1 MKKRCISL
9 LLVLLMALTLLPTE
23 ALALLG
29 GSIGNLREVI
39 QPVTIKKEG
48 VDDGS
53 QLYSMKMNNGKLVMF
68 IATSGPHMGKSV
80 TTSDRGYTATM
91 DSIRKG
97 VYEKASFTFSGKSTW
112 FGINKNLTIRSM
124 EVVDPEKTP
133 ELAAFGT
140 AIPTENALVIRYTF
154 DGDNPKVMCFISYYF
169 VELAPG
175 VAKGTLT
182 DAAQTE
188 DGKTYALAAQAF
200 WCPDVMTDNFDWFV
214 FQWNQE
220 YHGFSRMGHAAAERA
235 AHVKVS
241 RTYESG
247 ETTTATETDI
257 TAGMGRVRTGASFF
271 NGAVAEIYSDS
282 YGVDNPFV
290 LVDNE
295 NVCRNEA
302 EAPAFVRYDA
312 EGDVLTAW
320 GYTKKLSPDPQDGSR
335 GSAFHIWGYRNVYTK
350 AEAAE
355 QSKVNFTRPDE
366 VIIPQDSD
374 KLGIYKSGGSMLAL
388 PIRDAAWEQALK
400 KQHGAPLY
408 TLRGDFKEGRDD
420 GGKFYEFTT
429 GKVALTPTVTAT
441 WNSGQHFKVRV
452 DGNGRFTRFDTSAGV
467 EYNTPT
473 FKLYSPVTGMT
484 EAAGLDFD
492 GGEELTLH
500 MKPEK
505 NAVLVFVNIPQVS
518 SHIDKAQL
526 KGSGDV
532 VLSGQMGLD
541 LILNCAANEL
551 ITLEKLSYG
560 PKGSNNEF
568 QQNGILAK
576 GEISS
581 ADLLGLELGKL
592 KAAINTF
599 DGQEQYDFE
608 LELNAFDLFETEAEL
623 QLKRLN
629 NGRLAPNNLY
639 FRFATAGGIPIVP
652 PVPTTFIKGG
662 GGGFYGLADTIKGD
676 FVGIPPIRLKLSIKA
691 DYVKVI
697 EGWANATV
705 GPGILEYEGENMTIA
720 KMPFLRTFG
729 MHLKLEGEKRGYLG
743 TTYTGL
749 RAGGGMNIKLEAPK
763 EPYAFFEVEGSAEA
777 SVFGG
782 LDNYKNPNSAYIQLD
797 SRGKINA
804 TVKIP
809 ERLGKVRFRILKGKK
824 LFNTQVDFILGT
836 QTAIKVNPGTSFKD
850 AATSAWKNMS
860 VYGGVSNHG
869 KILASYYRIYY
880 VIPNHFGGAFHLYK
894 NINNGWSLEGEIER
908 NGWFP
913 SGSRGLQA
921 AAAPMTV
928 MMAPLYDGETE
939 EQVGIAVVETSLYAV
954 SADSVAMMATALP
967 GGEGGFEQKIDY
979 NAASGTAAPS
989 PESDLGLM
997 VMPKDGNDLDTLR
1010 KSMKLYEVS
1019 DDTSP
1024 KRIELKETEYKE
1036 GEEAVELG
1044 DANFTEVEDEGED
1057 GTLKT
1062 GFLIDLKHM
1071 GGTDGKWKVTAD
1083 CDFTCQLV
1091 ASAPLT
1097 SLELSLNP
1105 INYEATST
1113 VKNRRDGKTYAVRYY
1128 LDTKADGTGEH
1139 YFLGMMETAPYTCEV
1154 PKNGSIAPTGDYHV
1168 TAVLVE
1174 KVVGDFNGDGETT
1187 EDEYSWVTV
1196 DTKTSAGT
1204 VKYTNNSKPAA
1215 PTNVTIEATGNE
1227 TLTAKWDGVEKAD
1240 GYRVTLY
1247 YQEGGTWKQA
1257 GASYELDNADFD
1269 KGGAATVSGG
1279 RYSLRMTPTVAGNS
1293 VTVIK
1298 NEAKPEESE
1307 TSCSGGTSDEA
1318 PTNRDYKV
1326 AVEAIR
1332 YEESAISYENGGAE
1346 TEKANVR
1353 YFSDPTE
1360 STVPAYLPEYKAP
1373 EITVTSGRQTVTL
1386 NGANGYGEMVWGE
1399 IPDRTLFTVKST
1411 VDGTVDRITVTR
1423 EQGKGSFTVSGGGG
1437 TWTVTADAAGREL
1450 IANSGRVCVV
1460 AEKGKDKT
1468 EYYLRLVLDD
1478 VPPIITV
1485 DAKNVR
1491 ADMTTGAY
1499 TVTGQTEPGLEVIM
1513 DSTPELKGRADA
1525 EGRFSL
1531 SGTLPANA
1539 ESETGFDS
1547 ILASLTA
1554 KDGAGNEAEPAS
1566 VVISARP
1573 ETQWDR
1579 PAEPE
1584 TPPSGGGGRRGGGS
1598 SSPTIIAIRSSAD
1611 AASVTDYT
1619 DGIYGLTFRS
1629 SASFASFLGVQ
1640 VDGKTIHPSNYIAEE
1655 GSIVVY
1661 LKAVY
1666 LRTLRKGLHTVTI
1679 LSSEGNAS
1687 MNFTI
1692 GGVNSA
1698 LTYDEGIGVYVCY
1711 GALSLAGMLLLRR
1724 RRIRN

>member
-29 GSIGNLREVI
+29 GSVGNLREVI

-97 VYEKASFTFSGKSTW
+97 VYEKASFTFSGKSIR
-112 FGINKNLTIRSM
+112 FGINKALTIRSM

-182 DAAQTE
+182 NETQTE

-241 RTYESG
+241 RTYASG
-247 ETTTATETDI
+247 ETTTAKETDI

-295 NVCRNEA
+295 NVRRNEA

-312 EGDVLTAW
+312 EKDVLTAW
-320 GYTKKLSPDPQDGSR
+320 GYTEKLSPSPEHSR
-335 GSAFHIWGYRNVYTK
+335 VGGAFHIWGYRNVYTK

-420 GGKFYEFTT
+420 GGKFYEFTS
-429 GKVALTPTVTAT
+429 GKVALTPTITAT

-518 SHIDKAQL
+518 SHINKAQL

-541 LILNCAANEL
+541 LILNCAADQL

-568 QQNGILAK
+568 QQNGILANGK
-576 GEISS
+576 ISS
-581 ADLLGLELGKL
+581 ADLLGLELGEL
-592 KAAINTF
+592 EAAINTF
-599 DGQEQYDFE
+599 DGEEQYDFK
-608 LELNAFDLFETEAEL
+608 LELNAFDLFETKAEL

-662 GGGFYGLADTIKGD
+662 GGGFYGLADTINGD
-676 FVGIPPIRLKLSIKA
+676 FVGIPPIQLKLSIKA

-705 GPGILEYEGENMTIA
+705 GPGILEYSGTDMTIA
-720 KMPFLRTFG
+720 KMPFLREFG
-729 MHLKLEGEKRGYLG
+729 MRLKLEGEKRSYLNK
-743 TTYTGL
+743 TYTGL

-809 ERLGKVRFRILKGKK
+809 ERLGRVRFRILKGKK

-836 QTAIKVNPGTSFKD
+836 QTAMNVAKGTPFKD
-850 AATSAWKNMS
+850 AVTSAWNNMS

-869 KILASYYRIYY
+869 KFLASYYRIYY
-880 VIPNHFGGAFHLYK
+880 VIPNHFGGGFHLWK
-894 NINNGWSLEGEIER
+894 NINAGWSLEQEIAK
-908 NGWFP
+908 NGWYP
-913 SGSRGLQA
+913 SGSRSLQA

-954 SADSVAMMATALP
+954 SADSVAMMAVALP
-967 GGEGGFEQKIDY
+967 GGAGFYEDIEYKVP
-979 NAASGTAAPS
+979 SGIPGPS
-989 PESDLGLM
+989 SESDLGLM
-997 VMPKDGNDLDTLR
+997 VMPKDAADLETTLR
-1010 KSMKLYEVS
+1010 ESMKLYEVAEDAS
-1019 DDTSP
+1019 LKPIALTEMKDDG
-1024 KRIELKETEYKE
+1024 KETINIETLT
-1036 GEEAVELG
+1036 G
-1044 DANFTEVEDEGED
+1044 NFTEVEEEGED

-1062 GFLIDLKHM
+1062 GFLIDLKHK
-1071 GGTDGKWKVTAD
+1071 GNADGKWKVTAD

-1097 SLELSLNP
+1097 TLELSLNP
-1105 INYEATST
+1105 INYEATSI
-1113 VKNRRDGKTYAVRYY
+1113 VKNGREGKTYAVRYY
-1128 LDTKADGTGEH
+1128 LDTEKDGTGEH
-1139 YFLGMMETAPYTCEV
+1139 YFLDMVETAPYTYKV
-1154 PKNGSIAPTGDYHV
+1154 PSEGSIAPSGEYFV

-1174 KVVGDFNGDGETT
+1174 KVDFKANGKE
-1187 EDEYSWVTV
+1187 ESAWVTV
-1196 DTKTSAGT
+1196 DTKPSAGK
-1204 VKYTNNSKPAA
+1204 VIYTNTSKPDA
-1215 PTNVTIEATGNE
+1215 PKNVTIAATGNE
-1227 TLTAKWDGVEKAD
+1227 TLTAEWDGVAGAG

-1257 GASYELDNADFD
+1257 GASYELDNGDFT
-1269 KGGAATVSGG
+1269 KGGAASKSGG
-1279 RYSLRMTPTVAGNS
+1279 RYSLRMAPTVAGNS
-1293 VTVIK
+1293 VTVSQ
-1298 NEAKPEESE
+1298 NETDPTISF
-1307 TSCSGGTSDEA
+1307 SGGTSDEA
-1318 PTNRDYKV
+1318 PTNVNYKV
-1326 AVEAIR
+1326 TVEAIR
-1332 YEESAISYENGGAE
+1332 YEESAISYENEGAE

-1353 YFSDPTE
+1353 YFSDPAVSSE
-1360 STVPAYLPEYKAP
+1360 VNLPKYTAP
-1373 EITVTSGRQTVTL
+1373 EITVTSGRQIVTL
-1386 NGANGYGEMVWGE
+1386 NGTNGYGEMVWGE
-1399 IPDRTLFTVKST
+1399 VPTETLFTVT
-1411 VDGTVDRITVTR
+1411 GTVEKITVEP
-1423 EQGKGSFTVSGGGG
+1423 EQGSGSGSFNVSGGSG
-1437 TWTVTADAAGREL
+1437 TWTVTANAAGEEL
-1450 IANSGRVCVV
+1450 IANSGRVCIV
-1460 AEKGKDKT
+1460 AQKGKDKT

-1485 DAKNVR
+1485 DAENVR

-1513 DSTPELKGRADA
+1513 DSTPALTGRADA

-1598 SSPTIIAIRSSAD
+1598 SFPTIIAIRSSAD

>member
-29 GSIGNLREVI
+29 GSVGNLREVI

-68 IATSGPHMGKSV
+68 IATSGPHIGKSV

-97 VYEKASFTFSGKSTW
+97 VYEKASFTFSGKSIR
-112 FGINKNLTIRSM
+112 FGINKALTIRSM

-182 DAAQTE
+182 NETQTE

-247 ETTTATETDI
+247 ETTTAKETDI

-295 NVCRNEA
+295 NVRRNEA

-312 EGDVLTAW
+312 EKDVLTAW
-320 GYTKKLSPDPQDGSR
+320 GYTEKLSPDPQDGFR
-335 GSAFHIWGYRNVYTK
+335 GGAFHIWGYRNVYTK

-374 KLGIYKSGGSMLAL
+374 KLGIYKSGGSMLA
-388 PIRDAAWEQALK
+388 ISITDTAREQVLK
-400 KQHGAPLY
+400 RQHGAPLY

-429 GKVALTPTVTAT
+429 GKVALTPTVTAS

-500 MKPEK
+500 IKPEK

-541 LILNCAANEL
+541 LILNCAADQL

-568 QQNGILAK
+568 QQNGILANGK
-576 GEISS
+576 ISS
-581 ADLLGLELGKL
+581 ADLLGLELGEL
-592 KAAINTF
+592 EAAINTF
-599 DGQEQYDFE
+599 DGQEQYDFK
-608 LELNAFDLFETEAEL
+608 LELNAFDLFETKAEL

-729 MHLKLEGEKRGYLG
+729 MHLKLEGEKRRYLS

-782 LDNYKNPNSAYIQLD
+782 LDNYKNPTSAYIQLD

-809 ERLGKVRFRILKGKK
+809 ERLGRVKFRILKGKK

-836 QTAIKVNPGTSFKD
+836 QTAMNVAKGTSFKD
-850 AATSAWKNMS
+850 AVTSAWNNMS

-894 NINNGWSLEGEIER
+894 NINNGWTLEGEIER

-913 SGSRGLQA
+913 GGSQSLRA

-928 MMAPLYDGETE
+928 MTAPLYDGETE

-954 SADSVAMMATALP
+954 SADSVAMMAVALS

-979 NAASGTAAPS
+979 NANSAPS
-989 PESDLGLM
+989 SESDLSLM
-997 VMPKDGNDLDTLR
+997 VMLENEGDIDTLR

-1019 DDTSP
+1019 DDTMPP
-1024 KRIELKETEYKE
+1024 KPIALKETKYSE
-1036 GEEAVELG
+1036 GEAIEQQEQDV
-1044 DANFTEVEDEGED
+1044 NFTEVEEGED
-1057 GTLKT
+1057 GSSKK
-1062 GFLIDLKHM
+1062 GFLIDLKHQ
-1071 GGTDGKWKVTAD
+1071 GNADGKWKVTAD

-1097 SLELSLNP
+1097 TLELSLN
-1105 INYEATST
+1105 NYDATST
-1113 VKNRRDGKTYAVRYY
+1113 VQNGRDGKTYAVRYY
-1128 LDTKADGTGEH
+1128 LDTKKDGTGEH
-1139 YFLGMMETAPYTCEV
+1139 YFLDMMETAPYTYKV
-1154 PKNGSIAPTGDYHV
+1154 PSEGSIAPSGEYHV

-1174 KVVGDFNGDGETT
+1174 KVDFEASGKKE
-1187 EDEYSWVTV
+1187 SAWVTV
-1196 DTKTSAGT
+1196 DTQTSADKVT
-1204 VKYTNNSKPAA
+1204 YTNTSKPTA
-1215 PTNVTIEATGNE
+1215 PKNVTIAATGNE
-1227 TLTAKWDGVEKAD
+1227 TLTAEWDSVEKAG

-1257 GASYELDNADFD
+1257 GASYELDNGDFT
-1269 KGGAATVSGG
+1269 KGGAATVNGG
-1279 RYSLRMTPTVAGNS
+1279 RYSLRMTPTVAGKD

-1298 NEAKPEESE
+1298 NEAKPEESGIDL
-1307 TSCSGGTSDEA
+1307 SGGTSDEA
-1318 PTNRDYKV
+1318 PTNVNYKV

-1332 YEESAISYENGGAE
+1332 YEEKE
-1346 TEKANVR
+1346 ANVR
-1353 YFSDPTE
+1353 YFSDPAV
-1360 STVPAYLPEYKAP
+1360 STAVNLPKYVAP
-1373 EITVTSGRQTVTL
+1373 EITVTSGRQIVTL
-1386 NGANGYGEMVWGE
+1386 NGGNGYGEMVWGE
-1399 IPDRTLFTVKST
+1399 IPDRTLFTVKGE
-1411 VDGTVDRITVTR
+1411 VDGITVTP
-1423 EQGKGSFTVSGGGG
+1423 EQGKGRFTVSGGGG
-1437 TWTVTADAAGREL
+1437 TWTVEADAAGEEL
-1450 IANSGRVCVV
+1450 IANSGRVRIV
-1460 AEKGKDKT
+1460 AEKGNDRT

-1513 DSTPELKGRADA
+1513 DSTPELKGTADA

-1531 SGTLPANA
+1531 LGTLPASA
-1539 ESETGFDS
+1539 EGSETKFDS

-1554 KDGAGNEAEPAS
+1554 RDGAGNEAEPAS

-1579 PAEPE
+1579 PPAVPE
-1584 TPPSGGGGRRGGGS
+1584 TPSSGGGGRRGGGS
-1598 SSPTIIAIRSSAD
+1598 SFPTIIAIRSSDD

>member
-23 ALALLG
+23 ALAMLG
-29 GSIGNLREVI
+29 GSVGNLREVI

-97 VYEKASFTFSGKSTW
+97 VYEKASFTFSGKSIR
-112 FGINKNLTIRSM
+112 FGINKALTIRSM

-182 DAAQTE
+182 NETQTE

-247 ETTTATETDI
+247 ETTTAKETDI

-295 NVCRNEA
+295 NVGRNEA

-320 GYTKKLSPDPQDGSR
+320 GYTEKLSPSPEHSR
-335 GSAFHIWGYRNVYTK
+335 VGGAFHIWGYRNVYTK

-374 KLGIYKSGGSMLAL
+374 KLGIYKSGGSMLA
-388 PIRDAAWEQALK
+388 ISITDTAREQVLK

-532 VLSGQMGLD
+532 VLSGQMGLN
-541 LILNCAANEL
+541 LILNCAADQL

-568 QQNGILAK
+568 QQNGILAN

-608 LELNAFDLFETEAEL
+608 LELNAFELFKTDAEL

-662 GGGFYGLADTIKGD
+662 GGGFYGLADTINGD

-705 GPGILEYEGENMTIA
+705 GPGYLEYSGTDMTIA
-720 KMPFLRTFG
+720 RMPFLREFG
-729 MHLKLEGEKRGYLG
+729 MHLKLEGERRSYLG
-743 TTYTGL
+743 KEYTGL

-836 QTAIKVNPGTSFKD
+836 QTAMNVAKGTSFKD
-850 AATSAWKNMS
+850 AVTSAWNNMS

-869 KILASYYRIYY
+869 KFLASYYRIYY
-880 VIPNHFGGAFHLYK
+880 VIPNHFGGGFHLWK
-894 NINNGWSLEGEIER
+894 NINAGWSLEQEIAR

-913 SGSRGLQA
+913 SGSQSLRA

-954 SADSVAMMATALP
+954 SADSVAMMAMALP
-967 GGEGGFEQKIDY
+967 GGESFEQEIEYKKV
-979 NAASGTAAPS
+979 ASGTSGPS
-989 PESDLGLM
+989 SESDLGLM
-997 VMPKDGNDLDTLR
+997 VMPENAGDLETLR
-1010 KSMKLYEVS
+1010 KTMKLYEVAE
-1019 DDTSP
+1019 DTSLTP
-1024 KRIELKETEYKE
+1024 IALKETEYKE
-1036 GEEAVELG
+1036 EEEAVELG
-1044 DANFTEVEDEGED
+1044 DANFTEVEEGED
-1057 GTLKT
+1057 GSSKK
-1062 GFLIDLKHM
+1062 GFLIDLNHK
-1071 GGTDGKWKVTAD
+1071 GIADGKWKVTAD

-1097 SLELSLNP
+1097 TLELSLNP
-1105 INYEATST
+1105 SNYEATST
-1113 VKNRRDGKTYAVRYY
+1113 VQNGREKKTYAVRYY
-1128 LDTKADGTGEH
+1128 LDTEEDRTGEH
-1139 YFLGMMETAPYTCEV
+1139 YFLDMVEGAGSYTYEV
-1154 PKNGSIAPTGDYHV
+1154 PKNGSIAPTRDYHV

-1174 KVVGDFNGDGETT
+1174 KVVGDFDGNGKTT

-1196 DTKTSAGT
+1196 DTKTSADKVT
-1204 VKYTNNSKPAA
+1204 YTNTSKPN
-1215 PTNVTIEATGNE
+1215 PPKNVTIAATGNE
-1227 TLTAKWDGVEKAD
+1227 TLTAEWDGVAGAG

-1257 GASYELDNADFD
+1257 GASYELDNADFT
-1269 KGGAATVSGG
+1269 KGGAAAVSGG
-1279 RYSLRMTPTVAGNS
+1279 RYSLRMAPTVAGNS
-1293 VTVIK
+1293 VTVSQ
-1298 NEAKPEESE
+1298 NETNPTISF
-1307 TSCSGGTSDEA
+1307 SGGTSDEA

-1332 YEESAISYENGGAE
+1332 YEESAINYENGGAE

-1353 YFSDPTE
+1353 YFSDPVE
-1360 STVPAYLPEYKAP
+1360 STILAYLPEYKAP
-1373 EITVTSGRQTVTL
+1373 EITVTSGGRAVTL
-1386 NGANGYGEMVWGE
+1386 NGTNGYGEMVWSE
-1399 IPDRTLFTVKST
+1399 IPAGTLFTVKGA
-1411 VDGTVDRITVTR
+1411 VDGITVAA
-1423 EQGKGSFTVSGGGG
+1423 EQGSGRFNVLGGSG
-1437 TWTVTADAAGREL
+1437 TWTVTANAAGEEL
-1450 IANSGRVCVV
+1450 IANSGRVCIV
-1460 AEKGKDKT
+1460 AEKGNDRT

-1531 SGTLPANA
+1531 SGTLLANA

-1579 PAEPE
+1579 PVEPE

-1598 SSPTIIAIRSSAD
+1598 SFPTIIAIRSSAD

-1698 LTYDEGIGVYVCY
+1698 LTYDEGVGVYVCY

-1724 RRIRN
+1724 RRIRS

>member
-1 MKKRCISL
+1 MRKRCISL
-9 LLVLLMALTLLPTE
+9 LLVLLMALTLLPAE

-29 GSIGNLREVI
+29 GSVGNLREVI

-68 IATSGPHMGKSV
+68 IATSGPHIGKSV

-97 VYEKASFTFSGKSTW
+97 VYEKASFTFSGKSIR
-112 FGINKNLTIRSM
+112 FGINKALTIRSM

-182 DAAQTE
+182 NETQTE

-235 AHVKVS
+235 AHVKIS
-241 RTYESG
+241 RTYASG
-247 ETTTATETDI
+247 ETTTAKETDI

-295 NVCRNEA
+295 NVRRNEA

-335 GSAFHIWGYRNVYTK
+335 GGAFHIWGYRNVYTK

-388 PIRDAAWEQALK
+388 PIRDAAWEQVLK

-429 GKVALTPTVTAT
+429 GKVALTPTVTAS

-518 SHIDKAQL
+518 SHINKAQL

-541 LILNCAANEL
+541 LILNCAADQL

-568 QQNGILAK
+568 QQNGILANGK
-576 GEISS
+576 ISS
-581 ADLLGLELGKL
+581 ADLLGLELGEL
-592 KAAINTF
+592 EAAINTF
-599 DGQEQYDFE
+599 DGQEQYDFK
-608 LELNAFDLFETEAEL
+608 LELNAFDLFETKAEL

-639 FRFATAGGIPIVP
+639 FRLGIAGGIPIVP

-662 GGGFYGLADTIKGD
+662 GGGFYGLADTINGD
-676 FVGIPPIRLKLSIKA
+676 FIGIPPIQLKLSVKA

-729 MHLKLEGEKRGYLG
+729 MHLKLEGEKRHYLG
-743 TTYTGL
+743 KDYTGL

-782 LDNYKNPNSAYIQLD
+782 LDSYKNPNSAYIQLD

-836 QTAIKVNPGTSFKD
+836 QTAMTVAKGTPFKD
-850 AATSAWKNMS
+850 AVTSAWNNMS

-869 KILASYYRIYY
+869 KFLASYYRIYY

-913 SGSRGLQA
+913 SGSKSLRA

-954 SADSVAMMATALP
+954 SADSVAMMAVALS
-967 GGEGGFEQKIDY
+967 GGEGFYEVIDY
-979 NAASGTAAPS
+979 KAASSTATPS

-997 VMPKDGNDLDTLR
+997 VMPRDGNDLDTLR

-1019 DDTSP
+1019 DDTTPP
-1024 KRIELKETEYKE
+1024 KPITLKETDYD
-1036 GEEAVELG
+1036 GEAVNLAG
-1044 DANFTEVEDEGED
+1044 ANFTEVEDEGED
-1057 GTLKT
+1057 GSTKT

-1071 GGTDGKWKVTAD
+1071 GNKDGKWKVTAD

-1097 SLELSLNP
+1097 SLELNLTG
-1105 INYEATST
+1105 YDATST
-1113 VKNRRDGKTYAVRYY
+1113 VQDGRTGKTYAVRYY
-1128 LDTKADGTGEH
+1128 LDTKEDRTGEH
-1139 YFLGMMETAPYTCEV
+1139 YFLDMVEGDDPYAYKV
-1154 PKNGSIAPTGDYHV
+1154 PHEGSIAPTGEYFV

-1174 KVVGDFNGDGETT
+1174 KVVGDFDGDGKTT

-1196 DTKTSAGT
+1196 DTKTST
-1204 VKYTNNSKPAA
+1204 NKVTYTNTSKPNK

-1227 TLTAKWDGVEKAD
+1227 TLTAKWDSVEKAD

-1247 YQEGGTWKQA
+1247 YQEGSTWKQA
-1257 GASYELDNADFD
+1257 GASYELDNADFT
-1269 KGGAATVSGG
+1269 KGGAATVNGG
-1279 RYSLRMTPTVAGNS
+1279 RYSLRMAPTVAGNS
-1293 VTVIK
+1293 VTVSP
-1298 NEAKPEESE
+1298 NEAKPEDSGINL
-1307 TSCSGGTSDEA
+1307 SGGTSDEA

-1332 YEESAISYENGGAE
+1332 YEEKE
-1346 TEKANVR
+1346 ANVR

-1360 STVPAYLPEYKAP
+1360 STIPAHLPEYKAP
-1373 EITVTSGRQTVTL
+1373 EITVTGGGRTVTL
-1386 NGANGYGEMVWGE
+1386 NGTNGYGEMVWGE
-1399 IPDRTLFTVKST
+1399 VPERTLFTVKST

-1450 IANSGRVCVV
+1450 IANSGRVCIV
-1460 AEKGKDKT
+1460 AEKGNDRT

-1531 SGTLPANA
+1531 SGTLPANE

-1579 PAEPE
+1579 PVEPV
-1584 TPPSGGGGRRGGGS
+1584 TPSSGGGGRRGGGS
-1598 SSPTIIAIRSSAD
+1598 SFPTIIAIRSSDD

-1724 RRIRN
+1724 RRIRS

>member
-23 ALALLG
+23 ALAMLG
-29 GSIGNLREVI
+29 GEVESLREAI

-68 IATSGPHMGKSV
+68 IATSGPHIGKSV

-112 FGINKNLTIRSM
+112 FGINKALTIRSM

-175 VAKGTLT
+175 VTNGILT
-182 DAAQTE
+182 DEAQTV
-188 DGKTYALAAQAF
+188 DGKTYALVAQAF

-235 AHVKVS
+235 AHVKIS
-241 RTYESG
+241 RDYQD
-247 ETTTATETDI
+247 AAKETDI
-257 TAGMGRVRTGASFF
+257 TAGMGRVRTGASFS

-295 NVCRNEA
+295 RVRRNEA

-320 GYTKKLSPDPQDGSR
+320 GYTEKLSPDPQDGFR
-335 GSAFHIWGYRNVYTK
+335 GGAFHIWGYRNVYTK

-374 KLGIYKSGGSMLAL
+374 KLGIYKSGGSMLAM
-388 PIRDAAWEQALK
+388 PITDTAREQVLK
-400 KQHGAPLY
+400 RQHGAPLY

-420 GGKFYEFTT
+420 GGKFYEFTS
-429 GKVALTPTVTAT
+429 GKVALTPTITAT

-484 EAAGLDFD
+484 EAAGLNFD

-532 VLSGQMGLD
+532 VLSGQMGLN

-568 QQNGILAK
+568 QQNGIKAQ

-581 ADLLGLELGKL
+581 ADLLGLDLGEL

-608 LELNAFDLFETEAEL
+608 LKLNAFELFETEAEL

-639 FRFATAGGIPIVP
+639 FQFATAGGIPIVP

-729 MHLKLEGEKRGYLG
+729 MHLKLEGEKRSYLNK
-743 TTYTGL
+743 TYTGL

-782 LDNYKNPNSAYIQLD
+782 LDSYKNPTSAYIQLD

-836 QTAIKVNPGTSFKD
+836 QTAMNVAKGTPFKD
-850 AATSAWKNMS
+850 AVTSAWNNMS
-860 VYGGVSNHG
+860 VYGGVSNQG
-869 KILASYYRIYY
+869 KFLASYYRIYY

-894 NINNGWSLEGEIER
+894 NINNGWTLEGEIER

-954 SADSVAMMATALP
+954 SADSVAMMAMALP
-967 GGEGGFEQKIDY
+967 GGGGFEQVIDY
-979 NAASGTAAPS
+979 NAASSTAAPS

-997 VMPKDGNDLDTLR
+997 VMLENKDDLDTLR
-1010 KSMKLYEVS
+1010 KSMKLYEVAE
-1019 DDTSP
+1019 DTSLTP
-1024 KRIELKETEYKE
+1024 ITLKETEYKE
-1036 GEEAVELG
+1036 EEAVELG

-1057 GTLKT
+1057 GSTKT

-1071 GGTDGKWKVTAD
+1071 GNKDGKWKVTAD

-1097 SLELSLNP
+1097 SLELNLNP

-1113 VKNRRDGKTYAVRYY
+1113 VQNGREKKTYAVRYY
-1128 LDTKADGTGEH
+1128 LDTEKDGTGEH
-1139 YFLGMMETAPYTCEV
+1139 YFLDMVETAPYTYKV
-1154 PKNGSIAPTGDYHV
+1154 PSEGSIAPSGEYFV

-1174 KVVGDFNGDGETT
+1174 KVDFKANGKE
-1187 EDEYSWVTV
+1187 ESAWVTV
-1196 DTKTSAGT
+1196 DTKPSAGK
-1204 VKYTNNSKPAA
+1204 VIYTNTSKPDA
-1215 PTNVTIEATGNE
+1215 PKNVTIAATGNE
-1227 TLTAKWDGVEKAD
+1227 TLTAAWDGVAGAG

-1257 GASYELDNADFD
+1257 GASYELDNGDFT
-1269 KGGAATVSGG
+1269 KGGAAAVNGR

-1293 VTVIK
+1293 VTVSQ
-1298 NEAKPEESE
+1298 NENDPTISF
-1307 TSCSGGTSDEA
+1307 SGGTSDEA
-1318 PTNRDYKV
+1318 PTNRNYKV
-1326 AVEAIR
+1326 TVEAIC
-1332 YEESAISYENGGAE
+1332 YEENAINYENEGAK

-1360 STVPAYLPEYKAP
+1360 STKPAYLPEYKAP
-1373 EITVTSGRQTVTL
+1373 EITVTGGGRIVTL
-1386 NGANGYGEMVWGE
+1386 NGTNGYGEMVWREAPWG
-1399 IPDRTLFTVKST
+1399 TLFTVKST
-1411 VDGTVDRITVTR
+1411 VDGTVDGITVTP
-1423 EQGKGSFTVSGGGG
+1423 EQRSGRFTVSGSGG
-1437 TWTVTADAAGREL
+1437 TWTVEANDDGREL
-1450 IANSGRVCVV
+1450 IANSGRVCIV
-1460 AEKGKDKT
+1460 AEKGNDRT

-1513 DSTPELKGRADA
+1513 DSTPAVTGTADA

-1554 KDGAGNEAEPAS
+1554 RDGAGNEAEPAS

-1579 PAEPE
+1579 PVEPE
-1584 TPPSGGGGRRGGGS
+1584 TPPSGGGRRGGGS
-1598 SSPTIIAIRSSAD
+1598 SFPTIIAIRSSAD

>member
-9 LLVLLMALTLLPTE
+9 LLVLLMVLTLLPAE

-29 GSIGNLREVI
+29 GSVGSLREVI

-97 VYEKASFTFSGKSTW
+97 VYEKASFTFSGKSIR
-112 FGINKNLTIRSM
+112 FGINKALTIRSM

-182 DAAQTE
+182 NETQTE

-235 AHVKVS
+235 AHVKIS
-241 RTYESG
+241 RTYASG

-290 LVDNE
+290 LVDND
-295 NVCRNEA
+295 NVGRNEA

-312 EGDVLTAW
+312 EKDVLTAW
-320 GYTKKLSPDPQDGSR
+320 GYTEKLSPSPEHSR
-335 GSAFHIWGYRNVYTK
+335 VGGAFHIWGYRNVYTK

-429 GKVALTPTVTAT
+429 GKVALTPTVTAS

-500 MKPEK
+500 MKPDK

-518 SHIDKAQL
+518 SHINKAEL

-541 LILNCAANEL
+541 LILNCAADQL

-568 QQNGILAK
+568 QQNGILANGK
-576 GEISS
+576 ISS
-581 ADLLGLELGKL
+581 ADLLGLELGEL
-592 KAAINTF
+592 EAAINTF
-599 DGQEQYDFE
+599 DGQEQYDFK
-608 LELNAFDLFETEAEL
+608 LELNAFDLFETKAEL

-720 KMPFLRTFG
+720 KMPFLREFG
-729 MHLKLEGEKRGYLG
+729 MRLKLEGEKRSYLG
-743 TTYTGL
+743 KTYTGL

-763 EPYAFFEVEGSAEA
+763 EPYAFFEVNGSAEA

-782 LDNYKNPNSAYIQLD
+782 LDSYKSPNYAYIQLD

-809 ERLGKVRFRILKGKK
+809 ERLGRVRFRILKGKR

-836 QTAIKVNPGTSFKD
+836 QTAMNVAKGTPFKD
-850 AATSAWKNMS
+850 AVTSAWNNMS

-954 SADSVAMMATALP
+954 SADSVAMMAMALP
-967 GGEGGFEQKIDY
+967 GGGGFYEEIAY
-979 NAASGTAAPS
+979 NAASGPS
-989 PESDLGLM
+989 SESDLGLM
-997 VMPKDGNDLDTLR
+997 VMLENEGDLEKLR
-1010 KSMKLYEVS
+1010 TSMKLYEVS

-1036 GEEAVELG
+1036 EEEAVELG
-1044 DANFTEVEDEGED
+1044 DANFTEVEDGED
-1057 GTLKT
+1057 GNSKT
-1062 GFLIDLKHM
+1062 GFLIDLNHP
-1071 GGTDGKWKVTAD
+1071 GGENGKWKVTAD

-1097 SLELSLNP
+1097 SLDLNLSG
-1105 INYEATST
+1105 YDATST
-1113 VKNRRDGKTYAVRYY
+1113 VQNGRDGKTYAVRYY

-1139 YFLGMMETAPYTCEV
+1139 YFLGMVETAPYTYEV
-1154 PKNGSIAPTGDYHV
+1154 PKNGSIAPTGNYHV

-1174 KVVGDFNGDGETT
+1174 KVVGDFDGNGKTT

-1204 VKYTNNSKPAA
+1204 VKYENTSKPAA
-1215 PTNVTIEATGNE
+1215 PKNVTIAATGNE
-1227 TLTAKWDGVEKAD
+1227 TLTAEWDSVEKAD

-1269 KGGAATVSGG
+1269 KGGAASKSGG
-1279 RYSLRMTPTVAGNS
+1279 KYSLRMTPTVAGNS
-1293 VTVIK
+1293 VTVSQ
-1298 NEAKPEESE
+1298 NENDPTISF
-1307 TSCSGGTSDEA
+1307 SGGTSDEA
-1318 PTNRDYKV
+1318 PTNVNYKV

-1332 YEESAISYENGGAE
+1332 YEEKE
-1346 TEKANVR
+1346 ANVR

-1386 NGANGYGEMVWGE
+1386 NGANGYGEMVWSA
-1399 IPDRTLFTVKST
+1399 IPTETLFTVK
-1411 VDGTVDRITVTR
+1411 GAVDRITVAA
-1423 EQGKGSFTVSGGGG
+1423 EQGSGSFNVSGGSG
-1437 TWTVTADAAGREL
+1437 TWTVTADAAGKEL
-1450 IANSGRVCVV
+1450 IANSGRICIV

-1531 SGTLPANA
+1531 KGTLPANE

-1584 TPPSGGGGRRGGGS
+1584 TPPSGGSGRRGGGS
-1598 SSPTIIAIRSSAD
+1598 SFPTIIAIRSSAD

>member
-29 GSIGNLREVI
+29 GSVGNLREAI

-68 IATSGPHMGKSV
+68 IATSGPHIGKSV

-97 VYEKASFTFSGKSTW
+97 VYEKASFTFSGKSIR
-112 FGINKNLTIRSM
+112 FGINKALTIRSM

-182 DAAQTE
+182 NETQTE

-241 RTYESG
+241 RTYASG
-247 ETTTATETDI
+247 ETTTAKETDI

-320 GYTKKLSPDPQDGSR
+320 GYTEKLSPSPEHSFS

-374 KLGIYKSGGSMLAL
+374 KLGIYKSGGSMLA
-388 PIRDAAWEQALK
+388 ISITDTAREQVLK
-400 KQHGAPLY
+400 RQHGAPLY

-420 GGKFYEFTT
+420 GGKFYEFTS

-473 FKLYSPVTGMT
+473 FKLYSPVTSMT

-500 MKPEK
+500 MKPDK

-568 QQNGILAK
+568 QQNGILANGK
-576 GEISS
+576 ISS
-581 ADLLGLELGKL
+581 ADLLGLELGEL
-592 KAAINTF
+592 EAAINTF
-599 DGQEQYDFE
+599 DGQEQYDFK
-608 LELNAFDLFETEAEL
+608 LELNAFDLFETKAEL

-729 MHLKLEGEKRGYLG
+729 MHLKLEGEKRSYLNK
-743 TTYTGL
+743 TYTGL

-836 QTAIKVNPGTSFKD
+836 QTAMTVAKGTSFKD
-850 AATSAWKNMS
+850 AVTSAWNNMS
-860 VYGGVSNHG
+860 VYGGVSNQG
-869 KILASYYRIYY
+869 KFLASYYRIYY

-894 NINNGWSLEGEIER
+894 NINNGWTLEGEIER

-967 GGEGGFEQKIDY
+967 GGEGFFEEIAY
-979 NAASGTAAPS
+979 NAASGPS
-989 PESDLGLM
+989 SESDLGLM
-997 VMPKDGNDLDTLR
+997 VMLENEGDLDKLR
-1010 KSMKLYEVS
+1010 KSMKLYEVAE
-1019 DDTSP
+1019 DTTLKP
-1024 KRIELKETEYKE
+1024 IPLKETEYKE

-1057 GTLKT
+1057 GTPKT
-1062 GFLIDLKHM
+1062 GFLIDLNHK
-1071 GGTDGKWKVTAD
+1071 GNADGKWKVTAD

-1097 SLELSLNP
+1097 SLELSLTGYNATP
-1105 INYEATST
+1105 I
-1113 VKNRRDGKTYAVRYY
+1113 VKNGRDGKTYAVRYY

-1139 YFLGMMETAPYTCEV
+1139 YFLDMMETAPYTYEV
-1154 PKNGSIAPTGDYHV
+1154 PKNGSIAPTGEYYV

-1174 KVVGDFNGDGETT
+1174 RVKVEGVVNANGEQ
-1187 EDEYSWVTV
+1187 EYAWVTV
-1196 DTKTSAGT
+1196 DTKPSADK
-1204 VKYTNNSKPAA
+1204 VIYTNTSKPNK

-1227 TLTAKWDGVEKAD
+1227 TLTAEWDSVEKAD

-1257 GASYELDNADFD
+1257 GASYELDNADFT
-1269 KGGAATVSGG
+1269 KGGAASKSGEK
-1279 RYSLRMTPTVAGNS
+1279 YSLRMAPTVAGNS
-1293 VTVIK
+1293 VTVSQ
-1298 NEAKPEESE
+1298 NETNPTISF
-1307 TSCSGGTSDEA
+1307 SGGTSDEA

-1326 AVEAIR
+1326 TVEAIC
-1332 YEESAISYENGGAE
+1332 YEENAINYENEGAK

-1373 EITVTSGRQTVTL
+1373 EITVTSGGQIVTL
-1386 NGANGYGEMVWGE
+1386 NGTNGYGEMVWREAPWG
-1399 IPDRTLFTVKST
+1399 TLFTVKST
-1411 VDGTVDRITVTR
+1411 VDGTVDRITVTP
-1423 EQGKGSFTVSGGGG
+1423 EQGSSSFNVSGGSG
-1437 TWTVTADAAGREL
+1437 TWTVTADDAGREL
-1450 IANSGRVCVV
+1450 IANSGRVCIV
-1460 AEKGKDKT
+1460 AEKGNDRT

-1513 DSTPELKGRADA
+1513 DSTPELKGTADA

-1531 SGTLPANA
+1531 SGTLPANG

-1554 KDGAGNEAEPAS
+1554 RDGAGNEAEPAS

-1598 SSPTIIAIRSSAD
+1598 SFPTIIAIRSSAD

-1724 RRIRN
+1724 RRIRS

>member
-29 GSIGNLREVI
+29 GSVGNLREVI

-97 VYEKASFTFSGKSTW
+97 VYEKASFTFSGKSIR
-112 FGINKNLTIRSM
+112 FGINKALTIRSM

-182 DAAQTE
+182 NETQTE

-247 ETTTATETDI
+247 ETTTAKETDI

-295 NVCRNEA
+295 NVRRNEA

-320 GYTKKLSPDPQDGSR
+320 GYTEKLSPSPEHSFF

-452 DGNGRFTRFDTSAGV
+452 DGNGRFTRFDTSVGV

-473 FKLYSPVTGMT
+473 FKLYSPVTDMT

-500 MKPEK
+500 IKPEK

-541 LILNCAANEL
+541 LILNCAADQL

-568 QQNGILAK
+568 QQNGILANGK
-576 GEISS
+576 ISS
-581 ADLLGLELGKL
+581 ADLLGLELGEL
-592 KAAINTF
+592 EAAINTF
-599 DGQEQYDFE
+599 DGQEQYDFK
-608 LELNAFDLFETEAEL
+608 LELNAFDLFETKAEL

-662 GGGFYGLADTIKGD
+662 GGGFYGLADTINGD
-676 FVGIPPIRLKLSIKA
+676 FVGIPPIQLKLSIKA

-705 GPGILEYEGENMTIA
+705 GPGILEYSGTDMTIA
-720 KMPFLRTFG
+720 KMPFLREFG
-729 MHLKLEGEKRGYLG
+729 MRLKLEGEKRSYLG
-743 TTYTGL
+743 KTYTGL

-763 EPYAFFEVEGSAEA
+763 EPYAFFEVNGSAEA

-782 LDNYKNPNSAYIQLD
+782 LDNYKSPNSAYIQLD

-809 ERLGKVRFRILKGKK
+809 ERLGRVRFRILKGKR

-836 QTAIKVNPGTSFKD
+836 QTAMNVAKGTSFKD
-850 AATSAWKNMS
+850 AAASAWNNMS

-869 KILASYYRIYY
+869 KVLASYYRIYY
-880 VIPNHFGGAFHLYK
+880 VIPNHFGGAFHLWK

-967 GGEGGFEQKIDY
+967 GGEGFFEEIAY
-979 NAASGTAAPS
+979 NAASGPS
-989 PESDLGLM
+989 SESDLGLM
-997 VMPKDGNDLDTLR
+997 VMLENKDDLDKLR
-1010 KSMKLYEVS
+1010 DTMKLYKVA
-1019 DDTSP
+1019 DDTTLTP
-1024 KRIELKETEYKE
+1024 ITLKETEYKE
-1036 GEEAVELG
+1036 EEEAVELG

-1057 GTLKT
+1057 GTRKT
-1062 GFLIDLKHM
+1062 GFLIDLNHK
-1071 GGTDGKWKVTAD
+1071 GNADGKWKVTAD

-1097 SLELSLNP
+1097 TLELSLNP
-1105 INYEATST
+1105 INYEATPT
-1113 VKNRRDGKTYAVRYY
+1113 VKNGREGKTYAVRYY

-1139 YFLGMMETAPYTCEV
+1139 YFLGMMETAPYTYKV
-1154 PKNGSIAPTGDYHV
+1154 PSEGSIAPSGEYFV

-1174 KVVGDFNGDGETT
+1174 KVDFKANGKE
-1187 EDEYSWVTV
+1187 ESAWVTV
-1196 DTKTSAGT
+1196 DTKPSANKVT
-1204 VKYTNNSKPAA
+1204 YTNTSKPNK
-1215 PTNVTIEATGNE
+1215 PTNVTIAARGNE
-1227 TLTAKWDGVEKAD
+1227 TLTAEWDGVAGAG

-1269 KGGAATVSGG
+1269 KGGAAAMSGG
-1279 RYSLRMTPTVAGNS
+1279 RYSLRMTPTVAGKD

-1298 NEAKPEESE
+1298 NEAKPEESGINL
-1307 TSCSGGTSDEA
+1307 SGGTSDEA

-1332 YEESAISYENGGAE
+1332 YEEKE
-1346 TEKANVR
+1346 ANVR

-1386 NGANGYGEMVWGE
+1386 NGANGYGEMVWSA
-1399 IPDRTLFTVKST
+1399 IPTETLFTVK
-1411 VDGTVDRITVTR
+1411 GAVDRITVTP
-1423 EQGKGSFTVSGGGG
+1423 EQGKGSFNVSGSGG
-1437 TWTVTADAAGREL
+1437 TWTVTAGAAGEEL
-1450 IANSGRVCVV
+1450 IANSGRVCIV
-1460 AEKGKDKT
+1460 AEKGNDRT

-1531 SGTLPANA
+1531 SGTLPANE

-1554 KDGAGNEAEPAS
+1554 KDGAGNYAEPAS

-1598 SSPTIIAIRSSAD
+1598 SFPTIIAIRSSAD

>member
-23 ALALLG
+23 ALAMLG
-29 GSIGNLREVI
+29 GEVENLRDVM
-39 QPVTIKKEG
+39 QAVTIKKEG

-68 IATSGPHMGKSV
+68 IATSGPHIGKSV

-97 VYEKASFTFSGKSTW
+97 VYEKASFTFSGKSTR
-112 FGINKNLTIRSM
+112 FGINKALTVRSM

-133 ELAAFGT
+133 ELEAFGT

-175 VAKGTLT
+175 VTNGILT
-182 DAAQTE
+182 DEAQTV
-188 DGKTYALAAQAF
+188 DGKTYALVAQAF
-200 WCPDVMTDNFDWFV
+200 WRPDVMTDNFDWFV

-220 YHGFSRMGHAAAERA
+220 YHGFSRMGHAAAGRA
-235 AHVKVS
+235 AHVKIS
-241 RTYESG
+241 RDYQD
-247 ETTTATETDI
+247 AAKETDI
-257 TAGMGRVRTGASFF
+257 TAGMGRVSTGASFF

-282 YGVDNPFV
+282 YGADNPFV
-290 LVDNE
+290 LVDDAR
-295 NVCRNEA
+295 VKRNEA
-302 EAPAFVRYDA
+302 GAPAFVRYDA

-320 GYTKKLSPDPQDGSR
+320 GYTEKLSPDPQDGFR
-335 GSAFHIWGYRNVYTK
+335 GGAFHIWGYRNVYTK

-374 KLGIYKSGGSMLAL
+374 KLGIYKSGGSMLA
-388 PIRDAAWEQALK
+388 ISITDTAREQVLK

-429 GKVALTPTVTAT
+429 GKVALTPTVTAS
-441 WNSGQHFKVRV
+441 WNSGQYFKVRV

-518 SHIDKAQL
+518 SHINKAQL

-532 VLSGQMGLD
+532 VLSGQMGLN

-568 QQNGILAK
+568 QQNGIKAQ

-581 ADLLGLELGKL
+581 ADLLGLELGEL
-592 KAAINTF
+592 EAAINTF
-599 DGQEQYDFE
+599 DGQEQYDFK
-608 LELNAFDLFETEAEL
+608 LKLNAFDLFETKADL

-662 GGGFYGLADTIKGD
+662 GGGFYGLADTINGD
-676 FVGIPPIRLKLSIKA
+676 FIGIPPIQLKLSIKA

-720 KMPFLRTFG
+720 KMPFLETFS
-729 MHLKLEGEKRGYLG
+729 MHLKLEGEKRRYLG
-743 TTYTGL
+743 KDYTGL
-749 RAGGGMNIKLEAPK
+749 RAGGGMGIKLNAPK

-782 LDNYKNPNSAYIQLD
+782 LDDYKNPNSAYIQLD

-809 ERLGKVRFRILKGKK
+809 ERLGRVRFRILKGKK

-836 QTAIKVNPGTSFKD
+836 QTAMTVAKGTPFKD
-850 AATSAWKNMS
+850 AVTSAWNNMS

-880 VIPNHFGGAFHLYK
+880 VIPNHFGGGFHLWK
-894 NINNGWSLEGEIER
+894 NINNGWSLEGEIEK
-908 NGWFP
+908 NQWFP

-954 SADSVAMMATALP
+954 SADSVAMMAMALP
-967 GGEGGFEQKIDY
+967 SGEGGFEQKIDY
-979 NAASGTAAPS
+979 NANSAPS
-989 PESDLGLM
+989 SESDLSLM
-997 VMPKDGNDLDTLR
+997 VMLENEGDIDTLR

-1019 DDTSP
+1019 DDTMPP
-1024 KRIELKETEYKE
+1024 KPIALKETKYSE
-1036 GEEAVELG
+1036 GEAIEQQEQDV
-1044 DANFTEVEDEGED
+1044 NFTEVEEGED
-1057 GTLKT
+1057 GSSKK
-1062 GFLIDLKHM
+1062 GFLIDLKHQ
-1071 GGTDGKWKVTAD
+1071 GNADGKWKVTAD

-1097 SLELSLNP
+1097 TLELSLN
-1105 INYEATST
+1105 NYDATST
-1113 VKNRRDGKTYAVRYY
+1113 VQNGRDGKTYAVRYY
-1128 LDTKADGTGEH
+1128 LDTKKDGTGEH
-1139 YFLGMMETAPYTCEV
+1139 YFLDMMETAPYTYKV
-1154 PKNGSIAPTGDYHV
+1154 PSEGSIAPSGEYHV

-1174 KVVGDFNGDGETT
+1174 KVDFEASGKKE
-1187 EDEYSWVTV
+1187 SAWVTV
-1196 DTKTSAGT
+1196 DTQTSADKVT
-1204 VKYTNNSKPAA
+1204 YTNTSKPTA
-1215 PTNVTIEATGNE
+1215 PKNVTIAATGNE
-1227 TLTAKWDGVEKAD
+1227 TLTAEWDSVEKAG

-1257 GASYELDNADFD
+1257 GASYELDNDDFT
-1269 KGGAATVSGG
+1269 KGGAASKSGE
-1279 RYSLRMTPTVAGNS
+1279 RYSLRMAPTVAGNS
-1293 VTVIK
+1293 VTVSQ
-1298 NEAKPEESE
+1298 NETDPTISF
-1307 TSCSGGTSDEA
+1307 SGGTSDEA
-1318 PTNRDYKV
+1318 PTNVNYKV
-1326 AVEAIR
+1326 TVEAIR
-1332 YEESAISYENGGAE
+1332 YEESAINYENEGAE

-1353 YFSDPTE
+1353 YFSDPAE
-1360 STVPAYLPEYKAP
+1360 SSEVNLPKYTAP
-1373 EITVTSGRQTVTL
+1373 EITVTSDGQIVTL
-1386 NGANGYGEMVWGE
+1386 NGTNGYGEMVWGE
-1399 IPDRTLFTVKST
+1399 IPAGTLFTVK
-1411 VDGTVDRITVTR
+1411 GTVEKITVEP
-1423 EQGKGSFTVSGGGG
+1423 EQGSGSGSFNVSGGSG
-1437 TWTVTADAAGREL
+1437 TWTVTANDDGREL
-1450 IANSGRVCVV
+1450 IANSGRVCIV
-1460 AEKGKDKT
+1460 AEKGKDRT

-1513 DSTPELKGRADA
+1513 DSTPALTGRADA

-1598 SSPTIIAIRSSAD
+1598 SFPTIIAIRSSAD

-1724 RRIRN
+1724 RRIRS

>member
-29 GSIGNLREVI
+29 GSVGNLREVI

-97 VYEKASFTFSGKSTW
+97 VYEKASFTFSGKSIR
-112 FGINKNLTIRSM
+112 FGINKALTIRSM

-182 DAAQTE
+182 NETQTE

-247 ETTTATETDI
+247 ETTTAKETDI

-295 NVCRNEA
+295 NVGRNEA

-320 GYTKKLSPDPQDGSR
+320 GYTEKLSPSPEHSR
-335 GSAFHIWGYRNVYTK
+335 VGGAFHIWGYRNVYTK

-374 KLGIYKSGGSMLAL
+374 KLGIYKSGGSMLA
-388 PIRDAAWEQALK
+388 ISITDTAREQVLK

-532 VLSGQMGLD
+532 VLSGQMGLN
-541 LILNCAANEL
+541 LILNCAADQL

-568 QQNGILAK
+568 QQNGILAN

-608 LELNAFDLFETEAEL
+608 LELNAFELFKTDAEL

-662 GGGFYGLADTIKGD
+662 GGGFYGLADTINGD

-705 GPGILEYEGENMTIA
+705 GPGYLEYSGTDMTIA
-720 KMPFLRTFG
+720 RMPFLREFG
-729 MHLKLEGEKRGYLG
+729 MHLKLEDERRSYLG
-743 TTYTGL
+743 KEYTGL

-836 QTAIKVNPGTSFKD
+836 QTAMNVAKGTSFKD
-850 AATSAWKNMS
+850 AVTSAWNNMS

-869 KILASYYRIYY
+869 KFLASYYRIYY
-880 VIPNHFGGAFHLYK
+880 VIPNHFGGGFHLWK
-894 NINNGWSLEGEIER
+894 NINAGWSLEQEIAR

-913 SGSRGLQA
+913 SGSQSLRA

-954 SADSVAMMATALP
+954 SADSVAMMAMALP
-967 GGEGGFEQKIDY
+967 GGEGFEQEIEYKKV
-979 NAASGTAAPS
+979 ASGTSGPS
-989 PESDLGLM
+989 SESDLGLM
-997 VMPKDGNDLDTLR
+997 VMPENAGDLETLR
-1010 KSMKLYEVS
+1010 KTMKLYEVAE
-1019 DDTSP
+1019 DTSLTP
-1024 KRIELKETEYKE
+1024 IALKETEYKE
-1036 GEEAVELG
+1036 EEEAVELG
-1044 DANFTEVEDEGED
+1044 DANFTEVEEGED
-1057 GTLKT
+1057 GSSKK
-1062 GFLIDLKHM
+1062 GFLIDLNHK
-1071 GGTDGKWKVTAD
+1071 GIADGKWKVMAD

-1097 SLELSLNP
+1097 SLELNLSG
-1105 INYEATST
+1105 YTATSI
-1113 VKNRRDGKTYAVRYY
+1113 VQNGREKKTYAVRYY
-1128 LDTKADGTGEH
+1128 LDTKEDRTGEH
-1139 YFLGMMETAPYTCEV
+1139 YFLGMMETAPYTYKV
-1154 PKNGSIAPTGDYHV
+1154 PSEGSIAPTGDYYV

-1174 KVVGDFNGDGETT
+1174 KVVGDFNGDGKTT

-1196 DTKTSAGT
+1196 DTKTSADKVT
-1204 VKYTNNSKPAA
+1204 YTNTSKPDA
-1215 PTNVTIEATGNE
+1215 PTNVTIDATGNE
-1227 TLTAKWDGVEKAD
+1227 TLTAAWDGVAKAD

-1247 YQEGGTWKQA
+1247 YQEGSGAWKQA

-1279 RYSLRMTPTVAGNS
+1279 RYSLRMAPTVAGNNI
-1293 VTVIK
+1293 TVNK
-1298 NEAKPEESE
+1298 NDAKPEESGINL
-1307 TSCSGGTSDEA
+1307 SGGTSDEA
-1318 PTNRDYKV
+1318 PTNVNYKV
-1326 AVEAIR
+1326 AVEAIC
-1332 YEESAISYENGGAE
+1332 YEESAINYENGGAK

-1360 STVPAYLPEYKAP
+1360 STKPAYLPEYKAP

-1386 NGANGYGEMVWGE
+1386 NGTNGYGEMVWGE

-1411 VDGTVDRITVTR
+1411 VDGISVTP
-1423 EQGKGSFTVSGGGG
+1423 EQGSGSFTVSGSGG

-1450 IANSGRVCVV
+1450 IANSGRVCIV
-1460 AEKGKDKT
+1460 AEKGNDRT

-1491 ADMTTGAY
+1491 ADMETGAY

-1513 DSTPELKGRADA
+1513 DSTPELKGTADA

-1531 SGTLPANA
+1531 SGTLPAN
-1539 ESETGFDS
+1539 EQSETGFDS

-1554 KDGAGNEAEPAS
+1554 RDGAGNEAEPAS

-1579 PAEPE
+1579 PVEPE

-1598 SSPTIIAIRSSAD
+1598 SFPTIIAIRSSAD

-1698 LTYDEGIGVYVCY
+1698 LTYDEGVGVYVCY

-1724 RRIRN
+1724 RRIRS

>member
-23 ALALLG
+23 ALAMLG
-29 GSIGNLREVI
+29 GSVGNLREVI

-112 FGINKNLTIRSM
+112 FGINKALTIRSM

-182 DAAQTE
+182 NETQTE

-235 AHVKVS
+235 AHVKIS

-247 ETTTATETDI
+247 ETTTAKETDI
-257 TAGMGRVRTGASFF
+257 TAGMGRVRTGASFSS
-271 NGAVAEIYSDS
+271 GAVAEIYSDS

-295 NVCRNEA
+295 RVRGNEA

-320 GYTKKLSPDPQDGSR
+320 GYTEKLSPSPEHSR
-335 GSAFHIWGYRNVYTK
+335 VGGAFHIWGYRNVYTK

-374 KLGIYKSGGSMLAL
+374 KLGIYKSGGSMLAM
-388 PIRDAAWEQALK
+388 PITDTAREQVLK
-400 KQHGAPLY
+400 RQHGAPLY
-408 TLRGDFKEGRDD
+408 TLRGDFREGRDD
-420 GGKFYEFTT
+420 GGKFYEFTS

-473 FKLYSPVTGMT
+473 FKLYSPVTDMT

-568 QQNGILAK
+568 QQNGILANGK
-576 GEISS
+576 ISS
-581 ADLLGLELGKL
+581 ADLLGLELGEL
-592 KAAINTF
+592 EAAINTF
-599 DGQEQYDFE
+599 DGEEQYDFK
-608 LELNAFDLFETEAEL
+608 LELNAFDLFETKAEL

-662 GGGFYGLADTIKGD
+662 GGGFYGLADTINGD
-676 FVGIPPIRLKLSIKA
+676 FVGIPPIQLKLSIKA

-705 GPGILEYEGENMTIA
+705 GPGILEYSGTDMTIA
-720 KMPFLRTFG
+720 KMPFLREFG
-729 MHLKLEGEKRGYLG
+729 MRLKLEGEKRSYLG
-743 TTYTGL
+743 KTYTGL

-809 ERLGKVRFRILKGKK
+809 ERLGRVKFRILKGKK

-836 QTAIKVNPGTSFKD
+836 QTAMNVAKGTSFKD
-850 AATSAWKNMS
+850 AVTSAWNNMS

-869 KILASYYRIYY
+869 KFLASYYRIYY
-880 VIPNHFGGAFHLYK
+880 VIPNHFGGGFHLWK
-894 NINNGWSLEGEIER
+894 NINAGWSLEQEIAR

-954 SADSVAMMATALP
+954 SADSVAMMAVALS
-967 GGEGGFEQKIDY
+967 GGEGFEQEIEYKKV
-979 NAASGTAAPS
+979 ASGTPGPS
-989 PESDLGLM
+989 SESDLGLM
-997 VMPKDGNDLDTLR
+997 VMPKNAGDLDTLR
-1010 KSMKLYEVS
+1010 KSMKLYEVA
-1019 DDTSP
+1019 DDTSLTP
-1024 KRIELKETEYKE
+1024 IALKETEYKE
-1036 GEEAVELG
+1036 EEEAVELG
-1044 DANFTEVEDEGED
+1044 DANFTEVEEGED
-1057 GTLKT
+1057 GSSKK
-1062 GFLIDLKHM
+1062 GFLIDLNHP
-1071 GGTDGKWKVTAD
+1071 GGENGKWKVTAD

-1097 SLELSLNP
+1097 TLDLNLTGY
-1105 INYEATST
+1105 NATST
-1113 VKNRRDGKTYAVRYY
+1113 VQNEREKKTYAVRYY
-1128 LDTKADGTGEH
+1128 LDTKEDRTGEH
-1139 YFLGMMETAPYTCEV
+1139 YFLDMVESAPYTYNV
-1154 PKNGSIAPTGDYHV
+1154 PHEGSIAPSGEYYV

-1174 KVVGDFNGDGETT
+1174 KVTGDFNGDGETT

-1196 DTKTSAGT
+1196 DTQTSKGT
-1204 VKYTNNSKPAA
+1204 VEYTNTSKPTA
-1215 PTNVTIEATGNE
+1215 PKNVTIAATGNE
-1227 TLTAKWDGVEKAD
+1227 TLTAEWDSVEKAD

-1269 KGGAATVSGG
+1269 KGGAASKSGG
-1279 RYSLRMTPTVAGNS
+1279 KYSLRMTPTVAGNNI
-1293 VTVIK
+1293 TVNK
-1298 NEAKPEESE
+1298 NDAKPEESGINL
-1307 TSCSGGTSDEA
+1307 SGGTSDEA
-1318 PTNRDYKV
+1318 PTNVNYKV

-1332 YEESAISYENGGAE
+1332 YEEKE
-1346 TEKANVR
+1346 ANVR
-1353 YFSDPTE
+1353 YFSDPVE

-1386 NGANGYGEMVWGE
+1386 NGTNGYGEMVWGE
-1399 IPDRTLFTVKST
+1399 EPWGTLFTVKST
-1411 VDGTVDRITVTR
+1411 VDGTVDGITVTP

-1437 TWTVTADAAGREL
+1437 TWTVEANDDGREL
-1450 IANSGRVCVV
+1450 IANSGRVRIV
-1460 AEKGKDKT
+1460 AEKGKDRT

-1531 SGTLPANA
+1531 SGTLPASA
-1539 ESETGFDS
+1539 EGSETKFDS

-1554 KDGAGNEAEPAS
+1554 EDGAGNEAEPAS

-1579 PAEPE
+1579 PPAVPE
-1584 TPPSGGGGRRGGGS
+1584 TPSGGGGRRGGGS
-1598 SSPTIIAIRSSAD
+1598 SFPTIIAIRSSDD

>member
-9 LLVLLMALTLLPTE
+9 LLVLLMALTLLPAE
-23 ALALLG
+23 ALAMLG
-29 GSIGNLREVI
+29 SSVGSLRDVI

-48 VDDGS
+48 VEDGS
-53 QLYSMKMNNGKLVMF
+53 QLYSMRMNNGKLVMS

-80 TTSDRGYTATM
+80 TTSDRGYTAPM

-97 VYEKASFTFSGKSTW
+97 VYEQPMFFFWSRNYLGL
-112 FGINKNLTIRSM
+112 LTIRSM
-124 EVVDPEKTP
+124 EVVDPDEYGLTMMDNPMPK
-133 ELAAFGT
+133 
-140 AIPTENALVIRYTF
+140 ENALTIKYTF
-154 DGDNPKVMCFISYYF
+154 EEDNPKVACFISYYF
-169 VELAPG
+169 VELEPG
-175 VAKGTLT
+175 VTNGIVPDMK
-182 DAAQTE
+182 E
-188 DGKTYALAAQAF
+188 EVDGKTYALAAQAL
-200 WCPDVMTDNFDWFV
+200 WYPDVAGDTFDMFT
-214 FQWNQE
+214 FAWNME
-220 YHGFSRMGHAAAERA
+220 YYGFSRMGHAAAGRA
-235 AHVKVS
+235 AHVKIS
-241 RTYESG
+241 RDYG
-247 ETTTATETDI
+247 HTAKETDI
-257 TAGMGRVRTGASFF
+257 TAGMGQVMMGRDVS
-271 NGAVAEIYSDS
+271 NGIMEIYSDS

-290 LVDNE
+290 LGGDWRVDDNG
-295 NVCRNEA
+295 A
-302 EAPAFVRYDA
+302 QAPVSVRYDA
-312 EGDVLTAW
+312 EGDVLTTLAGGGW
-320 GYTKKLSPDPQDGSR
+320 LEPEGERQKR
-335 GSAFHIWGYRNVYTK
+335 VFHIWGFRDVYTK
-350 AEAAE
+350 AEVAE
-355 QSKVNFTRPDE
+355 QGGSNLTQPDE
-366 VIIPQDSD
+366 VIIPQNSD

-408 TLRGDFKEGRDD
+408 TLRGEFKEGRDD

-429 GKVALTPTVTAT
+429 GSVALTPTITAT

-541 LILNCAANEL
+541 LILNCAAEEL

-568 QQNGILAK
+568 QQNGILANGK
-576 GEISS
+576 ISS
-581 ADLLGLELGKL
+581 ADLLGLELGEL
-592 KAAINTF
+592 EAAINTF
-599 DGQEQYDFE
+599 DGQEQYDFK
-608 LELNAFDLFETEAEL
+608 LELNAFDLFETKAEL

-729 MHLKLEGEKRGYLG
+729 MHLKLEGEKRHYLG
-743 TTYTGL
+743 KDYTGL

-782 LDNYKNPNSAYIQLD
+782 LDSYKNPNSAYIQLD

-836 QTAIKVNPGTSFKD
+836 QTAMNVAKGTPFKD
-850 AATSAWKNMS
+850 AVTSAWNNMS

-967 GGEGGFEQKIDY
+967 GGEGFYEVIDY
-979 NAASGTAAPS
+979 KAASSTAAPS

-997 VMPKDGNDLDTLR
+997 VMLENEGDLETLR
-1010 KSMKLYEVS
+1010 KTMKLYEVA
-1019 DDTSP
+1019 DDTTP
-1024 KRIELKETEYKE
+1024 TLIPLTETKYD
-1036 GEEAVELG
+1036 GEAVNLAG
-1044 DANFTEVEDEGED
+1044 ANFTEVEDGED
-1057 GTLKT
+1057 GNSKT
-1062 GFLIDLKHM
+1062 GFLIDLNHP
-1071 GGTDGKWKVTAD
+1071 GGENGKWKVTAD

-1097 SLELSLNP
+1097 SLELNLTGYN
-1105 INYEATST
+1105 ATPT
-1113 VKNRRDGKTYAVRYY
+1113 VQNGRTDKTYAVRYY
-1128 LDTKADGTGEH
+1128 LDTKEDRTGEH
-1139 YFLGMMETAPYTCEV
+1139 YFLDMVETAPYTYKV
-1154 PKNGSIAPTGDYHV
+1154 PHEGSIAPSGEYFV

-1174 KVVGDFNGDGETT
+1174 KVVGDFDGDGKTT

-1196 DTKTSAGT
+1196 DTKTST
-1204 VKYTNNSKPAA
+1204 DKVTYTNTSKPTA
-1215 PTNVTIEATGNE
+1215 PTNVTIAATGNE
-1227 TLTAKWDGVEKAD
+1227 TLTAKWDSVEKAD

-1257 GASYELDNADFD
+1257 GASYELDNGDFT
-1269 KGGAATVSGG
+1269 KGGAASKDGG
-1279 RYSLRMTPTVAGNS
+1279 KYSLRMTPTVAGKD

-1298 NEAKPEESE
+1298 NEAKPEESGINL
-1307 TSCSGGTSDEA
+1307 SGGTSDEA
-1318 PTNRDYKV
+1318 PTNVNYKV

-1332 YEESAISYENGGAE
+1332 YEEKE
-1346 TEKANVR
+1346 ANVR
-1353 YFSDPTE
+1353 YFSDPAV
-1360 STVPAYLPEYKAP
+1360 STAVNLPKYVAP
-1373 EITVTSGRQTVTL
+1373 EITVTGGRQIVTL
-1386 NGANGYGEMVWGE
+1386 NGGNGYGEMVWGE
-1399 IPDRTLFTVKST
+1399 IPDRTLFTVKGE
-1411 VDGTVDRITVTR
+1411 VDGITVTP
-1423 EQGKGSFTVSGGGG
+1423 EQRSGSGSFNVSGGSG
-1437 TWTVTADAAGREL
+1437 TWTVTANDAGREL
-1450 IANSGRVCVV
+1450 IANSGRVCIV
-1460 AEKGKDKT
+1460 AQKGNDRT

-1513 DSTPELKGRADA
+1513 DSTPALTGRADA

-1554 KDGAGNEAEPAS
+1554 RDGAGNEAEPAS

-1598 SSPTIIAIRSSAD
+1598 SFPTIIAIRSSAD

>member
-9 LLVLLMALTLLPTE
+9 LLVLLMALTLLPAE
-23 ALALLG
+23 ALAMLG
-29 GSIGNLREVI
+29 SSVGSLRDVI

-48 VDDGS
+48 VEDGS
-53 QLYSMKMNNGKLVMF
+53 QLYSMRMNNGKLVMS

-80 TTSDRGYTATM
+80 TTSDRGYTAPM

-97 VYEKASFTFSGKSTW
+97 VYEQPMFFFWSRNYLGL
-112 FGINKNLTIRSM
+112 LTIRSM
-124 EVVDPEKTP
+124 EVVDPDEYGLTMMDNPMPK
-133 ELAAFGT
+133 
-140 AIPTENALVIRYTF
+140 ENALTIKYTF
-154 DGDNPKVMCFISYYF
+154 EEDNPKVACFISYYF
-169 VELAPG
+169 VELEPG
-175 VAKGTLT
+175 VTNGIVPDMK
-182 DAAQTE
+182 E
-188 DGKTYALAAQAF
+188 EVDGKTYALAAQAL
-200 WCPDVMTDNFDWFV
+200 WYPDVAGDTFDMFT
-214 FQWNQE
+214 FAWNME
-220 YHGFSRMGHAAAERA
+220 YYGFSRMGHAAAGRA
-235 AHVKVS
+235 AHVKIS
-241 RTYESG
+241 RDYG
-247 ETTTATETDI
+247 HTAKETDI
-257 TAGMGRVRTGASFF
+257 TAGMGQVMMGRDVS
-271 NGAVAEIYSDS
+271 NGIMEIYSDS

-290 LVDNE
+290 LGGDWRVDDNG
-295 NVCRNEA
+295 A
-302 EAPAFVRYDA
+302 QAPVSVRYDA
-312 EGDVLTAW
+312 EGDVLTTLAGGGW
-320 GYTKKLSPDPQDGSR
+320 LEPEGERQKR
-335 GSAFHIWGYRNVYTK
+335 VFHIWGFRDVYTK
-350 AEAAE
+350 AEVAE
-355 QSKVNFTRPDE
+355 QGGSNLTQPDE
-366 VIIPQDSD
+366 VIIPQASD

-408 TLRGDFKEGRDD
+408 TLRGEFKEGRDD

-429 GKVALTPTVTAT
+429 GKVALTPTVTAS

-532 VLSGQMGLD
+532 VLSGQMGLN
-541 LILNCAANEL
+541 LILNCAAEEL

-568 QQNGILAK
+568 QQNGILANGK
-576 GEISS
+576 ISS
-581 ADLLGLELGKL
+581 ADLLGLELGEL
-592 KAAINTF
+592 EAAINTF
-599 DGQEQYDFE
+599 DGQEQYDFK
-608 LELNAFDLFETEAEL
+608 LELNAFDLFETKADL

-662 GGGFYGLADTIKGD
+662 GGGFYGLADTINGD

-729 MHLKLEGEKRGYLG
+729 MHLKLEGEKRRYLNKD
-743 TTYTGL
+743 YTGL

-782 LDNYKNPNSAYIQLD
+782 LDSYKNPTSAYIQLD

-809 ERLGKVRFRILKGKK
+809 ERLGRVKFRILKGKK

-836 QTAIKVNPGTSFKD
+836 QTAMNVAKGTPFKD
-850 AATSAWKNMS
+850 AVTSAWNNMS
-860 VYGGVSNHG
+860 VYGGVSNQG
-869 KILASYYRIYY
+869 KFLASYYRIYY

-894 NINNGWSLEGEIER
+894 NINNGWTLEGEIER

-954 SADSVAMMATALP
+954 SADSVAMMTMVLP
-967 GGEGGFEQKIDY
+967 GGGGFYEVIDY
-979 NAASGTAAPS
+979 NAASSTATPS

-997 VMPKDGNDLDTLR
+997 VMLENEGDLETLR
-1010 KSMKLYEVS
+1010 KTMKLYEVA
-1019 DDTSP
+1019 DDTTP
-1024 KRIELKETEYKE
+1024 TLIPLTETKYD
-1036 GEEAVELG
+1036 GEAVNLAG
-1044 DANFTEVEDEGED
+1044 ANFTEVEDEGED
-1057 GTLKT
+1057 GSSKT
-1062 GFLIDLKHM
+1062 GFLIDLKHK
-1071 GGTDGKWKVTAD
+1071 GNADGKWKVTAD

-1097 SLELSLNP
+1097 SLELSLSG
-1105 INYEATST
+1105 YDATSM
-1113 VKNRRDGKTYAVRYY
+1113 VKNGRDGKTYAVRYY
-1128 LDTKADGTGEH
+1128 LDTKEDRTGEH
-1139 YFLGMMETAPYTCEV
+1139 YFLDMVESAPYTYKV
-1154 PKNGSIAPTGDYHV
+1154 PSEGSIAPSGEYFV

-1174 KVVGDFNGDGETT
+1174 RVKVEGVVNANGEQ
-1187 EDEYSWVTV
+1187 EYAWVTV
-1196 DTKTSAGT
+1196 DTKPSADK
-1204 VKYTNNSKPAA
+1204 VIYTNTSKPNK
-1215 PTNVTIEATGNE
+1215 PTNVTIAATGNE
-1227 TLTAKWDGVEKAD
+1227 TLTAEWDGVEKAD

-1257 GASYELDNADFD
+1257 GASYELDNADFT

-1293 VTVIK
+1293 VTVSQ
-1298 NEAKPEESE
+1298 NETDPTISF
-1307 TSCSGGTSDEA
+1307 SGGTSDEA
-1318 PTNRDYKV
+1318 PTNVNYKV
-1326 AVEAIR
+1326 TVEAIR
-1332 YEESAISYENGGAE
+1332 YEESAINYENVGAE

-1353 YFSDPTE
+1353 YFSDPAV
-1360 STVPAYLPEYKAP
+1360 STAVNLPKYTAP
-1373 EITVTSGRQTVTL
+1373 EITVTGGGRIVTL
-1386 NGANGYGEMVWGE
+1386 NGTNGYGEMVWGAVPE
-1399 IPDRTLFTVKST
+1399 RTLFTVKST
-1411 VDGTVDRITVTR
+1411 VDGTVDRITVTP
-1423 EQGKGSFTVSGGGG
+1423 EQGSGSGSFNVSGSGG
-1437 TWTVTADAAGREL
+1437 TWTVTADDAGREL
-1450 IANSGRVCVV
+1450 IANSGRVCIV
-1460 AEKGKDKT
+1460 AEKGKDRT

-1531 SGTLPANA
+1531 SGTLPANG

-1554 KDGAGNEAEPAS
+1554 RDGAGNEAEPAS

-1579 PAEPE
+1579 PVEPE

-1598 SSPTIIAIRSSAD
+1598 SFPTIIAIRSSAD

>member
-29 GSIGNLREVI
+29 GSVGNLREVI

-68 IATSGPHMGKSV
+68 IATSGPHIGKSV

-97 VYEKASFTFSGKSTW
+97 VYEKASFTFSGKSIR
-112 FGINKNLTIRSM
+112 FGINKALTIRSM

-133 ELAAFGT
+133 ELTAFGT

-182 DAAQTE
+182 NETQTE

-235 AHVKVS
+235 AHVKIS
-241 RTYESG
+241 RTYGSG
-247 ETTTATETDI
+247 ETTTAKETDI

-335 GSAFHIWGYRNVYTK
+335 GGAFHIWGYRNVYTK

-429 GKVALTPTVTAT
+429 GKVALTPTVTAS

-500 MKPEK
+500 MKPDK

-518 SHIDKAQL
+518 SHINKAQL

-541 LILNCAANEL
+541 LILNCAADQL

-568 QQNGILAK
+568 QQNGILANGK
-576 GEISS
+576 ISS
-581 ADLLGLELGKL
+581 ADLLGLELGEL
-592 KAAINTF
+592 EAAINTF
-599 DGQEQYDFE
+599 DGEEQYDFK
-608 LELNAFDLFETEAEL
+608 LELNAFDLFETKAEL

-729 MHLKLEGEKRGYLG
+729 MHLKLEGEKRHYLG
-743 TTYTGL
+743 KDYTGL

-782 LDNYKNPNSAYIQLD
+782 LDSYKNPTSAYIQLD

-809 ERLGKVRFRILKGKK
+809 ERLGRVKFRILKGKK

-836 QTAIKVNPGTSFKD
+836 QTAMNVAKGTPFKD
-850 AATSAWKNMS
+850 AVTSAWNNMS
-860 VYGGVSNHG
+860 VYGGVSNQG
-869 KILASYYRIYY
+869 KFLASYYRIYY

-894 NINNGWSLEGEIER
+894 NINNGWTLEGEIER

-954 SADSVAMMATALP
+954 SADSVAMMAMALP
-967 GGEGGFEQKIDY
+967 GGEGFFEEIAY
-979 NAASGTAAPS
+979 NAASGPS
-989 PESDLGLM
+989 SASDLGLM
-997 VMPKDGNDLDTLR
+997 VMPKDGNDLQKLR
-1010 KSMKLYEVS
+1010 ETMKLYEVA
-1019 DDTSP
+1019 DDTMLKP
-1024 KRIELKETEYKE
+1024 IALKETEYKE

-1044 DANFTEVEDEGED
+1044 DANFTEVEEGED
-1057 GTLKT
+1057 GSSKK
-1062 GFLIDLKHM
+1062 GFLIDLNHP
-1071 GGTDGKWKVTAD
+1071 GGENGKWKVTAD

-1105 INYEATST
+1105 INYEATPT
-1113 VKNRRDGKTYAVRYY
+1113 VKNGRADKTYAVRYY
-1128 LDTKADGTGEH
+1128 LDTEPDGTGEH
-1139 YFLGMMETAPYTCEV
+1139 YFLGMVETAPYTYKV
-1154 PKNGSIAPTGDYHV
+1154 PSEGSIAPTREYHV

-1174 KVVGDFNGDGETT
+1174 KVVGDFNGDGKTT

-1204 VKYTNNSKPAA
+1204 VKYENTSKPAA
-1215 PTNVTIEATGNE
+1215 PKNVTIAATGNE
-1227 TLTAKWDGVEKAD
+1227 TLTAEWNGVEKAD

-1269 KGGAATVSGG
+1269 KGGAASKSGG

-1293 VTVIK
+1293 VTVNK
-1298 NEAKPEESE
+1298 NDAKPEESGINL
-1307 TSCSGGTSDEA
+1307 SGGTSDEA
-1318 PTNRDYKV
+1318 PTNVNYKV
-1326 AVEAIR
+1326 TVEAIR
-1332 YEESAISYENGGAE
+1332 YEESAINYENGGAKK
-1346 TEKANVR
+1346 EKANVR

-1360 STVPAYLPEYKAP
+1360 STAVNLPKYTAP
-1373 EITVTSGRQTVTL
+1373 EITVTSGGQTVTL
-1386 NGANGYGEMVWGE
+1386 NGGNGYGEMVWGE
-1399 IPDRTLFTVKST
+1399 IPDRTLFTVKGE
-1411 VDGTVDRITVTR
+1411 VDGITVTP
-1423 EQGKGSFTVSGGGG
+1423 EQQGGGRFNVSGVGG
-1437 TWTVTADAAGREL
+1437 TWTVTADDAGREL
-1450 IANSGRVCVV
+1450 IANSGRVCIV
-1460 AEKGKDKT
+1460 AEKGNDRT

-1491 ADMTTGAY
+1491 ADMETGAY
-1499 TVTGQTEPGLEVIM
+1499 TVMGQTEPGLEVIM

-1554 KDGAGNEAEPAS
+1554 RDGAGNEAEPAS

-1598 SSPTIIAIRSSAD
+1598 SFPTIIAIRSSAD

>member
-29 GSIGNLREVI
+29 GSVGNLREVI

-97 VYEKASFTFSGKSTW
+97 VYEKASFTFSGKSIR
-112 FGINKNLTIRSM
+112 FGINKALTIRSM

-182 DAAQTE
+182 NETQTE

-235 AHVKVS
+235 AHVKIS

-271 NGAVAEIYSDS
+271 NGAVAELYSDS

-295 NVCRNEA
+295 NVRRNEA

-320 GYTKKLSPDPQDGSR
+320 GYTEKLSPSPEHSR
-335 GSAFHIWGYRNVYTK
+335 VGGAFHIWGYRNVYTK

-374 KLGIYKSGGSMLAL
+374 KLGIYKSGGSMLAM
-388 PIRDAAWEQALK
+388 PITDSAREQVLK
-400 KQHGAPLY
+400 RQHGAPLY

-452 DGNGRFTRFDTSAGV
+452 DGNGRFTRFDISVGV

-541 LILNCAANEL
+541 LILNCAAEEL

-568 QQNGILAK
+568 QQNGILANGK
-576 GEISS
+576 INSS
-581 ADLLGLELGKL
+581 ALLGLELAEL
-592 KAAINTF
+592 EAAINTF
-599 DGQEQYDFE
+599 DGQEQYDFA
-608 LELNAFDLFETEAEL
+608 LELNAFDLFETKAEL

-662 GGGFYGLADTIKGD
+662 GGGFYGLADTINGD
-676 FVGIPPIRLKLSIKA
+676 FVGIPPIQLKLSIKA

-705 GPGILEYEGENMTIA
+705 GPGILEYSGTDMTIA
-720 KMPFLRTFG
+720 KMPFLREFG
-729 MHLKLEGEKRGYLG
+729 MRLKLEGEKRGYLG

-782 LDNYKNPNSAYIQLD
+782 LDSYKNPTSAYIQLD

-836 QTAIKVNPGTSFKD
+836 QTAMNVAKGTSFKD
-850 AATSAWKNMS
+850 AVTSAWNNMS

-869 KILASYYRIYY
+869 KVLASYYRIYY
-880 VIPNHFGGAFHLYK
+880 VIPNHFGGGFHLWK
-894 NINNGWSLEGEIER
+894 NINAGWSLEQEIAR

-913 SGSRGLQA
+913 SGSQSLRA

-954 SADSVAMMATALP
+954 SADSVAMMAVALS
-967 GGEGGFEQKIDY
+967 GGEGFEQEIDY
-979 NAASGTAAPS
+979 NAASGTPGPS
-989 PESDLGLM
+989 SESDLGLM
-997 VMPKDGNDLDTLR
+997 VMPKNAGDLDKLR
-1010 KSMKLYEVS
+1010 NSMKLYEVAE
-1019 DDTSP
+1019 DASP
-1024 KRIELKETEYKE
+1024 TRIPLKETKYDD
-1036 GEEAVELG
+1036 EAEAIVQQET
-1044 DANFTEVEDEGED
+1044 DVNFTEVEDEGED
-1057 GTLKT
+1057 GTPKT
-1062 GFLIDLKHM
+1062 GFLIDLKHDV
-1071 GGTDGKWKVTAD
+1071 GTSGKWKVTAD

-1097 SLELSLNP
+1097 TLDLNLSG
-1105 INYEATST
+1105 YDATSI
-1113 VKNRRDGKTYAVRYY
+1113 VKNGRGGKTYAVRYY
-1128 LDTKADGTGEH
+1128 LDTKEDRTGEH
-1139 YFLGMMETAPYTCEV
+1139 YFLGMVEGDDPYAYKV
-1154 PKNGSIAPTGDYHV
+1154 PHEGSIAPTGNYHV

-1174 KVVGDFNGDGETT
+1174 KVVGDFDGDGKTT

-1196 DTKTSAGT
+1196 DTQTSADKVT
-1204 VKYTNNSKPAA
+1204 YTNNSKPTA
-1215 PTNVTIEATGNE
+1215 PTNVTIAATGNE

-1269 KGGAATVSGG
+1269 KGGAAAVNGR

-1293 VTVIK
+1293 VTVSQ
-1298 NEAKPEESE
+1298 NENDPTISF
-1307 TSCSGGTSDEA
+1307 SGGTSDEA
-1318 PTNRDYKV
+1318 PTNVNYKV

-1332 YEESAISYENGGAE
+1332 YEESAISYENEGAE

-1360 STVPAYLPEYKAP
+1360 SSEVNLPKYTAP
-1373 EITVTSGRQTVTL
+1373 EITVTGGGRTVKL
-1386 NGANGYGEMVWGE
+1386 NGTNGYGEMVWSE
-1399 IPDRTLFTVKST
+1399 IPAGTLFTVKST
-1411 VDGTVDRITVTR
+1411 VDGAVDRITVTP
-1423 EQGKGSFTVSGGGG
+1423 EQRKGSFTVSGSGG
-1437 TWTVTADAAGREL
+1437 TWTVTADAAGKEL
-1450 IANSGRVCVV
+1450 IANSGRVCIV
-1460 AEKGKDKT
+1460 AEKGNDRT

-1513 DSTPELKGRADA
+1513 DSTPALTGRADA

-1531 SGTLPANA
+1531 SGTLPANE

-1554 KDGAGNEAEPAS
+1554 RDGAGNEAEPAS

-1598 SSPTIIAIRSSAD
+1598 SFPTIIAIRSSAD

-1724 RRIRN
+1724 RCIRN

>member
-29 GSIGNLREVI
+29 GSVGNLREVI

-112 FGINKNLTIRSM
+112 FGINKALTIRSM

-182 DAAQTE
+182 NETQTE

-235 AHVKVS
+235 AHVKIS
-241 RTYESG
+241 RTYDSG
-247 ETTTATETDI
+247 ETTTAKETDI
-257 TAGMGRVRTGASFF
+257 TAGMGRVRTGASFS

-295 NVCRNEA
+295 NVRRNEA
-302 EAPAFVRYDA
+302 EAPASVRYDA

-320 GYTKKLSPDPQDGSR
+320 GYTEKLSPSPEHSR
-335 GSAFHIWGYRNVYTK
+335 VGSAFHIWGYRNVYTK

-374 KLGIYKSGGSMLAL
+374 KLGIYKSGGSMLA
-388 PIRDAAWEQALK
+388 ISITDSAREQVLK
-400 KQHGAPLY
+400 RQHGAPLY

-420 GGKFYEFTT
+420 GGKFYEFTS

-500 MKPEK
+500 IKPEK

-532 VLSGQMGLD
+532 VLSGHMGLD
-541 LILNCAANEL
+541 LILNCAADQL

-568 QQNGILAK
+568 QQNGIKANGK
-576 GEISS
+576 ISS
-581 ADLLGLELGKL
+581 ADLLGLELGEL
-592 KAAINTF
+592 EAAINTF
-599 DGQEQYDFE
+599 DGEEQYDFK
-608 LELNAFDLFETEAEL
+608 LELNAFDLFETKAEL

-662 GGGFYGLADTIKGD
+662 GGGFYGLADTINGD
-676 FVGIPPIRLKLSIKA
+676 FVGLPPIRLKLSIKA

-729 MHLKLEGEKRGYLG
+729 MHLKLEGEKRSYLNKD
-743 TTYTGL
+743 YTGL

-782 LDNYKNPNSAYIQLD
+782 LDDYKNPNSAYIQLD

-809 ERLGKVRFRILKGKK
+809 ERLGRVRFRILKGKR
-824 LFNTQVDFILGT
+824 LLSTQVDFILGT
-836 QTAIKVNPGTSFKD
+836 QTAMNVAKGTPFKD
-850 AATSAWKNMS
+850 AVTSAWNNMS

-913 SGSRGLQA
+913 SGSQSLRA

-954 SADSVAMMATALP
+954 SADSVAMMAVALP
-967 GGEGGFEQKIDY
+967 GGEGFFEEIAY
-979 NAASGTAAPS
+979 NAASGPS
-989 PESDLGLM
+989 SESDLGLM
-997 VMPKDGNDLDTLR
+997 VMPKDGNDLQKLR
-1010 KSMKLYEVS
+1010 DSMKLYKVA
-1019 DDTSP
+1019 DDTTLTP
-1024 KRIELKETEYKE
+1024 ITLKETDYE
-1036 GEEAVELG
+1036 GEAVNLAG
-1044 DANFTEVEDEGED
+1044 ANFTEVEDGED
-1057 GTLKT
+1057 GNSKT
-1062 GFLIDLKHM
+1062 GFLIDLNHK
-1071 GGTDGKWKVTAD
+1071 GNADGKWKVTAD

-1097 SLELSLNP
+1097 SLELNLNP
-1105 INYEATST
+1105 TNYEATPT
-1113 VKNRRDGKTYAVRYY
+1113 VKNGRTDKTYAVRYY
-1128 LDTKADGTGEH
+1128 LDTEPDGTGEH
-1139 YFLGMMETAPYTCEV
+1139 YFLGMEETAPYTYKV
-1154 PKNGSIAPTGDYHV
+1154 PSEGSIAPTREYYV

-1204 VKYTNNSKPAA
+1204 VKYTNNSKPNK
-1215 PTNVTIEATGNE
+1215 PTNVTIAATGNE
-1227 TLTAKWDGVEKAD
+1227 TLTAAWDGVTGAD

-1247 YQEGGTWKQA
+1247 YQENGTWKQA

-1269 KGGAATVSGG
+1269 KGGAASKSGG
-1279 RYSLRMTPTVAGNS
+1279 KYSLRMAPTVAGNS

-1318 PTNRDYKV
+1318 PTNVNYKV

-1332 YEESAISYENGGAE
+1332 YEASAINYENEGAKK
-1346 TEKANVR
+1346 EKANVR

-1360 STVPAYLPEYKAP
+1360 STIPAYLPEYTAP
-1373 EITVTSGRQTVTL
+1373 EITVTGGGREIKL
-1386 NGANGYGEMVWGE
+1386 NGTNGYGEMVWSE
-1399 IPDRTLFTVKST
+1399 IPAGTLFTVKGT
-1411 VDGTVDRITVTR
+1411 VDGITVMP
-1423 EQGKGSFTVSGGGG
+1423 EQRSGSFNVSGGSG
-1437 TWTVTADAAGREL
+1437 TWTVTAGAAGEEL
-1450 IANSGRVCVV
+1450 IANSGRVCIV
-1460 AEKGKDKT
+1460 AEKGSDRT

-1513 DSTPELKGRADA
+1513 DSNPVLKGRADA

-1531 SGTLPANA
+1531 SGKLSANE

>member
-29 GSIGNLREVI
+29 GSVGNLREVI

-97 VYEKASFTFSGKSTW
+97 VYEKASFTFSGKSIR
-112 FGINKNLTIRSM
+112 FGINKALTIRSM
-124 EVVDPEKTP
+124 EVVDPEKTQ

-182 DAAQTE
+182 NETQTE

-235 AHVKVS
+235 AHVKIS
-241 RTYESG
+241 RTYDSG
-247 ETTTATETDI
+247 ETTTAKETDI

-335 GSAFHIWGYRNVYTK
+335 GGAFHIWGYRNVYTK

-374 KLGIYKSGGSMLAL
+374 KLGIYKSGGSMLA
-388 PIRDAAWEQALK
+388 ISITDSAREQVLK
-400 KQHGAPLY
+400 RQHGAPLY

-420 GGKFYEFTT
+420 GGKFYEFTS

-500 MKPEK
+500 IKPEK

-518 SHIDKAQL
+518 SHINKAQL

-541 LILNCAANEL
+541 LILNCAADQL

-568 QQNGILAK
+568 QQNGILANGK
-576 GEISS
+576 IETSS
-581 ADLLGLELGKL
+581 LLGLELGKL

-599 DGQEQYDFE
+599 DGEEQYDFK
-608 LELNAFDLFETEAEL
+608 LELNAFDLFETDAEL

-676 FVGIPPIRLKLSIKA
+676 FVGIPPIQLKLSIKA

-729 MHLKLEGEKRGYLG
+729 MRLKLEGERRSYLG
-743 TTYTGL
+743 KDYTGL

-782 LDNYKNPNSAYIQLD
+782 LDNYKNPTSAYIQLD

-809 ERLGKVRFRILKGKK
+809 ERLGRVRFRILKGKK

-836 QTAIKVNPGTSFKD
+836 QTAMNVAKGTPFKD
-850 AATSAWKNMS
+850 AVTSAWNNMS
-860 VYGGVSNHG
+860 VYGGVSNQG
-869 KILASYYRIYY
+869 KFLASYYRIFY
-880 VIPNHFGGAFHLYK
+880 VIPNHFGGGFHLWK
-894 NINNGWSLEGEIER
+894 NINAGWSLEKEIAM
-908 NGWFP
+908 NGWYP

-954 SADSVAMMATALP
+954 SADSVAMMAVALP
-967 GGEGGFEQKIDY
+967 GGAGFYEEIEY
-979 NAASGTAAPS
+979 NVPSGTPGPS
-989 PESDLGLM
+989 SESDLGLM
-997 VMPKDGNDLDTLR
+997 VMPKDNADLDKLR
-1010 KSMKLYEVS
+1010 NSMKLYEVA
-1019 DDTSP
+1019 DDTSLTP
-1024 KRIELKETEYKE
+1024 ITLTEMKDDGKETINIKTLT
-1036 GEEAVELG
+1036 G
-1044 DANFTEVEDEGED
+1044 NFTEVEEEGED

-1062 GFLIDLKHM
+1062 GFLIDLSHK
-1071 GGTDGKWKVTAD
+1071 GDKDGKWKVTAD

-1097 SLELSLNP
+1097 TLDLNLTGY
-1105 INYEATST
+1105 NATSI
-1113 VKNRRDGKTYAVRYY
+1113 VQNGREGKTYAVRYY
-1128 LDTKADGTGEH
+1128 LDTEPDGTGEH
-1139 YFLGMMETAPYTCEV
+1139 YFLDMVEGESSPYTYNV
-1154 PKNGSIAPTGDYHV
+1154 PDKGSIAPTGNYHV

-1174 KVVGDFNGDGETT
+1174 KVTGDFNGDGDTT

-1196 DTKTSAGT
+1196 DTKTST
-1204 VKYTNNSKPAA
+1204 DKVTYTNNSKPTA

-1247 YQEGGTWKQA
+1247 YQEGSDWKQA
-1257 GASYELDNADFD
+1257 GASYELDNADFT
-1269 KGGAATVSGG
+1269 KGGAAAVSGG
-1279 RYSLRMTPTVAGNS
+1279 RYSLRMAPTVAGNNI
-1293 VTVIK
+1293 TVNK
-1298 NEAKPEESE
+1298 NDAKPEESGINL
-1307 TSCSGGTSDEA
+1307 SGGTSDEA
-1318 PTNRDYKV
+1318 PTNVNYKV

-1332 YEESAISYENGGAE
+1332 YEEKE
-1346 TEKANVR
+1346 ANVR

-1360 STVPAYLPEYKAP
+1360 STIPAYLPEYKAP
-1373 EITVTSGRQTVTL
+1373 EITVTGGGRTVTL
-1386 NGANGYGEMVWGE
+1386 NGTNGYGEMVWGE
-1399 IPDRTLFTVKST
+1399 VPTGTLFTVKGT
-1411 VDGTVDRITVTR
+1411 VDGTVDRITVTA
-1423 EQGKGSFTVSGGGG
+1423 EQGKGSFNVSGSGG
-1437 TWTVTADAAGREL
+1437 TWTVTAGDAGEEL
-1450 IANSGRVCVV
+1450 IANSGRVCIV
-1460 AEKGKDKT
+1460 AEKGNDRT

-1513 DSTPELKGRADA
+1513 ESTPELKGRADA

-1531 SGTLPANA
+1531 SGTLLANA

-1598 SSPTIIAIRSSAD
+1598 SFPTIIAIRSSAD
-1611 AASVTDYT
+1611 AASVMDYT

-1724 RRIRN
+1724 RRIRS

>member
-9 LLVLLMALTLLPTE
+9 LLVLLMVLTLLPTE

-29 GSIGNLREVI
+29 GSVGNLREVI

-68 IATSGPHMGKSV
+68 IATSGPHIGKSV

-97 VYEKASFTFSGKSTW
+97 VYEKASFTFSGKSIR
-112 FGINKNLTIRSM
+112 FGINKALTIRSM
-124 EVVDPEKTP
+124 EVVDPEKTQ
-133 ELAAFGT
+133 ELEAFGT

-182 DAAQTE
+182 NETQTE

-241 RTYESG
+241 RTYDSG
-247 ETTTATETDI
+247 ETTTAKETDI

-295 NVCRNEA
+295 NVRTNEA

-312 EGDVLTAW
+312 EKDVLTAW
-320 GYTKKLSPDPQDGSR
+320 GYTEKLSPDPQDGFR
-335 GSAFHIWGYRNVYTK
+335 GGAFHIWGYRNVYTK

-374 KLGIYKSGGSMLAL
+374 KLGIYKSGGSMLA
-388 PIRDAAWEQALK
+388 ISITDTAREQVLK
-400 KQHGAPLY
+400 RQHGAPLY

-568 QQNGILAK
+568 QQNGILAN

-608 LELNAFDLFETEAEL
+608 LELNAFELFKTDAEL

-662 GGGFYGLADTIKGD
+662 GGGFYGLADTINGD
-676 FVGIPPIRLKLSIKA
+676 FVGIPPIQLKLSIKA

-705 GPGILEYEGENMTIA
+705 GPGILEYSGTDMTIA
-720 KMPFLRTFG
+720 KMPFLREFG
-729 MHLKLEGEKRGYLG
+729 MRLKLEGEKRGYLG

-782 LDNYKNPNSAYIQLD
+782 LDSYKNPTSAYIQLD

-836 QTAIKVNPGTSFKD
+836 QTAMNVAKGTSFKD
-850 AATSAWKNMS
+850 AVTSAWNNMS

-880 VIPNHFGGAFHLYK
+880 VIPNHFGGGFHLWK
-894 NINNGWSLEGEIER
+894 NINAGWSLEKEIAM
-908 NGWFP
+908 NGWYP

-954 SADSVAMMATALP
+954 SADSVAMMAVALP
-967 GGEGGFEQKIDY
+967 GGEGFYEEIEY
-979 NAASGTAAPS
+979 NVPSGTPGPS
-989 PESDLGLM
+989 SESDLGLM
-997 VMPKDGNDLDTLR
+997 VMPNSKSDLETLR
-1010 KSMKLYEVS
+1010 KTMKLYEVA
-1019 DDTSP
+1019 DDTSLTP
-1024 KRIELKETEYKE
+1024 ITLTEMKDDGKEKINIKTLT
-1036 GEEAVELG
+1036 G
-1044 DANFTEVEDEGED
+1044 NFTEVEEEGED

-1062 GFLIDLKHM
+1062 GFLIDLNHK
-1071 GGTDGKWKVTAD
+1071 GIADGKWKVTAD

-1097 SLELSLNP
+1097 TLDLNLSG
-1105 INYEATST
+1105 YDATST
-1113 VKNRRDGKTYAVRYY
+1113 VQNGRDGKTYAVRYY
-1128 LDTKADGTGEH
+1128 LDTEKDGTGEH
-1139 YFLGMMETAPYTCEV
+1139 YFLGMMETAPYTYEV
-1154 PKNGSIAPTGDYHV
+1154 PKNGSIAPTGEYHV

-1174 KVVGDFNGDGETT
+1174 KVTGDFNGDGDTT

-1196 DTKTSAGT
+1196 DTKTSRGT
-1204 VKYTNNSKPAA
+1204 VKYTNDSKPDA
-1215 PTNVTIEATGNE
+1215 PKNVTIAATGNE
-1227 TLTAKWDGVEKAD
+1227 TLTAEWDSVTGAD

-1257 GASYELDNADFD
+1257 GASYELDNADFT
-1269 KGGAATVSGG
+1269 KGGAAAMSGG
-1279 RYSLRMTPTVAGNS
+1279 KYSLRMAPTVAGNS

-1318 PTNRDYKV
+1318 PTNVKYKV
-1326 AVEAIR
+1326 TVEAIR
-1332 YEESAISYENGGAE
+1332 YDDAENAKEG
-1346 TEKANVR
+1346 NVR
-1353 YFSDPTE
+1353 YFSDPAE
-1360 STVPAYLPEYKAP
+1360 STIPAYLPEYTAP
-1373 EITVTSGRQTVTL
+1373 AITVTSGGREIKL
-1386 NGANGYGEMVWGE
+1386 NGTNGYGEMVWSE
-1399 IPDRTLFTVKST
+1399 IPAGTLFTVT
-1411 VDGTVDRITVTR
+1411 GAVDGITVTP
-1423 EQGKGSFTVSGGGG
+1423 EQRSGRFTVSGSGG
-1437 TWTVTADAAGREL
+1437 TWTVEANDDGREL
-1450 IANSGRVCVV
+1450 IANSGRVCIV
-1460 AEKGKDKT
+1460 AQKGNDRT

-1513 DSTPELKGRADA
+1513 DSTPELKGTADA

-1554 KDGAGNEAEPAS
+1554 RDGAGNEAEPAS

-1579 PAEPE
+1579 PVEPE

-1598 SSPTIIAIRSSAD
+1598 SFPTIIAIRSSAD

-1724 RRIRN
+1724 RRIRS

>member
-29 GSIGNLREVI
+29 GSVGNLREVI

-97 VYEKASFTFSGKSTW
+97 VYEKASFTFSGKSIR
-112 FGINKNLTIRSM
+112 FGINKALTIRSM

-133 ELAAFGT
+133 ELTAFGT

-182 DAAQTE
+182 NETQTE

-295 NVCRNEA
+295 NVRGNEA

-312 EGDVLTAW
+312 EKDVLTAW
-320 GYTKKLSPDPQDGSR
+320 GYTEKLSPSPEHSR
-335 GSAFHIWGYRNVYTK
+335 VGGAFHIWGYRNVYTK

-374 KLGIYKSGGSMLAL
+374 KLGIYKSGGSMLA
-388 PIRDAAWEQALK
+388 ISITDTAREQVLK
-400 KQHGAPLY
+400 RQHGAPLY

-420 GGKFYEFTT
+420 GGKFYEFTS
-429 GKVALTPTVTAT
+429 GKVALTPTITAT

-452 DGNGRFTRFDTSAGV
+452 DGNGRFTRFDTSVGV

-518 SHIDKAQL
+518 SHINKAQL

-541 LILNCAANEL
+541 LILNCAADQL

-568 QQNGILAK
+568 QQNGILANGK
-576 GEISS
+576 ISS
-581 ADLLGLELGKL
+581 ADLLGLELGEL
-592 KAAINTF
+592 EAAINTF
-599 DGQEQYDFE
+599 DGEEQYDFK
-608 LELNAFDLFETEAEL
+608 LELNAFDLFETKAEL

-729 MHLKLEGEKRGYLG
+729 MHLKLEGEKRRYLG
-743 TTYTGL
+743 KDYTGL

-782 LDNYKNPNSAYIQLD
+782 LDNYKKPNSAYIQLD

-809 ERLGKVRFRILKGKK
+809 ERLGRVKFRILKGKK

-836 QTAIKVNPGTSFKD
+836 QTAMNVAKGTSFKD
-850 AATSAWKNMS
+850 AVTSAWNNMS
-860 VYGGVSNHG
+860 VYGGVSNQG
-869 KILASYYRIYY
+869 KFLASYYRIYY

-894 NINNGWSLEGEIER
+894 NINNGWTLEGEIER

-954 SADSVAMMATALP
+954 SADSVAMMAMALP
-967 GGEGGFEQKIDY
+967 SGEGGFEQKIDY
-979 NAASGTAAPS
+979 NANSAPS
-989 PESDLGLM
+989 SESDLSLM
-997 VMPKDGNDLDTLR
+997 VMLENAGDIDTLR

-1019 DDTSP
+1019 DDTMP
-1024 KRIELKETEYKE
+1024 PTRIPLKETKYDD
-1036 GEEAVELG
+1036 EAEAIVQQET
-1044 DANFTEVEDEGED
+1044 DVNFTEVEDEGED
-1057 GTLKT
+1057 GTIKT
-1062 GFLIDLKHM
+1062 GFLIDLKHDV
-1071 GGTDGKWKVTAD
+1071 GTSGKWKVTAD

-1105 INYEATST
+1105 INYEATPI
-1113 VKNRRDGKTYAVRYY
+1113 VKNGRADKTYAVRYY
-1128 LDTKADGTGEH
+1128 LDTEPDGTGEH
-1139 YFLGMMETAPYTCEV
+1139 YFLDMVETAPYTYEV
-1154 PKNGSIAPTGDYHV
+1154 PKNGSIAPTRDYHV

-1174 KVVGDFNGDGETT
+1174 KVVGDFNGDGKTT

-1196 DTKTSAGT
+1196 DTKTSADK
-1204 VKYTNNSKPAA
+1204 VIYTNTSKPNK

-1227 TLTAKWDGVEKAD
+1227 TLTAKWDSVEKAD

-1257 GASYELDNADFD
+1257 GASYELDNADFT
-1269 KGGAATVSGG
+1269 KGGAASVNGR
-1279 RYSLRMTPTVAGNS
+1279 RYSLRMAPTVAGNS
-1293 VTVIK
+1293 VTVNK
-1298 NEAKPEESE
+1298 NDAKPEESGINL
-1307 TSCSGGTSDEA
+1307 SGGTSDEA
-1318 PTNRDYKV
+1318 PTNVNYKV

-1332 YEESAISYENGGAE
+1332 YEENAINYENEGAK

-1360 STVPAYLPEYKAP
+1360 STAVNLPKYVAP
-1373 EITVTSGRQTVTL
+1373 EITVTSGRQIVTL
-1386 NGANGYGEMVWGE
+1386 NGTNGYGEMVWGE
-1399 IPDRTLFTVKST
+1399 VPERTLFTVKST
-1411 VDGTVDRITVTR
+1411 VDGTVDRITVTP

-1437 TWTVTADAAGREL
+1437 TWTVKADDAGREL
-1450 IANSGRVCVV
+1450 IANSGRVCIV

-1513 DSTPELKGRADA
+1513 DSTPELKGTADA

-1531 SGTLPANA
+1531 SGKLLANA
-1539 ESETGFDS
+1539 EGTGFDS

-1584 TPPSGGGGRRGGGS
+1584 TPPSGGGGRRGGGGS
-1598 SSPTIIAIRSSAD
+1598 FPTIIAIRSSAD

-1724 RRIRN
+1724 RRIRS

>member
-23 ALALLG
+23 ALAMLG
-29 GSIGNLREVI
+29 GSVGNLREVI

-112 FGINKNLTIRSM
+112 FGINKALTIRSM

-182 DAAQTE
+182 NETQTE

-247 ETTTATETDI
+247 ETTTAKETDI
-257 TAGMGRVRTGASFF
+257 TAGMGRVRTGASFS

-295 NVCRNEA
+295 NVRRNEA

-312 EGDVLTAW
+312 EKDVLTAW
-320 GYTKKLSPDPQDGSR
+320 GYTKKLSPDPQDGFR

-374 KLGIYKSGGSMLAL
+374 KLGIYKSGGSMLAM
-388 PIRDAAWEQALK
+388 PITDTAREQVLK
-400 KQHGAPLY
+400 RQHGAPLY

-420 GGKFYEFTT
+420 GGKFYEFTS

-518 SHIDKAQL
+518 SHINKAQL

-532 VLSGQMGLD
+532 VLSGQMGLN

-568 QQNGILAK
+568 QQNGIKAQ

-581 ADLLGLELGKL
+581 ADLLGLELGEL

-608 LELNAFDLFETEAEL
+608 LKLNAFELFETEAEL

-639 FRFATAGGIPIVP
+639 FQFATAGGIPIVP

-662 GGGFYGLADTIKGD
+662 GGGFYGLADTINGD
-676 FVGIPPIRLKLSIKA
+676 FVGIPPIQLKLSIKA

-705 GPGILEYEGENMTIA
+705 GPGILEYKGTDMTIA
-720 KMPFLRTFG
+720 KMPFLEEFG
-729 MHLKLEGEKRGYLG
+729 MRLKLEGEKRGYLG

-782 LDNYKNPNSAYIQLD
+782 LDSYKNPTSAYIQLD

-836 QTAIKVNPGTSFKD
+836 QTAMNVAKGTSFKD
-850 AATSAWKNMS
+850 AVTSAWNNMS

-869 KILASYYRIYY
+869 KVLASYYRIYY
-880 VIPNHFGGAFHLYK
+880 VIPNHFGGGFHLWK
-894 NINNGWSLEGEIER
+894 NINAGWSLEQEIAR
-908 NGWFP
+908 NGWYP

-954 SADSVAMMATALP
+954 SADSVAMMAVALP
-967 GGEGGFEQKIDY
+967 GGAGFYEEIEY
-979 NAASGTAAPS
+979 NVPSGTPGPS
-989 PESDLGLM
+989 SESDLGLM
-997 VMPKDGNDLDTLR
+997 VMPKDNADLDKLR
-1010 KSMKLYEVS
+1010 NSIKLYEVA
-1019 DDTSP
+1019 DDTSLTP
-1024 KRIELKETEYKE
+1024 ITLTEMKDDGKETINIKTLT
-1036 GEEAVELG
+1036 G
-1044 DANFTEVEDEGED
+1044 NFTEVEEEGED

-1062 GFLIDLKHM
+1062 GFLIDLNHK
-1071 GGTDGKWKVTAD
+1071 GNADGKWKVTAD

-1097 SLELSLNP
+1097 TLELSLTGYN
-1105 INYEATST
+1105 ATSI
-1113 VKNRRDGKTYAVRYY
+1113 VKNGRTDKTYAVRYY
-1128 LDTKADGTGEH
+1128 LDTEPDGTGEH
-1139 YFLGMMETAPYTCEV
+1139 YFLDMMETAPYTYEV

-1174 KVVGDFNGDGETT
+1174 KVVGDFNGDGKTT

-1196 DTKTSAGT
+1196 DTKTSSGT
-1204 VKYTNNSKPAA
+1204 VKYTNDSKPNK
-1215 PTNVTIEATGNE
+1215 PTNVTIAATGNE
-1227 TLTAKWDGVEKAD
+1227 TLTAAWDSVEKAG

-1269 KGGAATVSGG
+1269 KGGAASKSGG

-1293 VTVIK
+1293 VTVKK
-1298 NEAKPEESE
+1298 NDAKPEESGINL
-1307 TSCSGGTSDEA
+1307 SGGTSDEA

-1332 YEESAISYENGGAE
+1332 YEASAISYENEGAK

-1360 STVPAYLPEYKAP
+1360 STIPAYLPEYVAP
-1373 EITVTSGRQTVTL
+1373 EITVTSGGREIKL
-1386 NGANGYGEMVWGE
+1386 NGTNGYGEMVWSE
-1399 IPDRTLFTVKST
+1399 IPTETLFTVK
-1411 VDGTVDRITVTR
+1411 GAVDRITVTR
-1423 EQGKGSFTVSGGGG
+1423 EQGSGSFNVSGGSG
-1437 TWTVTADAAGREL
+1437 TWTVTADAAGKEL
-1450 IANSGRVCVV
+1450 IANSGRVCIV
-1460 AEKGKDKT
+1460 AEKGKDRT

-1513 DSTPELKGRADA
+1513 DSTPELKGTSDA

-1598 SSPTIIAIRSSAD
+1598 SFPTIIAIRSSAD

-1724 RRIRN
+1724 RRIRS

>member
-29 GSIGNLREVI
+29 GSVGNLREVI

-97 VYEKASFTFSGKSTW
+97 VYEKASFTFSGKSIR
-112 FGINKNLTIRSM
+112 FGINKALTIRSM

-182 DAAQTE
+182 NETQTE

-235 AHVKVS
+235 AHVKIS
-241 RTYESG
+241 RTYASG
-247 ETTTATETDI
+247 ETTTAKETDI
-257 TAGMGRVRTGASFF
+257 TAGMGRVSTGASFF

-295 NVCRNEA
+295 NVHRNEA

-429 GKVALTPTVTAT
+429 GKVALTPTVTAS

-452 DGNGRFTRFDTSAGV
+452 DGNGRFTGFDTSAGV

-500 MKPEK
+500 MKPDK

-518 SHIDKAQL
+518 SHINKAEL

-541 LILNCAANEL
+541 LILNCAADQL

-568 QQNGILAK
+568 QQNGILANGK
-576 GEISS
+576 ISS
-581 ADLLGLELGKL
+581 ADLLGLELGEL
-592 KAAINTF
+592 EAAINTF
-599 DGQEQYDFE
+599 DGQEQYDFK
-608 LELNAFDLFETEAEL
+608 LELNAFDLFETKAEL

-729 MHLKLEGEKRGYLG
+729 MRLKLEGEKRGYLG

-782 LDNYKNPNSAYIQLD
+782 LDSYKNPTSAYIQLD

-836 QTAIKVNPGTSFKD
+836 QTAMNVAKGTSFKD
-850 AATSAWKNMS
+850 AVTSAWNNMS

-869 KILASYYRIYY
+869 KVLASYYRIYY
-880 VIPNHFGGAFHLYK
+880 VIPNHFGGAFHLWK
-894 NINNGWSLEGEIER
+894 NINNGWSLEGEIEK

-921 AAAPMTV
+921 TAAPMTV

-954 SADSVAMMATALP
+954 SADSVAMMAVALS
-967 GGEGGFEQKIDY
+967 GGEGFEQEIDY
-979 NAASGTAAPS
+979 NAASGTPGPS
-989 PESDLGLM
+989 SESDLGLM
-997 VMPKDGNDLDTLR
+997 VMPKNAGDLDKLR
-1010 KSMKLYEVS
+1010 NSMKLYEVAE
-1019 DDTSP
+1019 DASP
-1024 KRIELKETEYKE
+1024 TRIPLKETKYDD
-1036 GEEAVELG
+1036 EAEAIVQQET
-1044 DANFTEVEDEGED
+1044 DVNFTEVEDEGED
-1057 GTLKT
+1057 GTPKT
-1062 GFLIDLKHM
+1062 GFLIDLKHDV
-1071 GGTDGKWKVTAD
+1071 GTSGKWKVTAD

-1097 SLELSLNP
+1097 TLDLNLSG
-1105 INYEATST
+1105 YDATST
-1113 VKNRRDGKTYAVRYY
+1113 VKNGREGKTYAVRYY
-1128 LDTKADGTGEH
+1128 LDTEPDGTGEH
-1139 YFLGMMETAPYTCEV
+1139 YFLGMVEGDDPYAYKV
-1154 PKNGSIAPTGDYHV
+1154 PHEGSIAPSGNYHV

-1174 KVVGDFNGDGETT
+1174 KVTGDFDGDGKTT

-1204 VKYTNNSKPAA
+1204 VKYENTSKPAA
-1215 PTNVTIEATGNE
+1215 PKNVTIAATGNE
-1227 TLTAKWDGVEKAD
+1227 TLTAEWDGVAGAG

-1269 KGGAATVSGG
+1269 KGGAATKSGG

-1293 VTVIK
+1293 VTVSQ
-1298 NEAKPEESE
+1298 NENDPTISF
-1307 TSCSGGTSDEA
+1307 SGGTSDEA
-1318 PTNRDYKV
+1318 PTNVNYKV
-1326 AVEAIR
+1326 TVEAIR
-1332 YEESAISYENGGAE
+1332 YEEKE
-1346 TEKANVR
+1346 ANVR
-1353 YFSDPTE
+1353 YFSDPAV
-1360 STVPAYLPEYKAP
+1360 STAVNLPKYVAP
-1373 EITVTSGRQTVTL
+1373 EITVTSGRQIVTL
-1386 NGANGYGEMVWGE
+1386 NGGNGYGEMVWGE
-1399 IPDRTLFTVKST
+1399 IPAETLFTVK
-1411 VDGTVDRITVTR
+1411 GAVDRISVTP
-1423 EQGKGSFTVSGGGG
+1423 EQGKGSFTVSGSGG

-1450 IANSGRVCVV
+1450 IANSGRVCIV
-1460 AEKGKDKT
+1460 AENGKDKT

-1598 SSPTIIAIRSSAD
+1598 SFPTIIAIRSSAD

-1724 RRIRN
+1724 RRIRS

>member
-23 ALALLG
+23 ALAMLG
-29 GSIGNLREVI
+29 GEVENLRDVI

-97 VYEKASFTFSGKSTW
+97 VYEKASFTFSGKSTR
-112 FGINKNLTIRSM
+112 FGINKALTIRSM

-133 ELAAFGT
+133 ELEAFGT

-175 VAKGTLT
+175 VTNGILT
-182 DAAQTE
+182 DEAQTV
-188 DGKTYALAAQAF
+188 DGKTYALVAQAF

-220 YHGFSRMGHAAAERA
+220 YHGFSRMGHAAAGRA
-235 AHVKVS
+235 AHVKIS
-241 RTYESG
+241 RDYQD
-247 ETTTATETDI
+247 AAKETDI
-257 TAGMGRVRTGASFF
+257 TAGMGRVSTGASFF

-282 YGVDNPFV
+282 YGADNPFV

-295 NVCRNEA
+295 NVSRNEA

-320 GYTKKLSPDPQDGSR
+320 GYTEKLSPDPQDGSR
-335 GSAFHIWGYRNVYTK
+335 GGAFHIWGYRNVYTK

-374 KLGIYKSGGSMLAL
+374 KLGIYKSGGSMLA
-388 PIRDAAWEQALK
+388 ISITDSAREQVLK
-400 KQHGAPLY
+400 RQHGAPLY

-429 GKVALTPTVTAT
+429 GKVALTPTVTAS

-452 DGNGRFTRFDTSAGV
+452 DGNGRFTRFDTSVGV

-473 FKLYSPVTGMT
+473 FKLYSPVTDMT

-500 MKPEK
+500 IKPEK

-518 SHIDKAQL
+518 SHINKAQL

-532 VLSGQMGLD
+532 VLSGQMGLN

-568 QQNGILAK
+568 QQNGILAN
-576 GEISS
+576 GEIETAS
-581 ADLLGLELGKL
+581 LLGLELGEL
-592 KAAINTF
+592 EAAINTF
-599 DGQEQYDFE
+599 DGEEQYDFK
-608 LELNAFDLFETEAEL
+608 LELNAFDLFETKAEL

-662 GGGFYGLADTIKGD
+662 GGGFYGLADTINGD
-676 FVGIPPIRLKLSIKA
+676 FVGIPPIQLKLSIKA

-705 GPGILEYEGENMTIA
+705 GPGILEYSGTDMTIA
-720 KMPFLRTFG
+720 KMPFLREFG
-729 MHLKLEGEKRGYLG
+729 MRLKLEGERRRYLG
-743 TTYTGL
+743 KDYTGL

-782 LDNYKNPNSAYIQLD
+782 LDDYKNPTSAYIQLD

-836 QTAIKVNPGTSFKD
+836 QTAMTVAKGTPFKD
-850 AATSAWKNMS
+850 AVTSAWNNMS

-880 VIPNHFGGAFHLYK
+880 VIPNHFGGGFHLWK
-894 NINNGWSLEGEIER
+894 NINAGWSLEQEIAR

-913 SGSRGLQA
+913 SGSQSLRA

-954 SADSVAMMATALP
+954 SADSVAMMAMALP
-967 GGEGGFEQKIDY
+967 GGEGFEQEIEYKKV
-979 NAASGTAAPS
+979 ASGTPGPS
-989 PESDLGLM
+989 SESDLGLM
-997 VMPKDGNDLDTLR
+997 VMPENAGDLDKLR
-1010 KSMKLYEVS
+1010 KSMKLYEVAE
-1019 DDTSP
+1019 DTSLTP
-1024 KRIELKETEYKE
+1024 ITLTEMKDDGKENINIETLT
-1036 GEEAVELG
+1036 G
-1044 DANFTEVEDEGED
+1044 NFTEVEDEGED
-1057 GTLKT
+1057 GTPKT
-1062 GFLIDLKHM
+1062 GFLIDLSHT
-1071 GGTDGKWKVTAD
+1071 GGTDGKWKVMAD

-1097 SLELSLNP
+1097 SLELSLSG
-1105 INYEATST
+1105 YDATST
-1113 VKNRRDGKTYAVRYY
+1113 VQNGREKKTYAVRYY
-1128 LDTKADGTGEH
+1128 LDTKEDRTGEH
-1139 YFLGMMETAPYTCEV
+1139 YFLDMVESAPYTYKV
-1154 PKNGSIAPTGDYHV
+1154 PPTGSIAPTGNYHV

-1174 KVVGDFNGDGETT
+1174 KVTGDFNGDGKTT

-1204 VKYTNNSKPAA
+1204 VKYTNDSKPNK

-1227 TLTAKWDGVEKAD
+1227 TLTAKWDSVEKAD

-1257 GASYELDNADFD
+1257 GASYELDNADFT
-1269 KGGAATVSGG
+1269 KGGAAAVNGR
-1279 RYSLRMTPTVAGNS
+1279 RYSLRMAPTVAGNS
-1293 VTVIK
+1293 VTVSP
-1298 NEAKPEESE
+1298 NEAKPEESGINL
-1307 TSCSGGTSDEA
+1307 SGGTSDEA
-1318 PTNRDYKV
+1318 PTNVNYKV

-1332 YEESAISYENGGAE
+1332 YEESAINYENGGAKK
-1346 TEKANVR
+1346 EKANVR

-1373 EITVTSGRQTVTL
+1373 EITVTSGGQIVTL
-1386 NGANGYGEMVWGE
+1386 NGTNGYGEMVWREAPWG
-1399 IPDRTLFTVKST
+1399 TLFTVT
-1411 VDGTVDRITVTR
+1411 GTVEKITVEP
-1423 EQGKGSFTVSGGGG
+1423 EQGSGSGSFNVSGGSG
-1437 TWTVTADAAGREL
+1437 TWTVTANDDGREL
-1450 IANSGRVCVV
+1450 IANSGRVCIV
-1460 AEKGKDKT
+1460 AEKGKDRT

-1513 DSTPELKGRADA
+1513 DSTPALTGRADA

-1598 SSPTIIAIRSSAD
+1598 SFPTIIAIRSSAD

-1724 RRIRN
+1724 RRIRS

>member
-29 GSIGNLREVI
+29 GSVGNLREVI

-97 VYEKASFTFSGKSTW
+97 VYEKASFTFSGKSIR
-112 FGINKNLTIRSM
+112 FGINKALTIRSM
-124 EVVDPEKTP
+124 EVVDPEKTQ

-247 ETTTATETDI
+247 ETTTAKETDI

-295 NVCRNEA
+295 NVSRNEA

-312 EGDVLTAW
+312 EKDVLTAW
-320 GYTKKLSPDPQDGSR
+320 GYTKKLSPDPQDGFR

-420 GGKFYEFTT
+420 GGKFYEFTS
-429 GKVALTPTVTAT
+429 GKVALTPTVTAS

-452 DGNGRFTRFDTSAGV
+452 DGNGRFTRFDTSVGV

-500 MKPEK
+500 MKPDK

-532 VLSGQMGLD
+532 VLSGQMGLN

-568 QQNGILAK
+568 QQNGIKAQ

-581 ADLLGLELGKL
+581 ADLLGLDLGEL

-608 LELNAFDLFETEAEL
+608 LKLNAFELFKTDAEL

-662 GGGFYGLADTIKGD
+662 GGGFYGLADTINGD
-676 FVGIPPIRLKLSIKA
+676 FVGIPPIQLKLSIKA

-705 GPGILEYEGENMTIA
+705 GPGILEYSGTDMTIA

-729 MHLKLEGEKRGYLG
+729 MRLKLEGEKRHYLG
-743 TTYTGL
+743 KDYTGL

-763 EPYAFFEVEGSAEA
+763 EPYAFFEVDGSAEA

-836 QTAIKVNPGTSFKD
+836 QTAMNVAKGTPFKD
-850 AATSAWKNMS
+850 AVTSAWNNMS

-954 SADSVAMMATALP
+954 SADSVAMMAMALP
-967 GGEGGFEQKIDY
+967 GGEGFFEEIAY
-979 NAASGTAAPS
+979 NAASGPS
-989 PESDLGLM
+989 SESDLGLM
-997 VMPKDGNDLDTLR
+997 VMLENEDDLDKLR
-1010 KSMKLYEVS
+1010 DTMKLYKVAE
-1019 DDTSP
+1019 DTTLKP
-1024 KRIELKETEYKE
+1024 IELKETDYKE

-1057 GTLKT
+1057 GSSKK
-1062 GFLIDLKHM
+1062 GFLIDLNHK
-1071 GGTDGKWKVTAD
+1071 GNADGKWKVTAD
-1083 CDFTCQLV
+1083 CDFTSQLV

-1097 SLELSLNP
+1097 TLELRLTGYN
-1105 INYEATST
+1105 ATST
-1113 VKNRRDGKTYAVRYY
+1113 VKNGRTDKTYAVRYY

-1139 YFLGMMETAPYTCEV
+1139 YFLGMMETAPYTYKV
-1154 PKNGSIAPTGDYHV
+1154 PSEGSIAPSGEYFV

-1174 KVVGDFNGDGETT
+1174 KVVGDFDGDGKTT

-1204 VKYTNNSKPAA
+1204 VKYTNDSKPNK
-1215 PTNVTIEATGNE
+1215 PTNVTIAATGNE
-1227 TLTAKWDGVEKAD
+1227 TLTAEWDGVAGAG

-1247 YQEGGTWKQA
+1247 YQEGSGAWKQA
-1257 GASYELDNADFD
+1257 GASYELDNDDFT
-1269 KGGAATVSGG
+1269 KGGAATVSGR

-1293 VTVIK
+1293 VTVNK
-1298 NEAKPEESE
+1298 NDAKPEESGINL
-1307 TSCSGGTSDEA
+1307 SGGTSDEA
-1318 PTNRDYKV
+1318 PTNVNYKV
-1326 AVEAIR
+1326 TVEAIR
-1332 YEESAISYENGGAE
+1332 YEESAINYENEGAKK
-1346 TEKANVR
+1346 EKANVR
-1353 YFSDPTE
+1353 YFSEPVE
-1360 STVPAYLPEYKAP
+1360 STKPAYLPEYKAP
-1373 EITVTSGRQTVTL
+1373 EITVTGDGQTVTL
-1386 NGANGYGEMVWGE
+1386 NGTNGYGEMVWSE
-1399 IPDRTLFTVKST
+1399 IPAGTLFTVKGA
-1411 VDGTVDRITVTR
+1411 VDGITVTP
-1423 EQGKGSFTVSGGGG
+1423 EQGKGRFNVSGSGG
-1437 TWTVTADAAGREL
+1437 TWTVTADAAGEEL
-1450 IANSGRVCVV
+1450 IANSGRVCIV

-1513 DSTPELKGRADA
+1513 DSTPELKGTADA

-1554 KDGAGNEAEPAS
+1554 KDGAGNYAEPAS

>member
-9 LLVLLMALTLLPTE
+9 LLVLLMALTLLPAE
-23 ALALLG
+23 ALAMLG
-29 GSIGNLREVI
+29 GSVGNLREVI

-112 FGINKNLTIRSM
+112 FGINKALTIRSM

-182 DAAQTE
+182 NETQTE

-235 AHVKVS
+235 AHVKIS
-241 RTYESG
+241 RTYASG
-247 ETTTATETDI
+247 ETTTAKETDI
-257 TAGMGRVRTGASFF
+257 TAGMGRVRTGASFS

-295 NVCRNEA
+295 NVRGNEA

-320 GYTKKLSPDPQDGSR
+320 GYTEKLSPSPEHSFF

-374 KLGIYKSGGSMLAL
+374 KLGIYKSGGSMLAM
-388 PIRDAAWEQALK
+388 PITDTAREQVLK
-400 KQHGAPLY
+400 RQHGAPLY

-420 GGKFYEFTT
+420 GGKFYEFTS

-500 MKPEK
+500 IKPEK

-518 SHIDKAQL
+518 SHINKAQL

-568 QQNGILAK
+568 QQNGILANGK
-576 GEISS
+576 ISS
-581 ADLLGLELGKL
+581 ADLLGLELGEL
-592 KAAINTF
+592 EAAINTF
-599 DGQEQYDFE
+599 DGQEQYDFK
-608 LELNAFDLFETEAEL
+608 LELNAFDLFETKAEL

-662 GGGFYGLADTIKGD
+662 GGGFYGLADTINGD
-676 FVGIPPIRLKLSIKA
+676 FVGLPPIRLKLSIKA

-729 MHLKLEGEKRGYLG
+729 MHLKLEGEKRSYLNKD
-743 TTYTGL
+743 YTGL

-782 LDNYKNPNSAYIQLD
+782 LDDYKNPNSAYIQLD

-824 LFNTQVDFILGT
+824 LLDTQVDFILGT
-836 QTAIKVNPGTSFKD
+836 QTAMTVAKGTSFKD
-850 AATSAWKNMS
+850 AVTSAWNNMS

-869 KILASYYRIYY
+869 KFLASYYRIYY
-880 VIPNHFGGAFHLYK
+880 VIPNHFGGGFHLWK
-894 NINNGWSLEGEIER
+894 NINAGWSLEQEIAR

-913 SGSRGLQA
+913 SGSQSLRA

-954 SADSVAMMATALP
+954 SADSVAMMAVALS
-967 GGEGGFEQKIDY
+967 GGEGFYEEIAY
-979 NAASGTAAPS
+979 NAASGTPGPS
-989 PESDLGLM
+989 SESDLGLM
-997 VMPKDGNDLDTLR
+997 VMLENKDDLDTLR
-1010 KSMKLYEVS
+1010 KSMKLYEVA
-1019 DDTSP
+1019 DDTTPP
-1024 KRIELKETEYKE
+1024 KPIALKETEYKE

-1044 DANFTEVEDEGED
+1044 DANFTEVEDGEEGNS
-1057 GTLKT
+1057 KT
-1062 GFLIDLKHM
+1062 GFLIDLNHK

-1097 SLELSLNP
+1097 SLELNLTGYN
-1105 INYEATST
+1105 ATPT
-1113 VKNRRDGKTYAVRYY
+1113 VQNGRTDKTYAVRYY
-1128 LDTKADGTGEH
+1128 LDTKEDRTGEH
-1139 YFLGMMETAPYTCEV
+1139 YFLDMVETAPYTYKV
-1154 PKNGSIAPTGDYHV
+1154 PSEGSIAPTGNYHV

-1174 KVVGDFNGDGETT
+1174 KVTGDFDGNGKTT

-1196 DTKTSAGT
+1196 DTQTSANKVT
-1204 VKYTNNSKPAA
+1204 YTNTSKPNK
-1215 PTNVTIEATGNE
+1215 PTNVTIAATGNE
-1227 TLTAKWDGVEKAD
+1227 TLTATWDSVEKAD

-1269 KGGAATVSGG
+1269 KGGAASKSGG
-1279 RYSLRMTPTVAGNS
+1279 KYSLRMAPTVAGNS

-1298 NEAKPEESE
+1298 NEAKPEDSGINL
-1307 TSCSGGTSDEA
+1307 SGGTSDEA

-1332 YEESAISYENGGAE
+1332 YEEKE
-1346 TEKANVR
+1346 ANVR

-1360 STVPAYLPEYKAP
+1360 STIPAYLPEYVAP
-1373 EITVTSGRQTVTL
+1373 EITVTSGGQTVML

-1399 IPDRTLFTVKST
+1399 IPAGTLFTVT
-1411 VDGTVDRITVTR
+1411 GTVDRITVTP
-1423 EQGKGSFTVSGGGG
+1423 EQGSGRFNVSGSGG
-1437 TWTVTADAAGREL
+1437 TWTVTANAAGEEL
-1450 IANSGRVCVV
+1450 IANSGRVCIV
-1460 AEKGKDKT
+1460 AQKGNDKT

-1491 ADMTTGAY
+1491 ADMKTGAY

-1513 DSTPELKGRADA
+1513 DSTPELKGTADA

-1598 SSPTIIAIRSSAD
+1598 SFPTIIAIRSSAD

-1724 RRIRN
+1724 RRIRS

>member
-29 GSIGNLREVI
+29 GSVGSLREVI

-97 VYEKASFTFSGKSTW
+97 VYEKASFTFSGKSIR
-112 FGINKNLTIRSM
+112 FGINKALTIRSM

-182 DAAQTE
+182 NETQTE

-235 AHVKVS
+235 AHVKIS
-241 RTYESG
+241 RTYASG

-290 LVDNE
+290 LVDND
-295 NVCRNEA
+295 NVGRNEA

-312 EGDVLTAW
+312 EKDVLTAW
-320 GYTKKLSPDPQDGSR
+320 GYTEKLSPSPEHSR
-335 GSAFHIWGYRNVYTK
+335 VGGAFHIWGYRNVYTK

-429 GKVALTPTVTAT
+429 GKVALTPTVTAS

-500 MKPEK
+500 MKPDK

-518 SHIDKAQL
+518 SHINKAEL

-541 LILNCAANEL
+541 LILNCAADQL

-568 QQNGILAK
+568 QQNGILANGK
-576 GEISS
+576 ISS
-581 ADLLGLELGKL
+581 ADLLGLELGEL
-592 KAAINTF
+592 EAAINTF
-599 DGQEQYDFE
+599 DGQEQYDFK
-608 LELNAFDLFETEAEL
+608 LELNAFDLFETKAEL

-720 KMPFLRTFG
+720 KMPFLREFG
-729 MHLKLEGEKRGYLG
+729 MRLKLEGEKRSYLG
-743 TTYTGL
+743 KTYTGL

-763 EPYAFFEVEGSAEA
+763 EPYAFFEVNGSAEA

-782 LDNYKNPNSAYIQLD
+782 LDSYKSPNYAYIQLD

-809 ERLGKVRFRILKGKK
+809 ERLGRVRFRILKGKR

-836 QTAIKVNPGTSFKD
+836 QTAMNVAKGTPFKD
-850 AATSAWKNMS
+850 AVTSAWNNMS

-954 SADSVAMMATALP
+954 SADSVAMMAMALP
-967 GGEGGFEQKIDY
+967 GGGGFYEEIAY
-979 NAASGTAAPS
+979 NAASGPS
-989 PESDLGLM
+989 SESDLGLM
-997 VMPKDGNDLDTLR
+997 VMLENEGDLEKLR
-1010 KSMKLYEVS
+1010 TSMKLYEVS

-1036 GEEAVELG
+1036 EEEAVELG
-1044 DANFTEVEDEGED
+1044 DANFTEVEDGED
-1057 GTLKT
+1057 GNSKT
-1062 GFLIDLKHM
+1062 GFLIDLNHP
-1071 GGTDGKWKVTAD
+1071 GGENGKWKVTAD

-1097 SLELSLNP
+1097 SLDLNLSG
-1105 INYEATST
+1105 YDATST
-1113 VKNRRDGKTYAVRYY
+1113 VQNGRDGKTYAVRYY

-1139 YFLGMMETAPYTCEV
+1139 YFLGMVETAPYTYEV
-1154 PKNGSIAPTGDYHV
+1154 PKNGSIAPTGNYHV

-1174 KVVGDFNGDGETT
+1174 KVVGDFDGNGKTT

-1204 VKYTNNSKPAA
+1204 VKYENTSKPAA
-1215 PTNVTIEATGNE
+1215 PKNVTIAATGNE
-1227 TLTAKWDGVEKAD
+1227 TLTAEWDSVEKAD

-1269 KGGAATVSGG
+1269 KGGAASKSGG
-1279 RYSLRMTPTVAGNS
+1279 KYSLRMTPTVAGNS
-1293 VTVIK
+1293 VTVSQ
-1298 NEAKPEESE
+1298 NENDPTISF
-1307 TSCSGGTSDEA
+1307 SGGTSDEA
-1318 PTNRDYKV
+1318 PTNVNYKV

-1332 YEESAISYENGGAE
+1332 YEEKE
-1346 TEKANVR
+1346 ANVR

-1386 NGANGYGEMVWGE
+1386 NGANGYGEMVWSA
-1399 IPDRTLFTVKST
+1399 IPTETLFTVK
-1411 VDGTVDRITVTR
+1411 GAVDRITVAA
-1423 EQGKGSFTVSGGGG
+1423 EQGSGSFNVSGGSG
-1437 TWTVTADAAGREL
+1437 TWTVTADAAGKEL
-1450 IANSGRVCVV
+1450 IANSGRICIV

-1531 SGTLPANA
+1531 KGTLPANE

-1584 TPPSGGGGRRGGGS
+1584 TPPSGGSGRRGGGS
-1598 SSPTIIAIRSSAD
+1598 SFPTIIAIRSSAD

>member
-29 GSIGNLREVI
+29 GSVGNLREVI

-97 VYEKASFTFSGKSTW
+97 VYEKASFTFSGKSIR
-112 FGINKNLTIRSM
+112 FGINKALTIRSM

-182 DAAQTE
+182 NETQTE

-235 AHVKVS
+235 AHVKIS

-247 ETTTATETDI
+247 ETTTAKETDI

-295 NVCRNEA
+295 NVRRNEA

-320 GYTKKLSPDPQDGSR
+320 GYTEKLSPSPEHSR
-335 GSAFHIWGYRNVYTK
+335 VGGAFHIWGYRNVYTK

-374 KLGIYKSGGSMLAL
+374 KLGIYKSGGSMLAM
-388 PIRDAAWEQALK
+388 PITDSAREQVLK
-400 KQHGAPLY
+400 RQHGAPLY

-429 GKVALTPTVTAT
+429 GKVALTPTVTAS

-452 DGNGRFTRFDTSAGV
+452 DGNGRFTRFDTSVGV

-473 FKLYSPVTGMT
+473 FKLYSPVTDMT

-518 SHIDKAQL
+518 SHINKAQL

-541 LILNCAANEL
+541 LILNCAADQL

-568 QQNGILAK
+568 QQNGILAN
-576 GEISS
+576 GEIDTAS
-581 ADLLGLELGKL
+581 LLGLELGKL

-599 DGQEQYDFE
+599 DGEEQYDFK
-608 LELNAFDLFETEAEL
+608 LELNAFDLFETDAEL

-662 GGGFYGLADTIKGD
+662 GGGFYGLADTINGD
-676 FVGIPPIRLKLSIKA
+676 FVGIPPIQLKLSIKA

-729 MHLKLEGEKRGYLG
+729 MHLKLEGEKRRYLS

-782 LDNYKNPNSAYIQLD
+782 LDNYKNPTSAYIQLD

-836 QTAIKVNPGTSFKD
+836 QTAMNVAKGTSFKD
-850 AATSAWKNMS
+850 AVTSAWNNMS

-869 KILASYYRIYY
+869 KVLASYYRIYY

-894 NINNGWSLEGEIER
+894 NINNGWTLEGEIER

-913 SGSRGLQA
+913 SGSRGLRA

-928 MMAPLYDGETE
+928 MTAPLYDGETE

-967 GGEGGFEQKIDY
+967 GGGGFEQVIDY
-979 NAASGTAAPS
+979 NAASGTPGPS
-989 PESDLGLM
+989 SESDLGLM
-997 VMPKDGNDLDTLR
+997 VMPKNAGDLEKLR
-1010 KSMKLYEVS
+1010 NSMKLYEVA

-1024 KRIELKETEYKE
+1024 TRIPLKETKYDD
-1036 GEEAVELG
+1036 EAETIVQQET
-1044 DANFTEVEDEGED
+1044 DVNFTEVEDEGAD
-1057 GTLKT
+1057 GTPKT
-1062 GFLIDLKHM
+1062 GFLIDLKHDV
-1071 GGTDGKWKVTAD
+1071 GTSGKWKVTAD

-1097 SLELSLNP
+1097 SLELTLNG
-1105 INYEATST
+1105 YEATSN
-1113 VKNRRDGKTYAVRYY
+1113 VKNGRDGKTYAVRYY
-1128 LDTKADGTGEH
+1128 LDTEPDGTGEH
-1139 YFLGMMETAPYTCEV
+1139 YFLEMVETAPYTYEV
-1154 PKNGSIAPTGDYHV
+1154 PKNGSIAPTGNYHV

-1174 KVVGDFNGDGETT
+1174 KVVGDFDGNGKTT

-1204 VKYTNNSKPAA
+1204 VKYENTSKPAA
-1215 PTNVTIEATGNE
+1215 PKNVTIAATGNE
-1227 TLTAKWDGVEKAD
+1227 TLTAEWDSVEKAD

-1269 KGGAATVSGG
+1269 KGGAASKSGG
-1279 RYSLRMTPTVAGNS
+1279 KYSLRMTPTVAGKD

-1298 NEAKPEESE
+1298 NEAKPEESGINL
-1307 TSCSGGTSDEA
+1307 SGGTSDEA
-1318 PTNRDYKV
+1318 PTNVNYKV

-1332 YEESAISYENGGAE
+1332 YEEKE
-1346 TEKANVR
+1346 ANVR

-1360 STVPAYLPEYKAP
+1360 STIPAYLPEYTAP
-1373 EITVTSGRQTVTL
+1373 EITVTSGGREIKL
-1386 NGANGYGEMVWGE
+1386 NGTNGYGEMVWSE
-1399 IPDRTLFTVKST
+1399 IPTGTLFTVK
-1411 VDGTVDRITVTR
+1411 GTVDRITVTP
-1423 EQGKGSFTVSGGGG
+1423 EKGKGKFTVSGSGG
-1437 TWTVTADAAGREL
+1437 TWTVTADAAGEEL
-1450 IANSGRVCVV
+1450 IANSGRVCIV

-1513 DSTPELKGRADA
+1513 DGTPETPLTGRADA

-1554 KDGAGNEAEPAS
+1554 RDGAGNEAEPAS
-1566 VVISARP
+1566 VVISART

-1579 PAEPE
+1579 PVEPE

-1598 SSPTIIAIRSSAD
+1598 SFPTIIAIRSSAD

>member
-9 LLVLLMALTLLPTE
+9 LLVLLMVLTLLPTE

-29 GSIGNLREVI
+29 GSVGNLREVI

-68 IATSGPHMGKSV
+68 IATSGPHIGKSV

-97 VYEKASFTFSGKSTW
+97 VYEKASFTFSGKSIR
-112 FGINKNLTIRSM
+112 FGINKALTIRSM

-182 DAAQTE
+182 NETQTE

-235 AHVKVS
+235 AHVKIS
-241 RTYESG
+241 RTYASG
-247 ETTTATETDI
+247 ETTTAKETDI

-295 NVCRNEA
+295 NVRSNEA

-312 EGDVLTAW
+312 EGDVLTTW
-320 GYTKKLSPDPQDGSR
+320 GYTKKLSPDPQDGFR
-335 GSAFHIWGYRNVYTK
+335 GGAFHIWGYRNVYTK

-374 KLGIYKSGGSMLAL
+374 KLGIYKSGGSMLAM
-388 PIRDAAWEQALK
+388 PITDTAREQVLK
-400 KQHGAPLY
+400 RQHGAPLY

-420 GGKFYEFTT
+420 GGKFYEFTS

-441 WNSGQHFKVRV
+441 WNSGQYFKVRV

-541 LILNCAANEL
+541 LILNCAADQL

-568 QQNGILAK
+568 QQNGILANGK
-576 GEISS
+576 ISS
-581 ADLLGLELGKL
+581 ADLLGLELGEL
-592 KAAINTF
+592 EAAINTF

-608 LELNAFDLFETEAEL
+608 LKLNAFELFETEAEL

-639 FRFATAGGIPIVP
+639 FQFATAGGIPIVP

-662 GGGFYGLADTIKGD
+662 GGGFYGLADTINGD
-676 FVGIPPIRLKLSIKA
+676 FVGIPPIQLKLSIKA

-705 GPGILEYEGENMTIA
+705 GPGILEYKGTDMTIA
-720 KMPFLRTFG
+720 KMPFLEEFG
-729 MHLKLEGEKRGYLG
+729 MRLKLEGERRSYLG
-743 TTYTGL
+743 REYTGL
-749 RAGGGMNIKLEAPK
+749 RAGGGMNIKLNAPK
-763 EPYAFFEVEGSAEA
+763 EPYAFFVVEGSAEA

-782 LDNYKNPNSAYIQLD
+782 LDNYKNPNYAYIQLD

-809 ERLGKVRFRILKGKK
+809 ERLGRVRFRILKGKR
-824 LFNTQVDFILGT
+824 LLSTQVDFILGT

-880 VIPNHFGGAFHLYK
+880 VIPNHFGGGFHLWK
-894 NINNGWSLEGEIER
+894 NINAGWSLEQEIAR

-913 SGSRGLQA
+913 SGSQSLRA

-939 EQVGIAVVETSLYAV
+939 EQVGIAVVETSLHAV
-954 SADSVAMMATALP
+954 SADSVAMMAVALS
-967 GGEGGFEQKIDY
+967 GGEGFEQEIDY
-979 NAASGTAAPS
+979 NAASGTPGPS
-989 PESDLGLM
+989 SESDLGLM
-997 VMPKDGNDLDTLR
+997 VMPTSKADLDKLR
-1010 KSMKLYEVS
+1010 NSMKLYEVAE
-1019 DDTSP
+1019 DASP
-1024 KRIELKETEYKE
+1024 TRIPLKETKYDD
-1036 GEEAVELG
+1036 EAETIVQQET
-1044 DANFTEVEDEGED
+1044 DVNFTEVEDEGED
-1057 GTLKT
+1057 GTIKT
-1062 GFLIDLKHM
+1062 GFLIDLKHDV
-1071 GGTDGKWKVTAD
+1071 GTSGKWKVTAD

-1097 SLELSLNP
+1097 SLELRLN
-1105 INYEATST
+1105 NYEATSA
-1113 VKNRRDGKTYAVRYY
+1113 VKNGRTDKTYAVRYY
-1128 LDTKADGTGEH
+1128 LDTKEDRTGEH
-1139 YFLGMMETAPYTCEV
+1139 YFLDMMETAPYTYKV
-1154 PKNGSIAPTGDYHV
+1154 PSEGSIAPTGDYHV

-1174 KVVGDFNGDGETT
+1174 KVTGDFNGDGKTT

-1196 DTKTSAGT
+1196 DTKTST
-1204 VKYTNNSKPAA
+1204 DKVTYTNNSKPTA

-1269 KGGAATVSGG
+1269 KGGAATKNGG
-1279 RYSLRMTPTVAGNS
+1279 RYSLRMAPTVAGNNI
-1293 VTVIK
+1293 TVNK
-1298 NEAKPEESE
+1298 NDAKPEESGINL
-1307 TSCSGGTSDEA
+1307 SGGTSDEA
-1318 PTNRDYKV
+1318 PTNVNYKV
-1326 AVEAIR
+1326 TVEAIR
-1332 YEESAISYENGGAE
+1332 YEENAINYENEGAK

-1360 STVPAYLPEYKAP
+1360 STAVNLPKYTAP
-1373 EITVTSGRQTVTL
+1373 EITVTSGGRTVKL
-1386 NGANGYGEMVWGE
+1386 NGTNGYGEMVWREAPWG
-1399 IPDRTLFTVKST
+1399 TLFTVKST
-1411 VDGTVDRITVTR
+1411 VDGTVDRITVTP
-1423 EQGKGSFTVSGGGG
+1423 EQGKGSFTVSGSGG
-1437 TWTVTADAAGREL
+1437 TWTVEANDDGREL
-1450 IANSGRVCVV
+1450 IANSGRVCIV
-1460 AEKGKDKT
+1460 AEKGNDRT

-1513 DSTPELKGRADA
+1513 DSTPALTGRADA

-1539 ESETGFDS
+1539 EGTGFDS

-1598 SSPTIIAIRSSAD
+1598 SFPTIIAIRSSAD

-1724 RRIRN
+1724 RRIRS

>member
-29 GSIGNLREVI
+29 GSVGNLREVI

-97 VYEKASFTFSGKSTW
+97 VYEKASFTFSGKSIR
-112 FGINKNLTIRSM
+112 FGINKALTIRSM

-182 DAAQTE
+182 NETQTE

-247 ETTTATETDI
+247 ETTTAKETDI

-295 NVCRNEA
+295 NVHRNEA

-312 EGDVLTAW
+312 EKDVLTAW
-320 GYTKKLSPDPQDGSR
+320 GYTEKLSPDPQDGFR
-335 GSAFHIWGYRNVYTK
+335 GGAFHIWGYRNVYTK

-374 KLGIYKSGGSMLAL
+374 KLGIYKSGGSMLA
-388 PIRDAAWEQALK
+388 ISITDTAREQVLK
-400 KQHGAPLY
+400 RQHGAPLY

-420 GGKFYEFTT
+420 GGKFYEFTS

-541 LILNCAANEL
+541 LILNCAADQL

-568 QQNGILAK
+568 QQNGILANGK
-576 GEISS
+576 ISS
-581 ADLLGLELGKL
+581 ADLLGLELGEL
-592 KAAINTF
+592 EAAINTF
-599 DGQEQYDFE
+599 DGEEQYDFK
-608 LELNAFDLFETEAEL
+608 LELNAFDLFETKAEL

-662 GGGFYGLADTIKGD
+662 GGGFYGLADTINGD
-676 FVGIPPIRLKLSIKA
+676 FVGIPPIQLKLSIKA

-705 GPGILEYEGENMTIA
+705 GPGILEYKGTDMTIA
-720 KMPFLRTFG
+720 KMPFLEEFG
-729 MHLKLEGEKRGYLG
+729 MRLKLEGERRSYLG
-743 TTYTGL
+743 KEYTGL
-749 RAGGGMNIKLEAPK
+749 RAGGGMNIKLNAPK
-763 EPYAFFEVEGSAEA
+763 EPYAFFVVEGSAEA

-782 LDNYKNPNSAYIQLD
+782 LDNYKNPNYAYIQLD

-809 ERLGKVRFRILKGKK
+809 ERLGRVRFRILKGKR
-824 LFNTQVDFILGT
+824 LLSTQVDFILGT

-928 MMAPLYDGETE
+928 MTAPLYDGETE

-954 SADSVAMMATALP
+954 SADSIAMMAMALP
-967 GGEGGFEQKIDY
+967 SGGGFEQVIDY
-979 NAASGTAAPS
+979 NAASSTAAPS

-997 VMPKDGNDLDTLR
+997 VMLENKDDLETLR
-1010 KSMKLYEVS
+1010 KSMKLYEVA
-1019 DDTSP
+1019 DDTTLKP
-1024 KRIELKETEYKE
+1024 IALKETDYD
-1036 GEEAVELG
+1036 GEAVNLAG
-1044 DANFTEVEDEGED
+1044 ANFTEVEDGED
-1057 GTLKT
+1057 GNSKT
-1062 GFLIDLKHM
+1062 GFLIDLNHK
-1071 GGTDGKWKVTAD
+1071 GNADGKWKVTAD

-1097 SLELSLNP
+1097 SLDLNLSG
-1105 INYEATST
+1105 YDATST
-1113 VKNRRDGKTYAVRYY
+1113 VKNGREGKTYAVRYY

-1139 YFLGMMETAPYTCEV
+1139 YFLGMMETAPYTYEV
-1154 PKNGSIAPTGDYHV
+1154 PKNGSIAPTGEYHV

-1174 KVVGDFNGDGETT
+1174 KVVGDFNGDGKTT

-1196 DTKTSAGT
+1196 DTKTSADKVT
-1204 VKYTNNSKPAA
+1204 YTNNSKPDA
-1215 PTNVTIEATGNE
+1215 PKNVTIDATGNE
-1227 TLTAKWDGVEKAD
+1227 TLTAAWDGVENAD

-1247 YQEGGTWKQA
+1247 YQENGTWKQA

-1269 KGGAATVSGG
+1269 KGGAAAMSGG
-1279 RYSLRMTPTVAGNS
+1279 RYSLRMTPTVTGNS

-1298 NEAKPEESE
+1298 NEAKPEESGIDL
-1307 TSCSGGTSDEA
+1307 SGGTSDEA

-1332 YEESAISYENGGAE
+1332 YEGGAKE
-1346 TEKANVR
+1346 ANVR

-1360 STVPAYLPEYKAP
+1360 STAVNLPEYVAP
-1373 EITVTSGRQTVTL
+1373 EITVAGGGRTVTL
-1386 NGANGYGEMVWGE
+1386 NGTNGYGEMVWST
-1399 IPDRTLFTVKST
+1399 IPTGTLFTVK
-1411 VDGTVDRITVTR
+1411 GEVDRITVTA
-1423 EQGKGSFTVSGGGG
+1423 EQGKGRFTVSGSGG
-1437 TWTVTADAAGREL
+1437 TWTVTANDAGREL
-1450 IANSGRVCVV
+1450 IANSGRVCIV
-1460 AEKGKDKT
+1460 AQKGNDRT

-1598 SSPTIIAIRSSAD
+1598 SFPTIIAIRSSDD

>member
-29 GSIGNLREVI
+29 GSVGNLREVI

-68 IATSGPHMGKSV
+68 IATSGPHIGKSV

-97 VYEKASFTFSGKSTW
+97 VYEKASFTFSGKSIR
-112 FGINKNLTIRSM
+112 FGINKALTIRSM

-182 DAAQTE
+182 NETQTE

-247 ETTTATETDI
+247 ETTTAKETDI

-295 NVCRNEA
+295 NVRRNEA

-312 EGDVLTAW
+312 EKDVLTAW
-320 GYTKKLSPDPQDGSR
+320 GYTEKLSPSPEHSR
-335 GSAFHIWGYRNVYTK
+335 VGGAFHIWGYRNVYTK

-374 KLGIYKSGGSMLAL
+374 KLGIYKSGGSMLA
-388 PIRDAAWEQALK
+388 ISITDTAREQVLK
-400 KQHGAPLY
+400 RQHGAPLY

-429 GKVALTPTVTAT
+429 GKVALTPTVTAS

-500 MKPEK
+500 MKPDK

-518 SHIDKAQL
+518 SHINKAEL

-541 LILNCAANEL
+541 LILNCAADQL

-568 QQNGILAK
+568 QQNGILANGK
-576 GEISS
+576 ISS
-581 ADLLGLELGKL
+581 ADLLGLELGEL
-592 KAAINTF
+592 EAAINTF
-599 DGQEQYDFE
+599 DGQEQYDFK
-608 LELNAFDLFETEAEL
+608 LELNAFDLFETKAEL

-729 MHLKLEGEKRGYLG
+729 MHLKLEGEKRRYLNK
-743 TTYTGL
+743 TYTGL

-782 LDNYKNPNSAYIQLD
+782 LDSYKNPTSAYIQLD

-809 ERLGKVRFRILKGKK
+809 ERLGRVKFRILKGKK

-836 QTAIKVNPGTSFKD
+836 QTAMNVAKGTPFKD
-850 AATSAWKNMS
+850 AVTSAWNNMS
-860 VYGGVSNHG
+860 VYGGVSNQG
-869 KILASYYRIYY
+869 KFLASYYRIYY

-894 NINNGWSLEGEIER
+894 NINNGWTLEGEIEK
-908 NGWFP
+908 NQWFP

-921 AAAPMTV
+921 ATAPMTV

-954 SADSVAMMATALP
+954 SADSVAMMAMALS
-967 GGEGGFEQKIDY
+967 GGEGFYEVIDY
-979 NAASGTAAPS
+979 KAASSTAAPS

-997 VMPKDGNDLDTLR
+997 VMLENEGDLDKLR

-1036 GEEAVELG
+1036 EEAVELG

-1057 GTLKT
+1057 GTRKT
-1062 GFLIDLKHM
+1062 GFLIDLNHK
-1071 GGTDGKWKVTAD
+1071 GNADGKWKVTAD

-1097 SLELSLNP
+1097 TLELSLTGYN
-1105 INYEATST
+1105 ATST
-1113 VKNRRDGKTYAVRYY
+1113 VKNGRTDKTYAVRYY
-1128 LDTKADGTGEH
+1128 LDTKEDRTGEH
-1139 YFLGMMETAPYTCEV
+1139 YFLDMVEGAGLYTYEV
-1154 PKNGSIAPTGDYHV
+1154 PKNGSIAPTRDYHV

-1174 KVVGDFNGDGETT
+1174 KVVGDFDGDGKTT

-1204 VKYTNNSKPAA
+1204 VKYTNDSKPN
-1215 PTNVTIEATGNE
+1215 PPKNVTIAATGNE
-1227 TLTAKWDGVEKAD
+1227 TLTAEWDGVEKAD

-1257 GASYELDNADFD
+1257 GASYELDNADFT
-1269 KGGAATVSGG
+1269 KGGAAAVNGR
-1279 RYSLRMTPTVAGNS
+1279 RYSLRMTPTVSGNS
-1293 VTVIK
+1293 VTVSQ
-1298 NEAKPEESE
+1298 NETDPTISF
-1307 TSCSGGTSDEA
+1307 SGGTSDEA
-1318 PTNRDYKV
+1318 PTNVNYKV
-1326 AVEAIR
+1326 TVEAIR
-1332 YEESAISYENGGAE
+1332 YEESAINYENGGAE

-1353 YFSDPTE
+1353 YFSDPAE
-1360 STVPAYLPEYKAP
+1360 SSEVNLPKYTAP
-1373 EITVTSGRQTVTL
+1373 EITVTSGGREIKL
-1386 NGANGYGEMVWGE
+1386 NGTNGYGEMVWGE
-1399 IPDRTLFTVKST
+1399 VPERTLFTVKGE
-1411 VDGTVDRITVTR
+1411 VDGITVTP
-1423 EQGKGSFTVSGGGG
+1423 EQGSGRFTVSGSGG
-1437 TWTVTADAAGREL
+1437 TWTVEANAAGREL
-1450 IANSGRVCVV
+1450 IANSGRVCIV
-1460 AEKGKDKT
+1460 AEKGNDRT

-1584 TPPSGGGGRRGGGS
+1584 TPPSGGGRRGGGS
-1598 SSPTIIAIRSSAD
+1598 SFPTIIAIRSSAD

>member
-29 GSIGNLREVI
+29 GSVGNLREVI

-53 QLYSMKMNNGKLVMF
+53 QLYSMRMNNGKLVMS
-68 IATSGPHMGKSV
+68 IVTSGPHMGKTV
-80 TTSDRGYTATM
+80 TTSDRGYTAPM

-97 VYEKASFTFSGKSTW
+97 VYEQPMFFFWSPNYLGL
-112 FGINKNLTIRSM
+112 LTIRSM
-124 EVVDPEKTP
+124 EVVDPVEWGLTMMDDPMPK
-133 ELAAFGT
+133 
-140 AIPTENALVIRYTF
+140 ENALTIKYTF
-154 DGDNPKVMCFISYYF
+154 EEDNPKVACFISYYF

-175 VAKGTLT
+175 VTNGEIQ
-182 DAAQTE
+182 DAPE
-188 DGKTYALAAQAF
+188 EVDGKTYALAAEAL
-200 WCPDVMTDNFDWFV
+200 WYPDVAGDTFDMFT
-214 FQWNQE
+214 FAWNME
-220 YHGFSRMGHAAAERA
+220 YYGFSRMGHAAAGRA
-235 AHVKVS
+235 AHVKIS
-241 RTYESG
+241 RDYES
-247 ETTTATETDI
+247 TAKETDI
-257 TAGMGRVRTGASFF
+257 TAGMGQVMMGRDVS
-271 NGAVAEIYSDS
+271 NGIMEIYSDS

-290 LVDNE
+290 MGGDWRVDANG
-295 NVCRNEA
+295 A
-302 EAPAFVRYDA
+302 QAPVSVRYDA
-312 EGDVLTAW
+312 EGDILTTLAGGGW
-320 GYTKKLSPDPQDGSR
+320 LEPEGERRKR
-335 GSAFHIWGYRNVYTK
+335 VFHIWGFRDVYTK
-350 AEAAE
+350 AEVAE
-355 QSKVNFTRPDE
+355 QGGSNLTQPDE
-366 VIIPQDSD
+366 VIIPQASD

-500 MKPEK
+500 MKPDK

-541 LILNCAANEL
+541 LILNCAADQL

-568 QQNGILAK
+568 QQNGIKAQ

-608 LELNAFDLFETEAEL
+608 LELNAFELFETKAEL

-662 GGGFYGLADTIKGD
+662 GGGFYGLADTINGD
-676 FVGIPPIRLKLSIKA
+676 FVGIPPIQLKLSIKA

-705 GPGILEYEGENMTIA
+705 GPGILEYSGTDMTIA
-720 KMPFLRTFG
+720 KMPFLREFG
-729 MHLKLEGEKRGYLG
+729 MRLKLEGEKRRYLSRD
-743 TTYTGL
+743 YTGL

-782 LDNYKNPNSAYIQLD
+782 LDSYKNPTSAYIQLD

-809 ERLGKVRFRILKGKK
+809 ERLGRVKFRILKGKK

-836 QTAIKVNPGTSFKD
+836 QTAMNVAKGTSFKD
-850 AATSAWKNMS
+850 AVTSAWNNMS

-869 KILASYYRIYY
+869 KFLASYYRIYY
-880 VIPNHFGGAFHLYK
+880 VIPNHFGGGFHLWK
-894 NINNGWSLEGEIER
+894 NINAGWSLEKEIAM
-908 NGWFP
+908 NGWYP
-913 SGSRGLQA
+913 SGSRSLQA

-954 SADSVAMMATALP
+954 SADSVAMMAVALP
-967 GGEGGFEQKIDY
+967 GGEGFYEEIEY
-979 NAASGTAAPS
+979 NVPSGIPGPS
-989 PESDLGLM
+989 SESDLGLM
-997 VMPKDGNDLDTLR
+997 VMPENEDDLDVLR
-1010 KSMKLYEVS
+1010 DTMKLYEVAK
-1019 DDTSP
+1019 DTSLKP
-1024 KRIELKETEYKE
+1024 ITLTEMKDDGKETINIETLT
-1036 GEEAVELG
+1036 G
-1044 DANFTEVEDEGED
+1044 NFTEVEEEGED

-1062 GFLIDLKHM
+1062 GFLIALNHK
-1071 GGTDGKWKVTAD
+1071 GNADGKWKVTAD

-1097 SLELSLNP
+1097 TLDLKLSGN
-1105 INYEATST
+1105 NATSM
-1113 VKNRRDGKTYAVRYY
+1113 VQNGRDGKTYAVRYY
-1128 LDTKADGTGEH
+1128 LDTEEDRTGEH
-1139 YFLGMMETAPYTCEV
+1139 YFLDMVESAPYTYKV
-1154 PKNGSIAPTGDYHV
+1154 PSEGSIAPTREYHV

-1174 KVVGDFNGDGETT
+1174 KVTGDFNDDGETT

-1196 DTKTSAGT
+1196 DTKTSTGT
-1204 VKYTNNSKPAA
+1204 VKYTNTSKPAA
-1215 PTNVTIEATGNE
+1215 PKNVTIAATGNE
-1227 TLTAKWDGVEKAD
+1227 TLTAAWDGVAGAG

-1269 KGGAATVSGG
+1269 KGGAASKSGG
-1279 RYSLRMTPTVAGNS
+1279 RYSLRMAPTVAGNNI
-1293 VTVIK
+1293 TVNK
-1298 NEAKPEESE
+1298 NDAKPEESGINL
-1307 TSCSGGTSDEA
+1307 SGGTSDEA

-1332 YEESAISYENGGAE
+1332 YEASAISYENGGAKK
-1346 TEKANVR
+1346 EKANVR

-1360 STVPAYLPEYKAP
+1360 STAVNLPKYEAP
-1373 EITVTSGRQTVTL
+1373 EITVTGDGQTVTL
-1386 NGANGYGEMVWGE
+1386 NGANGYGEMVWREAPWG
-1399 IPDRTLFTVKST
+1399 TLFTVKGE
-1411 VDGTVDRITVTR
+1411 VDGITVTP
-1423 EQGKGSFTVSGGGG
+1423 EQGKGRFTVSGGGG
-1437 TWTVTADAAGREL
+1437 TWTVTADAAGKEL
-1450 IANSGRVCVV
+1450 IANSGRVRIV
-1460 AEKGKDKT
+1460 AEKGNDRT

-1491 ADMTTGAY
+1491 ADMDTGAY
-1499 TVTGQTEPGLEVIM
+1499 TVTGQTEPGLVVTM
-1513 DSTPELKGRADA
+1513 DSTPELKGVADA

-1531 SGTLPANA
+1531 SGTLPASA
-1539 ESETGFDS
+1539 EGSETKFDS

-1554 KDGAGNEAEPAS
+1554 EDGAGNEAEPAS

-1579 PAEPE
+1579 PPAVPE
-1584 TPPSGGGGRRGGGS
+1584 TPSGGGGRRSGGS
-1598 SSPTIIAIRSSAD
+1598 SFPTIIAIRSSDD

>member
-29 GSIGNLREVI
+29 GSVGNLREVI

-53 QLYSMKMNNGKLVMF
+53 QLYSMRMNNGKLVMS

-80 TTSDRGYTATM
+80 TTSDRGYTAPM

-97 VYEKASFTFSGKSTW
+97 VYEQPMFFFWSRNYLGL
-112 FGINKNLTIRSM
+112 LTIRSM
-124 EVVDPEKTP
+124 EVVDPDEYGLTMMDNPMPK
-133 ELAAFGT
+133 
-140 AIPTENALVIRYTF
+140 ENALTIKYTF
-154 DGDNPKVMCFISYYF
+154 EEDNPKVACFISYYF
-169 VELAPG
+169 VELEPG
-175 VAKGTLT
+175 VTNGIVPDMK
-182 DAAQTE
+182 E
-188 DGKTYALAAQAF
+188 EVDGKTYALAAQAL
-200 WCPDVMTDNFDWFV
+200 WYPDVAGDTFDMFT
-214 FQWNQE
+214 FAWNME
-220 YHGFSRMGHAAAERA
+220 YYGFSRMGHAAAGRA
-235 AHVKVS
+235 AHVKIS
-241 RTYESG
+241 RDYG
-247 ETTTATETDI
+247 HTAKETDI
-257 TAGMGRVRTGASFF
+257 TAGMGQVMMGRDVS
-271 NGAVAEIYSDS
+271 NGIMEIYSDS

-290 LVDNE
+290 LGGDWRVDDNG
-295 NVCRNEA
+295 A
-302 EAPAFVRYDA
+302 QAPVSVRYDA
-312 EGDVLTAW
+312 EGDVLTTLAGGGW
-320 GYTKKLSPDPQDGSR
+320 LEPEGERQKR
-335 GSAFHIWGYRNVYTK
+335 VFHIWGFRDVYTK
-350 AEAAE
+350 AEVAE
-355 QSKVNFTRPDE
+355 QGGSNLTQPDE
-366 VIIPQDSD
+366 VIIPQNSD

-420 GGKFYEFTT
+420 GGKFYEFTS

-484 EAAGLDFD
+484 EAAGLNFD

-541 LILNCAANEL
+541 LILNCAADQL

-568 QQNGILAK
+568 QQNGILANGK
-576 GEISS
+576 ISS
-581 ADLLGLELGKL
+581 ADLLGLELGEL
-592 KAAINTF
+592 EAAINTF
-599 DGQEQYDFE
+599 DGEEQYDFK
-608 LELNAFDLFETEAEL
+608 LELNAFDLFETKAEL

-662 GGGFYGLADTIKGD
+662 GGGFYGLADTINGD
-676 FVGIPPIRLKLSIKA
+676 FVGIPPIQLKLSIKA

-705 GPGILEYEGENMTIA
+705 GPGILEYSGTDMTIA
-720 KMPFLRTFG
+720 KMPFLREFG
-729 MHLKLEGEKRGYLG
+729 MRLKLEGERRRYLG
-743 TTYTGL
+743 KDYTGL

-782 LDNYKNPNSAYIQLD
+782 LDDYKNPTSAYIQLD

-836 QTAIKVNPGTSFKD
+836 QTAMTVAKGTPFKD
-850 AATSAWKNMS
+850 AVTSAWNNMS

-880 VIPNHFGGAFHLYK
+880 VIPNHFGGGFHLWK
-894 NINNGWSLEGEIER
+894 NINAGWSLEQEIAR

-913 SGSRGLQA
+913 SGSQSLRA

-954 SADSVAMMATALP
+954 SADSVAMMAMALP
-967 GGEGGFEQKIDY
+967 GGEGFEQEIEYKKV
-979 NAASGTAAPS
+979 ASGTPGPS
-989 PESDLGLM
+989 SESDLGLM
-997 VMPKDGNDLDTLR
+997 VMPENAGDLDKLR
-1010 KSMKLYEVS
+1010 KSMKLYEVAE
-1019 DDTSP
+1019 DTSLTP
-1024 KRIELKETEYKE
+1024 ITLTEMKDDGKENINIETLT
-1036 GEEAVELG
+1036 G
-1044 DANFTEVEDEGED
+1044 NFTEVEDEGED
-1057 GTLKT
+1057 GTPKT
-1062 GFLIDLKHM
+1062 GFLIDLSHT
-1071 GGTDGKWKVTAD
+1071 GGTDGKWKVMAD

-1097 SLELSLNP
+1097 SLELSLSG
-1105 INYEATST
+1105 YDATST
-1113 VKNRRDGKTYAVRYY
+1113 VQNGREKKTYAVRYY
-1128 LDTKADGTGEH
+1128 LDTKEDRTGEH
-1139 YFLGMMETAPYTCEV
+1139 YFLDMVESAPYTYKV
-1154 PKNGSIAPTGDYHV
+1154 PPTGSIAPTGNYHV

-1174 KVVGDFNGDGETT
+1174 KVTGDFNGDGKTT

-1204 VKYTNNSKPAA
+1204 VKYTNDSKPNK

-1227 TLTAKWDGVEKAD
+1227 TLTAKWDSVEKAD

-1257 GASYELDNADFD
+1257 GASYELDNADFT
-1269 KGGAATVSGG
+1269 KGGAAAVNGR
-1279 RYSLRMTPTVAGNS
+1279 RYSLRMAPTVAGNS
-1293 VTVIK
+1293 VTVSP
-1298 NEAKPEESE
+1298 NEAKPEESGINL
-1307 TSCSGGTSDEA
+1307 SGGTSDEA
-1318 PTNRDYKV
+1318 PTNVNYKV

-1332 YEESAISYENGGAE
+1332 YEESAINYENGGAKK
-1346 TEKANVR
+1346 EKANVR

-1373 EITVTSGRQTVTL
+1373 EITVTSGGQIVTL
-1386 NGANGYGEMVWGE
+1386 NGTNGYGEMVWREAPWG
-1399 IPDRTLFTVKST
+1399 TLFTVT
-1411 VDGTVDRITVTR
+1411 GTVEKITVEP
-1423 EQGKGSFTVSGGGG
+1423 EQGSGSGSFNVSGGSG
-1437 TWTVTADAAGREL
+1437 TWTVTANDDGREL
-1450 IANSGRVCVV
+1450 IANSGRVCIV
-1460 AEKGKDKT
+1460 AEKGKDRT

-1513 DSTPELKGRADA
+1513 DSTPALTGRADA

-1598 SSPTIIAIRSSAD
+1598 SFPTIIAIRSSAD

-1724 RRIRN
+1724 RRIRS

>member
-29 GSIGNLREVI
+29 GSVGNLREVI

-97 VYEKASFTFSGKSTW
+97 VYEKASFTFSGKSIR
-112 FGINKNLTIRSM
+112 FGINKALTIRSM

-182 DAAQTE
+182 NETQTE

-235 AHVKVS
+235 AHVKIS
-241 RTYESG
+241 RTYEPG
-247 ETTTATETDI
+247 ETTTAKETDI

-295 NVCRNEA
+295 NVRRNEA

-320 GYTKKLSPDPQDGSR
+320 GYTKKLSPDPQDGFR
-335 GSAFHIWGYRNVYTK
+335 GGAFHIWGYRNVYTK

-420 GGKFYEFTT
+420 GGKFYEFTS
-429 GKVALTPTVTAT
+429 GKVALTPTVTAS
-441 WNSGQHFKVRV
+441 WNSGQYFKVRV

-518 SHIDKAQL
+518 SLIEKAQL

-532 VLSGQMGLD
+532 VLSGHMGLN
-541 LILNCAANEL
+541 LILNCAADQL

-568 QQNGILAK
+568 QQNGILAN
-576 GEISS
+576 GEIDTAS
-581 ADLLGLELGKL
+581 LLGLELGEL

-599 DGQEQYDFE
+599 DGEEQYDFE
-608 LELNAFDLFETEAEL
+608 LKLNAFDLFETKAEL

-639 FRFATAGGIPIVP
+639 FRLGIAGGIPIVP

-662 GGGFYGLADTIKGD
+662 GGGFYGLADTINGD
-676 FVGIPPIRLKLSIKA
+676 FIGIPPIQLKLSIKA

-729 MHLKLEGEKRGYLG
+729 MHLKLEGEKRRYLS

-782 LDNYKNPNSAYIQLD
+782 LDNYKNPTSAYIQLD

-809 ERLGKVRFRILKGKK
+809 ERLGRVKFRILKGKK
-824 LFNTQVDFILGT
+824 LLNTQVDFILGT
-836 QTAIKVNPGTSFKD
+836 QTAMDVAKGTPFKD
-850 AATSAWKNMS
+850 AVTSAWNNMS

-869 KILASYYRIYY
+869 KFLASYYRIYY
-880 VIPNHFGGAFHLYK
+880 VIPNHFGGGFHLWK
-894 NINNGWSLEGEIER
+894 NINAGWSLEQEIAK
-908 NGWFP
+908 NGWYP

-954 SADSVAMMATALP
+954 SADSVALMAVALP
-967 GGEGGFEQKIDY
+967 GGEGGFSKDIEY
-979 NAASGTAAPS
+979 TVPSGTSGPS
-989 PESDLGLM
+989 SESDLGLM
-997 VMPKDGNDLDTLR
+997 VMLENKADLETLR
-1010 KSMKLYEVS
+1010 NSMKLYEVAE
-1019 DDTSP
+1019 DTSLTP
-1024 KRIELKETEYKE
+1024 ITLTEMKDDRKEINIETLT
-1036 GEEAVELG
+1036 G
-1044 DANFTEVEDEGED
+1044 NFTEVEDEGED

-1062 GFLIDLKHM
+1062 GFLIDLKHK

-1097 SLELSLNP
+1097 SLELTLNG
-1105 INYEATST
+1105 NNATSM
-1113 VKNRRDGKTYAVRYY
+1113 VQNGRDGKTYAVRYY
-1128 LDTKADGTGEH
+1128 LDTEPDGTGEH
-1139 YFLGMMETAPYTCEV
+1139 YFLDMVETAPYTYEV

-1174 KVVGDFNGDGETT
+1174 KVVGDFDGNGKTT

-1196 DTKTSAGT
+1196 DTQTSANKVT
-1204 VKYTNNSKPAA
+1204 YTNDSKPVA
-1215 PTNVTIEATGNE
+1215 PSNVTIDATGNE
-1227 TLTAKWDGVEKAD
+1227 TLTAKWDSVEKAD

-1257 GASYELDNADFD
+1257 GASYELDNADFT
-1269 KGGAATVSGG
+1269 KGGAASKDGG
-1279 RYSLRMTPTVAGNS
+1279 KYSLRMAPTVAGNNI
-1293 VTVIK
+1293 TVNK
-1298 NEAKPEESE
+1298 NDAKPEESGINL
-1307 TSCSGGTSDEA
+1307 SGGTSDEA

-1332 YEESAISYENGGAE
+1332 YEEKE
-1346 TEKANVR
+1346 ANVR
-1353 YFSDPTE
+1353 YFSDPAV
-1360 STVPAYLPEYKAP
+1360 STAVNLPKYVAP
-1373 EITVTSGRQTVTL
+1373 EITVTSGRQTVML

-1450 IANSGRVCVV
+1450 IANSGRVCIV
-1460 AEKGKDKT
+1460 AEKGNDRT

-1531 SGTLPANA
+1531 SGTLPASA

-1554 KDGAGNEAEPAS
+1554 RDGAGNEAEPAS

-1579 PAEPE
+1579 PVEPE
-1584 TPPSGGGGRRGGGS
+1584 TPPSGGGGGRRGGGS
-1598 SSPTIIAIRSSAD
+1598 SFPTIIAIRSSAD

>member
-23 ALALLG
+23 ALAMLG
-29 GSIGNLREVI
+29 GSVTSLRDVI

-53 QLYSMKMNNGKLVMF
+53 QLYSMRMNNGKLVMS

-80 TTSDRGYTATM
+80 TTSDRGYTAPM

-97 VYEKASFTFSGKSTW
+97 VYEQPMFFFWSSNYLGL
-112 FGINKNLTIRSM
+112 LTIRSM
-124 EVVDPEKTP
+124 EVVDPDEYDLTMMDDPMPK
-133 ELAAFGT
+133 
-140 AIPTENALVIRYTF
+140 ENALTIKYTF
-154 DGDNPKVMCFISYYF
+154 EEDNPKVACFISYYF

-175 VAKGTLT
+175 VTNGEVPDDIQDEKWKV
-182 DAAQTE
+182 
-188 DGKTYALAAQAF
+188 DGKTYALAAEAL
-200 WCPDVMTDNFDWFV
+200 WYPDVAGDTFGMFTFA
-214 FQWNQE
+214 WNME
-220 YHGFSRMGHAAAERA
+220 YYGFSRMGHAAAGRA
-235 AHVKVS
+235 AHVKIS
-241 RTYESG
+241 RDYNS
-247 ETTTATETDI
+247 TAKETDI
-257 TAGMGRVRTGASFF
+257 TAGMGQVMMGQDEPNSIM
-271 NGAVAEIYSDS
+271 EIYSDS

-290 LVDNE
+290 MGGDLRVGANG
-295 NVCRNEA
+295 A
-302 EAPAFVRYDA
+302 QAPVSVRYDA
-312 EGDVLTAW
+312 EGDVLTTLAGGGW
-320 GYTKKLSPDPQDGSR
+320 LEPEGERQKR
-335 GSAFHIWGYRNVYTK
+335 VFHIWGFRDVYTK
-350 AEAAE
+350 AEVAE
-355 QSKVNFTRPDE
+355 QGGSNLTQPDE
-366 VIIPQDSD
+366 VIIPQNSD

-429 GKVALTPTVTAT
+429 GSVALTPTVTAS

-452 DGNGRFTRFDTSAGV
+452 DGNGRFTRFDISAGV
-467 EYNTPT
+467 GYNTPT
-473 FKLYSPVTGMT
+473 FRLYSPVTGMT

-518 SHIDKAQL
+518 SHINKAQL

-541 LILNCAANEL
+541 LILNCAADQL

-568 QQNGILAK
+568 QQNGILAN
-576 GEISS
+576 GEIDTAS
-581 ADLLGLELGKL
+581 LLGLELGKL

-599 DGQEQYDFE
+599 DGEEQYDFK
-608 LELNAFDLFETEAEL
+608 LELNAFDLFETDAEL

-662 GGGFYGLADTIKGD
+662 GGGFYGLADTINGD
-676 FVGIPPIRLKLSIKA
+676 FVGIPPIQLKLSIKA

-729 MHLKLEGEKRGYLG
+729 MHLKLEGEKRRYLG

-763 EPYAFFEVEGSAEA
+763 EPYAFFEVDGSAEA

-782 LDNYKNPNSAYIQLD
+782 LDSYKNPNSAYIQLD

-809 ERLGKVRFRILKGKK
+809 ERLGRVRFRILKGKR
-824 LFNTQVDFILGT
+824 LLSTQVDFILGT
-836 QTAIKVNPGTSFKD
+836 QTAIKVNPGTPFKD
-850 AATSAWKNMS
+850 AVTSAWNNMS

-880 VIPNHFGGAFHLYK
+880 VIPNHFGGGFHLWK
-894 NINNGWSLEGEIER
+894 NINAGWSLEKEIAM
-908 NGWFP
+908 NGWYP

-954 SADSVAMMATALP
+954 SEESFALMARELR

-979 NAASGTAAPS
+979 NAASGTPGPS
-989 PESDLGLM
+989 SESDLGLM
-997 VMPKDGNDLDTLR
+997 VMPKNAGDLNKLR
-1010 KSMKLYEVS
+1010 NSMKLYEVA
-1019 DDTSP
+1019 DDTTP
-1024 KRIELKETEYKE
+1024 PTRIPLKETKYDD
-1036 GEEAVELG
+1036 EAETIVQQET
-1044 DANFTEVEDEGED
+1044 DVNFTEVEDEGED

-1062 GFLIDLKHM
+1062 GFLIDLNHQ
-1071 GGTDGKWKVTAD
+1071 GGENGKWKVTAD

-1097 SLELSLNP
+1097 TLDLNLTG
-1105 INYEATST
+1105 YDATST
-1113 VKNRRDGKTYAVRYY
+1113 VQNGRDGKTYAVRYY
-1128 LDTKADGTGEH
+1128 LDTEADGTGEH
-1139 YFLGMMETAPYTCEV
+1139 YFLDMVETAPYTYKV
-1154 PKNGSIAPTGDYHV
+1154 PSEGSIAPSGEYHV

-1174 KVVGDFNGDGETT
+1174 KVVGDFDGNGKTT

-1204 VKYTNNSKPAA
+1204 VKYTNDSKPNK
-1215 PTNVTIEATGNE
+1215 PTNVTIAATGNE
-1227 TLTAKWDGVEKAD
+1227 TLTAAWDGVEKAD

-1257 GASYELDNADFD
+1257 GASYELDNGDFD
-1269 KGGAATVSGG
+1269 KGGAASKNGG
-1279 RYSLRMTPTVAGNS
+1279 RYSLRMAPTVAGNNI
-1293 VTVIK
+1293 TVNK
-1298 NEAKPEESE
+1298 NDAKPEESGINL
-1307 TSCSGGTSDEA
+1307 SGGTSDEA
-1318 PTNRDYKV
+1318 PTNVNYKV

-1332 YEESAISYENGGAE
+1332 YEESAISYENGGAK

-1353 YFSDPTE
+1353 YFSDPME
-1360 STVPAYLPEYKAP
+1360 STDHAYLPKYTAP
-1373 EITVTSGRQTVTL
+1373 EITVTGDRQTVTL

-1399 IPDRTLFTVKST
+1399 EPWGTLFTVKGD
-1411 VDGTVDRITVTR
+1411 VDSITVTA
-1423 EQGKGSFTVSGGGG
+1423 EQGKGRFTVAGGSG
-1437 TWTVTADAAGREL
+1437 TWTVTADADGRKL
-1450 IANSGRVCVV
+1450 IANSGRVCIV
-1460 AEKGKDKT
+1460 AEKGNDRT

-1513 DSTPELKGRADA
+1513 DGTPETPLTGRADA

-1531 SGTLPANA
+1531 SGTLPASA
-1539 ESETGFDS
+1539 EGSETKFDS

-1554 KDGAGNEAEPAS
+1554 RDGAGNEAEPAS

-1579 PAEPE
+1579 PVEPV
-1584 TPPSGGGGRRGGGS
+1584 TPSSGGGGRRGGGS
-1598 SSPTIIAIRSSAD
+1598 SFPTIIAIRSSAD

-1724 RRIRN
+1724 RRIRS

>member
-23 ALALLG
+23 ALAMLG
-29 GSIGNLREVI
+29 NSVGDLRNVI

-53 QLYSMKMNNGKLVMF
+53 QLYSMRMNNGKLVMS
-68 IATSGPHMGKSV
+68 IATSGPHAGKTV
-80 TTSDRGYTATM
+80 TTSDRGYTAPL

-97 VYEKASFTFSGKSTW
+97 VYEKPMFFFWSSDYLGL
-112 FGINKNLTIRSM
+112 LTIRSM
-124 EVVDPEKTP
+124 EVVDPD
-133 ELAAFGT
+133 ELGLT
-140 AIPTENALVIRYTF
+140 MGDSPMPKENALTIKYTF
-154 DGDNPKVMCFISYYF
+154 EEDNPKVECFISYYF
-169 VELAPG
+169 VELEPG
-175 VAKGTLT
+175 VTNGIVPDRGALEE
-182 DAAQTE
+182 A
-188 DGKTYALAAQAF
+188 DGKTYALVAQAL
-200 WCPDVMTDNFDWFV
+200 WYPEMTGDTFGKFT
-214 FQWNQE
+214 FAWNME
-220 YHGFSRMGHAAAERA
+220 YYGFSRMGHAAAGRA
-235 AHVKVS
+235 AHVKIS
-241 RTYESG
+241 RDYRDNDMP
-247 ETTTATETDI
+247 TAKETDI
-257 TAGMGRVRTGASFF
+257 TAGMGQVMMGRDVS
-271 NGAVAEIYSDS
+271 NGIMEIYSDS

-290 LVDNE
+290 LGGDWRVDDNG
-295 NVCRNEA
+295 A
-302 EAPAFVRYDA
+302 QAPVSVRYDA
-312 EGDVLTAW
+312 EGDVLTTLAGGGW
-320 GYTKKLSPDPQDGSR
+320 LEPEGELQKR
-335 GSAFHIWGYRNVYTK
+335 AFHIWGYRDVYTK
-350 AEAAE
+350 AEVAE
-355 QSKVNFTRPDE
+355 QGGSNLTQPDE
-366 VIIPQDSD
+366 VIIPQASD
-374 KLGIYKSGGSMLAL
+374 KLGIYKSGGSMLA
-388 PIRDAAWEQALK
+388 ISITDTAREQVLK
-400 KQHGAPLY
+400 RQHGAPLY

-518 SHIDKAQL
+518 SHIDKAQM

-532 VLSGQMGLD
+532 VLSGQMGLN

-568 QQNGILAK
+568 QQNGIKAQ

-581 ADLLGLELGKL
+581 ADLLGLELGEL

-608 LELNAFDLFETEAEL
+608 LKLNAFDLFETKAEL

-639 FRFATAGGIPIVP
+639 FRLGIAGGIPIVP

-662 GGGFYGLADTIKGD
+662 GGGFYGLADTINGD
-676 FVGIPPIRLKLSIKA
+676 FIGIPPIQLKLSIKA

-729 MHLKLEGEKRGYLG
+729 MHLKLEGEKRSYLNK
-743 TTYTGL
+743 TYTGL

-763 EPYAFFEVEGSAEA
+763 EPYAFFEVDGSAEA

-836 QTAIKVNPGTSFKD
+836 QTAMTVAKGTPFKD
-850 AATSAWKNMS
+850 AVTSAWNNMS
-860 VYGGVSNHG
+860 VYGGVSNPG
-869 KILASYYRIYY
+869 KFLASYYRIYY

-894 NINNGWSLEGEIER
+894 NINNGWSLEGEIEK
-908 NGWFP
+908 NQWFP

-967 GGEGGFEQKIDY
+967 GGEGFYEVIDY
-979 NAASGTAAPS
+979 KAASSTAAPS

-997 VMPKDGNDLDTLR
+997 VMLENEGDLETLR
-1010 KSMKLYEVS
+1010 KTMKLYEVA
-1019 DDTSP
+1019 DDTTP
-1024 KRIELKETEYKE
+1024 TLIPLTETKYD
-1036 GEEAVELG
+1036 GEAVNLAG
-1044 DANFTEVEDEGED
+1044 ANFTEVEDEGED
-1057 GTLKT
+1057 GSSKK
-1062 GFLIDLKHM
+1062 GFLIDLNHK
-1071 GGTDGKWKVTAD
+1071 GNADGKWKVTAD

-1097 SLELSLNP
+1097 TLDLNLSG
-1105 INYEATST
+1105 YDATST
-1113 VKNRRDGKTYAVRYY
+1113 VQNGREKKTYAVRYY
-1128 LDTKADGTGEH
+1128 LDTKEDRTGEH
-1139 YFLGMMETAPYTCEV
+1139 YFLDMVESAPYTYKV
-1154 PKNGSIAPTGDYHV
+1154 PSEGSIAPTGDYHV

-1174 KVVGDFNGDGETT
+1174 KVVGDFDGNGKTT

-1196 DTKTSAGT
+1196 DTKTSADKVT
-1204 VKYTNNSKPAA
+1204 YTNNSKPTA
-1215 PTNVTIEATGNE
+1215 PTNVTIAATGNE

-1247 YQEGGTWKQA
+1247 YQENGTWKQA

-1269 KGGAATVSGG
+1269 KGGAASKSGG
-1279 RYSLRMTPTVAGNS
+1279 RYSLRMAPTVAGNS
-1293 VTVIK
+1293 VTVNK
-1298 NEAKPEESE
+1298 NDAKPEESGINL
-1307 TSCSGGTSDEA
+1307 SGGTSDEA
-1318 PTNRDYKV
+1318 PTNVNYKV
-1326 AVEAIR
+1326 TVEAIR
-1332 YEESAISYENGGAE
+1332 YEENAINYENEGAK

-1373 EITVTSGRQTVTL
+1373 EITVTSGGQIVTL
-1386 NGANGYGEMVWGE
+1386 NGTNGYGEMVWSE
-1399 IPDRTLFTVKST
+1399 IPAGTLFTVK
-1411 VDGTVDRITVTR
+1411 GAVDRITVTS
-1423 EQGKGSFTVSGGGG
+1423 EQGSGRFNVSGSGG
-1437 TWTVTADAAGREL
+1437 TWTVEANDDGREL
-1450 IANSGRVCVV
+1450 IANSGRVCIV
-1460 AEKGKDKT
+1460 AEKGNDRT

-1513 DSTPELKGRADA
+1513 DSTPALTGRADA

-1579 PAEPE
+1579 PPAEPE
-1584 TPPSGGGGRRGGGS
+1584 TPPSGGGRRGGGS
-1598 SSPTIIAIRSSAD
+1598 SSPTIIAIRSSDD

-1724 RRIRN
+1724 RRIRS

>member
-23 ALALLG
+23 ALAMLG
-29 GSIGNLREVI
+29 SSVGSLRDVI

-48 VDDGS
+48 VEDGS
-53 QLYSMKMNNGKLVMF
+53 QLYSMRMNNGKLVMS

-80 TTSDRGYTATM
+80 TTSDRGYTAPM

-97 VYEKASFTFSGKSTW
+97 VYEQPMFFFWSRNYLGL
-112 FGINKNLTIRSM
+112 LTIRSM
-124 EVVDPEKTP
+124 EVVDPDEYGLTMMDNPMPK
-133 ELAAFGT
+133 
-140 AIPTENALVIRYTF
+140 ENALTIKYTF
-154 DGDNPKVMCFISYYF
+154 EEDNPKVACFISYYF
-169 VELAPG
+169 VELEPG
-175 VAKGTLT
+175 VTNGIVPDMK
-182 DAAQTE
+182 E
-188 DGKTYALAAQAF
+188 EVDGKTYALAAQAL
-200 WCPDVMTDNFDWFV
+200 WYPDVAGDTFDMFT
-214 FQWNQE
+214 FAWNME
-220 YHGFSRMGHAAAERA
+220 YYGFSRMGHAAAGRA
-235 AHVKVS
+235 AHVKIS
-241 RTYESG
+241 RDYG
-247 ETTTATETDI
+247 HTAKETDI
-257 TAGMGRVRTGASFF
+257 TAGMGQVMMGRDVS
-271 NGAVAEIYSDS
+271 NGIMEIYSDS

-290 LVDNE
+290 LGGDWRVDDNG
-295 NVCRNEA
+295 A
-302 EAPAFVRYDA
+302 QAPVSVRYDA
-312 EGDVLTAW
+312 EGDVLTTLAGGGW
-320 GYTKKLSPDPQDGSR
+320 LEPEGERQKR
-335 GSAFHIWGYRNVYTK
+335 VFHIWGFRDVYTK
-350 AEAAE
+350 AEVAE
-355 QSKVNFTRPDE
+355 QGGSNLTQPDE
-366 VIIPQDSD
+366 VIIPQNSD

-408 TLRGDFKEGRDD
+408 TLRGEFKEGRDD

-429 GKVALTPTVTAT
+429 GSVALTPTVTAS

-452 DGNGRFTRFDTSAGV
+452 DGNGRFTGFDISAGV
-467 EYNTPT
+467 GYNTPT
-473 FKLYSPVTGMT
+473 FRLYSPVTGMT

-500 MKPEK
+500 MKPDK

-518 SHIDKAQL
+518 SHINKAEL

-541 LILNCAANEL
+541 LILNCAADQL

-568 QQNGILAK
+568 QQNGILANGK
-576 GEISS
+576 ISS
-581 ADLLGLELGKL
+581 ADLLGLELGEL
-592 KAAINTF
+592 EAAINTF
-599 DGQEQYDFE
+599 DGQEQYDFK
-608 LELNAFDLFETEAEL
+608 LELNAFDLFETKAEL

-662 GGGFYGLADTIKGD
+662 GGGFYGLADTINGD

-729 MHLKLEGEKRGYLG
+729 MHLKLEGEKRRYLG

-782 LDNYKNPNSAYIQLD
+782 LDSYKNPTSAYIQLD

-836 QTAIKVNPGTSFKD
+836 QTAMTVAKGTPFKD
-850 AATSAWKNMS
+850 AVTSAWNNMS

-869 KILASYYRIYY
+869 KFLASYYRIYY
-880 VIPNHFGGAFHLYK
+880 VIPNHFGGGFHLWK
-894 NINNGWSLEGEIER
+894 NINAGWSLEQEIAR

-913 SGSRGLQA
+913 SGSQSLRA

-954 SADSVAMMATALP
+954 SADSVAMMAVALS
-967 GGEGGFEQKIDY
+967 GGEGFYEEIEY
-979 NAASGTAAPS
+979 NVPSGTPGPS
-989 PESDLGLM
+989 SESDLGLM
-997 VMPKDGNDLDTLR
+997 VMPNSKSDLETLR
-1010 KSMKLYEVS
+1010 KSMKLYEVA
-1019 DDTSP
+1019 DDTSLTP
-1024 KRIELKETEYKE
+1024 ITLKETDYD
-1036 GEEAVELG
+1036 GEAVELG
-1044 DANFTEVEDEGED
+1044 DANFTEVEEGED
-1057 GTLKT
+1057 GALKK
-1062 GFLIDLKHM
+1062 GFLIDLNHK
-1071 GGTDGKWKVTAD
+1071 GNADGKWKVTAD

-1097 SLELSLNP
+1097 SLELNLTGYN
-1105 INYEATST
+1105 ATPT
-1113 VKNRRDGKTYAVRYY
+1113 VQNGRDGKTYAVRYY

-1139 YFLGMMETAPYTCEV
+1139 YFLGMMETAPYTYEV
-1154 PKNGSIAPTGDYHV
+1154 PKNGSIAPTRDYHV

-1174 KVVGDFNGDGETT
+1174 KVTGDFNGDGKTT

-1204 VKYTNNSKPAA
+1204 VKYTNTSKPTA

-1227 TLTAKWDGVEKAD
+1227 TLTAKWDSVEKAD

-1247 YQEGGTWKQA
+1247 YQEGSDWKQA
-1257 GASYELDNADFD
+1257 GASYELDNADFT
-1269 KGGAATVSGG
+1269 KGGAASKSGE
-1279 RYSLRMTPTVAGNS
+1279 RYSLRMAPTVAGNS
-1293 VTVIK
+1293 VTVSQ
-1298 NEAKPEESE
+1298 NETDPTISF
-1307 TSCSGGTSDEA
+1307 SGGTSDEA
-1318 PTNRDYKV
+1318 PTNVNYKV
-1326 AVEAIR
+1326 TVEAIR
-1332 YEESAISYENGGAE
+1332 YEESAINYENGGAE

-1360 STVPAYLPEYKAP
+1360 STAVNLPKYTAP
-1373 EITVTSGRQTVTL
+1373 EITVTGGGRTVTL
-1386 NGANGYGEMVWGE
+1386 NGTNGYGEMVWSAVPE
-1399 IPDRTLFTVKST
+1399 EWETLFTVKGE
-1411 VDGTVDRITVTR
+1411 VDGITVTP
-1423 EQGKGSFTVSGGGG
+1423 EQGKGSFTVSGSGG
-1437 TWTVTADAAGREL
+1437 TWTVEADTAGEEL
-1450 IANSGRVCVV
+1450 IANSGRVRIA
-1460 AEKGKDKT
+1460 AEKGNDRT

-1513 DSTPELKGRADA
+1513 DSTPELKGVADA

-1531 SGTLPANA
+1531 SGTLPASA
-1539 ESETGFDS
+1539 EGSETKFDS

-1554 KDGAGNEAEPAS
+1554 EDGAGNEAEPVS

-1579 PAEPE
+1579 PVEPV
-1584 TPPSGGGGRRGGGS
+1584 TPSSGGGGRRGGGS
-1598 SSPTIIAIRSSAD
+1598 SFPTIIAIRSSDD

>member
-29 GSIGNLREVI
+29 GSVGNLREVI

-68 IATSGPHMGKSV
+68 IAASGPHMGKSV

-97 VYEKASFTFSGKSTW
+97 VYEQPMFFFWSRNYLGL
-112 FGINKNLTIRSM
+112 LTIRSM
-124 EVVDPEKTP
+124 EVVDPDEYGLTMMDNPMPK
-133 ELAAFGT
+133 
-140 AIPTENALVIRYTF
+140 ENALTIKYTF
-154 DGDNPKVMCFISYYF
+154 EEDNPKVACFISYYF
-169 VELAPG
+169 VELEPG
-175 VAKGTLT
+175 VTNGIVPDMK
-182 DAAQTE
+182 E
-188 DGKTYALAAQAF
+188 EVDGKTYALAAQAL
-200 WCPDVMTDNFDWFV
+200 WYPDVMTDNFDWFV

-220 YHGFSRMGHAAAERA
+220 YHGFSRMGHAAAGRA
-235 AHVKVS
+235 AHVKIS
-241 RTYESG
+241 RDYG
-247 ETTTATETDI
+247 HTAKETDI
-257 TAGMGRVRTGASFF
+257 TAGMGQVMMGRDVS
-271 NGAVAEIYSDS
+271 NGIMEIYSDS

-290 LVDNE
+290 LGGDWRVDDNG
-295 NVCRNEA
+295 A
-302 EAPAFVRYDA
+302 QAPISVRYDA
-312 EGDVLTAW
+312 EGDVLTTLAGGGW
-320 GYTKKLSPDPQDGSR
+320 LEPEGERQKR
-335 GSAFHIWGYRNVYTK
+335 VFHIWGYRDVYTK
-350 AEAAE
+350 AEVAE
-355 QSKVNFTRPDE
+355 QGGSNLTRPDE
-366 VIIPQDSD
+366 VIIPQASD
-374 KLGIYKSGGSMLAL
+374 KLGIYKSGGSMLAM
-388 PIRDAAWEQALK
+388 PITDTAREQVLK
-400 KQHGAPLY
+400 RQHGAPLY

-429 GKVALTPTVTAT
+429 GKVALTPTVTAS

-500 MKPEK
+500 INPEK

-518 SHIDKAQL
+518 SLIEKAQL

-532 VLSGQMGLD
+532 VLSGHMGLD
-541 LILNCAANEL
+541 LILNCAADQL

-568 QQNGILAK
+568 QQNGILANGK
-576 GEISS
+576 ISS
-581 ADLLGLELGKL
+581 ADLLGLELGEL
-592 KAAINTF
+592 EAAINTF
-599 DGQEQYDFE
+599 DGEEQYDFK
-608 LELNAFDLFETEAEL
+608 LELNAFDLFETKAEL

-720 KMPFLRTFG
+720 KMPFLREFG
-729 MHLKLEGEKRGYLG
+729 MRLKLEGERRSYLG
-743 TTYTGL
+743 KEYTGL

-763 EPYAFFEVEGSAEA
+763 EPYAFFEVDGSAEA

-836 QTAIKVNPGTSFKD
+836 QTAMNVAKGTPFKD
-850 AATSAWKNMS
+850 AVTSAWNNMS

-880 VIPNHFGGAFHLYK
+880 VIPNHFGGGFHLWK
-894 NINNGWSLEGEIER
+894 NINNGWSLEGEIEK
-908 NGWFP
+908 NQWFP
-913 SGSRGLQA
+913 SGSQSLRA
-921 AAAPMTV
+921 AAAPMTA

-954 SADSVAMMATALP
+954 SADSVAMMAVALS
-967 GGEGGFEQKIDY
+967 GGEGFEQKIDY
-979 NAASGTAAPS
+979 NANSAPS
-989 PESDLGLM
+989 SESDLSLM
-997 VMPKDGNDLDTLR
+997 VMLENEGDIDTLR
-1010 KSMKLYEVS
+1010 KTMKLYEVA
-1019 DDTSP
+1019 DDTTPP
-1024 KRIELKETEYKE
+1024 KPIPLKETKYDD
-1036 GEEAVELG
+1036 EAEAIEQQEQDV
-1044 DANFTEVEDEGED
+1044 NFTEVEDEGED
-1057 GTLKT
+1057 GTIKK
-1062 GFLIDLKHM
+1062 GFLIDLKHQ
-1071 GGTDGKWKVTAD
+1071 GNADGKWKVTAD

-1097 SLELSLNP
+1097 TLELSLNP

-1113 VKNRRDGKTYAVRYY
+1113 VKNGRDGKTYAVRYY
-1128 LDTKADGTGEH
+1128 LDTEKDGTGEH
-1139 YFLGMMETAPYTCEV
+1139 YFLDMMETAPYTYKV
-1154 PKNGSIAPTGDYHV
+1154 PGEGSIAPSGEYFV

-1174 KVVGDFNGDGETT
+1174 RVKVEGVVNANGEQ
-1187 EDEYSWVTV
+1187 EYAWVTV
-1196 DTKTSAGT
+1196 DTKPSADK
-1204 VKYTNNSKPAA
+1204 VIYTNTSKPNK
-1215 PTNVTIEATGNE
+1215 PTNVTIAATGNE
-1227 TLTAKWDGVEKAD
+1227 TLTAEWDGVEKAD

-1257 GASYELDNADFD
+1257 GASYELDNADFT

-1293 VTVIK
+1293 VTVSQ
-1298 NEAKPEESE
+1298 NETDPTISF
-1307 TSCSGGTSDEA
+1307 SGGTSDEA
-1318 PTNRDYKV
+1318 PTNVNYKV
-1326 AVEAIR
+1326 TVEAIR
-1332 YEESAISYENGGAE
+1332 YEESAINYENVGAE

-1353 YFSDPTE
+1353 YFSDPAV
-1360 STVPAYLPEYKAP
+1360 STAVNLPKYTAP
-1373 EITVTSGRQTVTL
+1373 EITVTGGGRIVTL
-1386 NGANGYGEMVWGE
+1386 NGTNGYGEMVWGAVPE
-1399 IPDRTLFTVKST
+1399 RTLFTVKST
-1411 VDGTVDRITVTR
+1411 VDGTVDRITVTP
-1423 EQGKGSFTVSGGGG
+1423 EQGSGSGSFNVSGSGG
-1437 TWTVTADAAGREL
+1437 TWTVTADDAGREL
-1450 IANSGRVCVV
+1450 IANSGRVCIV
-1460 AEKGKDKT
+1460 AEKGKDRT

-1531 SGTLPANA
+1531 SGTLPANG

-1579 PAEPE
+1579 PVEPE

-1598 SSPTIIAIRSSAD
+1598 SFPTIIAIRSSAD

>member
-29 GSIGNLREVI
+29 GSVGNLREVI

-97 VYEKASFTFSGKSTW
+97 VYEKASFTFSGKSIR
-112 FGINKNLTIRSM
+112 FGINKALTIRSM

-182 DAAQTE
+182 NETQTE

-247 ETTTATETDI
+247 ETTTAKETDI

-295 NVCRNEA
+295 NVGRNEA

-320 GYTKKLSPDPQDGSR
+320 GYTEKLSPSPEHSFS

-374 KLGIYKSGGSMLAL
+374 KLGIYKSGGSMLAM
-388 PIRDAAWEQALK
+388 PITDTAREQVLK

-429 GKVALTPTVTAT
+429 GKVALTPTVTAS

-518 SHIDKAQL
+518 SHINKAQL

-541 LILNCAANEL
+541 LILNCAADQL

-568 QQNGILAK
+568 QQNGILANGK
-576 GEISS
+576 ISS
-581 ADLLGLELGKL
+581 ADLLGLELGEL
-592 KAAINTF
+592 EAAINTF
-599 DGQEQYDFE
+599 DGEEQYDFK
-608 LELNAFDLFETEAEL
+608 LELNAFDLFETKAEL

-662 GGGFYGLADTIKGD
+662 GGGFYGLADTINGD
-676 FVGIPPIRLKLSIKA
+676 FVGIPPIQLKLSIKA

-705 GPGILEYEGENMTIA
+705 GPGILEYSGTDMTIA
-720 KMPFLRTFG
+720 KMPFLREFG

-836 QTAIKVNPGTSFKD
+836 QTAMTVAKGTSFKD
-850 AATSAWKNMS
+850 AVTSAWNNMS

-869 KILASYYRIYY
+869 KFLASYYRIYY
-880 VIPNHFGGAFHLYK
+880 VIPNHFGGGFHLWK
-894 NINNGWSLEGEIER
+894 NINAGWSLEQEIAR

-913 SGSRGLQA
+913 SGSQSLRA

-954 SADSVAMMATALP
+954 SADSVAMMAVALS
-967 GGEGGFEQKIDY
+967 GGEGFEQEIEYKKV
-979 NAASGTAAPS
+979 ASGTSGPS
-989 PESDLGLM
+989 SESDLGLM
-997 VMPKDGNDLDTLR
+997 VMPENEDDLDKLR
-1010 KSMKLYEVS
+1010 KTMKLYKVA
-1019 DDTSP
+1019 DDATP
-1024 KRIELKETEYKE
+1024 TLIPLKETEYKE
-1036 GEEAVELG
+1036 EEEAVELG
-1044 DANFTEVEDEGED
+1044 DANFTEVEEGED
-1057 GTLKT
+1057 GSSKT
-1062 GFLIDLKHM
+1062 GFLIDLNHK
-1071 GGTDGKWKVTAD
+1071 GNADGKWKVTAD

-1097 SLELSLNP
+1097 SLELNLTG
-1105 INYEATST
+1105 YDATPT
-1113 VKNRRDGKTYAVRYY
+1113 VKNGRDGKTYAVRYY

-1139 YFLGMMETAPYTCEV
+1139 YFLGMEETAPYTYKV
-1154 PKNGSIAPTGDYHV
+1154 PTNGSIAPTGEYHV

-1174 KVVGDFNGDGETT
+1174 KVVGDFNGDGKTT

-1196 DTKTSAGT
+1196 DTKTSADKVT
-1204 VKYTNNSKPAA
+1204 YTNTSKPNK
-1215 PTNVTIEATGNE
+1215 PTNVTIATTGNE
-1227 TLTAKWDGVEKAD
+1227 TLTAEWDGVAEAG

-1247 YQEGGTWKQA
+1247 YQENGTWKQA
-1257 GASYELDNADFD
+1257 GASYELDNGDFT
-1269 KGGAATVSGG
+1269 KGGAASKSGG
-1279 RYSLRMTPTVAGNS
+1279 RYSLRMAPTVAGNS
-1293 VTVIK
+1293 VTVSQ
-1298 NEAKPEESE
+1298 NETDPTISF
-1307 TSCSGGTSDEA
+1307 SGGTSDEA
-1318 PTNRDYKV
+1318 PTNVNYKV
-1326 AVEAIR
+1326 TVEAIR
-1332 YEESAISYENGGAE
+1332 YEENAINYENEGAK

-1353 YFSDPTE
+1353 YFSDPVE
-1360 STVPAYLPEYKAP
+1360 STVPAYLPKYTAP

-1386 NGANGYGEMVWGE
+1386 NGTNGYGEMVWGE
-1399 IPDRTLFTVKST
+1399 VPERTLFTVK
-1411 VDGTVDRITVTR
+1411 GEVDRITVTP
-1423 EQGKGSFTVSGGGG
+1423 EQGSGRFNVSGSGG
-1437 TWTVTADAAGREL
+1437 TWTVTADDDGREL
-1450 IANSGRVCVV
+1450 IANSGRVCIV
-1460 AEKGKDKT
+1460 AEKGNDRT

-1513 DSTPELKGRADA
+1513 DSTPALTGRADA

-1531 SGTLPANA
+1531 SGTLPAN
-1539 ESETGFDS
+1539 EQSETGFDS

-1579 PAEPE
+1579 PVEPE

-1724 RRIRN
+1724 RRIRS

>member
-1 MKKRCISL
+1 
-9 LLVLLMALTLLPTE
+9 
-23 ALALLG
+23 
-29 GSIGNLREVI
+29 
-39 QPVTIKKEG
+39 
-48 VDDGS
+48 
-53 QLYSMKMNNGKLVMF
+53 
-68 IATSGPHMGKSV
+68 MGKTV
-80 TTSDRGYTATM
+80 TTSDRGYTAPM

-97 VYEKASFTFSGKSTW
+97 VYEQPMFFFWSPNYLGL
-112 FGINKNLTIRSM
+112 LTIRSM
-124 EVVDPEKTP
+124 EVVDPVEWGLTMMDDPMPK
-133 ELAAFGT
+133 
-140 AIPTENALVIRYTF
+140 ENALTIKYTF
-154 DGDNPKVMCFISYYF
+154 EEDNPKVACFISYYF

-175 VAKGTLT
+175 VTNGEIQ
-182 DAAQTE
+182 DAPE
-188 DGKTYALAAQAF
+188 EVDGKTYALAAEAL
-200 WCPDVMTDNFDWFV
+200 WYPDVAGDTFDMFT
-214 FQWNQE
+214 FAWNME
-220 YHGFSRMGHAAAERA
+220 YYGFSRMGHAAAGRA
-235 AHVKVS
+235 AHVKIS
-241 RTYESG
+241 RDYES
-247 ETTTATETDI
+247 TAKETDI
-257 TAGMGRVRTGASFF
+257 TAGMGQVMMGRDVS
-271 NGAVAEIYSDS
+271 NGIMEIYSDS

-290 LVDNE
+290 MGGDWRVDANG
-295 NVCRNEA
+295 A
-302 EAPAFVRYDA
+302 QAPVSVRYDA
-312 EGDVLTAW
+312 EGDILTTLAGGGW
-320 GYTKKLSPDPQDGSR
+320 LEPEGERRKR
-335 GSAFHIWGYRNVYTK
+335 VFHIWGFRDVYTK
-350 AEAAE
+350 AEVAE
-355 QSKVNFTRPDE
+355 QGGSNLTQPDE
-366 VIIPQDSD
+366 VIIPQASD
-374 KLGIYKSGGSMLAL
+374 KLGIYKSGGSMLAM
-388 PIRDAAWEQALK
+388 PITDSAREQVLK
-400 KQHGAPLY
+400 RQHGAPLY
-408 TLRGDFKEGRDD
+408 TLRGEFKEGRDD

-429 GKVALTPTVTAT
+429 GSVALTPTVTAS

-452 DGNGRFTRFDTSAGV
+452 DGNGRFTGFDISAGV
-467 EYNTPT
+467 GYNTPT
-473 FKLYSPVTGMT
+473 FRLYSPVTGMT

-500 MKPEK
+500 MKPDK

-541 LILNCAANEL
+541 LILNCAAEEL

-568 QQNGILAK
+568 QQNGILANGK
-576 GEISS
+576 ISS
-581 ADLLGLELGKL
+581 ADLLGLELGEL
-592 KAAINTF
+592 EAAINTF
-599 DGQEQYDFE
+599 DGEEQYDFK
-608 LELNAFDLFETEAEL
+608 LELNAFDLFETKAEL

-676 FVGIPPIRLKLSIKA
+676 FVGIPPIQLKLSIKA

-705 GPGILEYEGENMTIA
+705 GPGILEYSGTDMTIA
-720 KMPFLRTFG
+720 KMPFLREFG
-729 MHLKLEGEKRGYLG
+729 MRLKLEGEKRRYLS

-782 LDNYKNPNSAYIQLD
+782 LDDYKNPNSAYIQLD

-836 QTAIKVNPGTSFKD
+836 QTAMNVAKGTSFKD
-850 AATSAWKNMS
+850 AVTSAWNNMS
-860 VYGGVSNHG
+860 VYGGVSNQG
-869 KILASYYRIYY
+869 KFLASYYRIYY

-954 SADSVAMMATALP
+954 SADSVAMMAVALS
-967 GGEGGFEQKIDY
+967 GGEGFYEVIDY
-979 NAASGTAAPS
+979 KAASSTAAPS

-997 VMPKDGNDLDTLR
+997 VMLENKDDLDTLR

-1024 KRIELKETEYKE
+1024 RRIELKETEYKE
-1036 GEEAVELG
+1036 EEEAVELG

-1057 GTLKT
+1057 GTRKT
-1062 GFLIDLKHM
+1062 GFLIDLNHK
-1071 GGTDGKWKVTAD
+1071 GNADGKWKVTAD

-1097 SLELSLNP
+1097 SLELNLTGD
-1105 INYEATST
+1105 EATPT
-1113 VKNRRDGKTYAVRYY
+1113 VKNERKDKTYAVRYY
-1128 LDTKADGTGEH
+1128 LDTEQNGTGEH
-1139 YFLGMMETAPYTCEV
+1139 YFLDMVETAPYTYKV
-1154 PKNGSIAPTGDYHV
+1154 PSEGSIAPSGEYYV

-1174 KVVGDFNGDGETT
+1174 KVTGDFNGDGKTT

-1196 DTKTSAGT
+1196 DTKTSADKVT
-1204 VKYTNNSKPAA
+1204 YTNTSKPNK
-1215 PTNVTIEATGNE
+1215 PTNVTIAATGNE
-1227 TLTAKWDGVEKAD
+1227 TLTAEWDGVEKAD

-1247 YQEGGTWKQA
+1247 YQEGSGAWKQA
-1257 GASYELDNADFD
+1257 GASYELDNGDFT
-1269 KGGAATVSGG
+1269 KGGAASKSGG
-1279 RYSLRMTPTVAGNS
+1279 RYSLRMAPTVAGNS
-1293 VTVIK
+1293 VTVSQ
-1298 NEAKPEESE
+1298 NETDPTISF
-1307 TSCSGGTSDEA
+1307 SGGTSDEA
-1318 PTNRDYKV
+1318 PTNVNYKV
-1326 AVEAIR
+1326 TVEAIR
-1332 YEESAISYENGGAE
+1332 YEESAISYENEGAE

-1353 YFSDPTE
+1353 YFSDPAE
-1360 STVPAYLPEYKAP
+1360 STIPAYLPEYKAP
-1373 EITVTSGRQTVTL
+1373 EITVTSGRQIVTL
-1386 NGANGYGEMVWGE
+1386 NGTNGYGEMVWGE
-1399 IPDRTLFTVKST
+1399 VPERTLFTVT
-1411 VDGTVDRITVTR
+1411 GAVDGITVTP
-1423 EQGKGSFTVSGGGG
+1423 EQGKGSFNVSGSGG
-1437 TWTVTADAAGREL
+1437 TWTVEANDDGREL
-1450 IANSGRVCVV
+1450 IANSGRVCIV
-1460 AEKGKDKT
+1460 AQKGNDRT

-1531 SGTLPANA
+1531 SGTLPKNA
-1539 ESETGFDS
+1539 EDETKFDS

-1554 KDGAGNEAEPAS
+1554 RDGAGNEAEPAS

-1579 PAEPE
+1579 PPAVPE
-1584 TPPSGGGGRRGGGS
+1584 TPSSGGGGRRGGGS
-1598 SSPTIIAIRSSAD
+1598 SFPTIIAIRSSDD
-1611 AASVTDYT
+1611 AASVSDYT

-1724 RRIRN
+1724 RRIRS

>member
-29 GSIGNLREVI
+29 GSVGNLREVI

-97 VYEKASFTFSGKSTW
+97 VYEKASFTFSGKSIR
-112 FGINKNLTIRSM
+112 FGINKALTIRSM

-182 DAAQTE
+182 NETQTE

-235 AHVKVS
+235 AHVKIS

-257 TAGMGRVRTGASFF
+257 TAGMGRVSTSKKSF
-271 NGAVAEIYSDS
+271 NGTVAEIYSDS

-295 NVCRNEA
+295 NVRRNEA

-312 EGDVLTAW
+312 EKDVLTAW
-320 GYTKKLSPDPQDGSR
+320 GYTEKLSPSPEHSR
-335 GSAFHIWGYRNVYTK
+335 VGGAFHIWGYRNVYTK

-374 KLGIYKSGGSMLAL
+374 KLGIYKSGGSMLA
-388 PIRDAAWEQALK
+388 ISITDTAREQVLK

-420 GGKFYEFTT
+420 GGKFYEFTS

-452 DGNGRFTRFDTSAGV
+452 DGNGRFTRFDTSVGV

-473 FKLYSPVTGMT
+473 FKLYSPVTSMT

-541 LILNCAANEL
+541 LILNCAAEEL

-568 QQNGILAK
+568 QQNGILANGK
-576 GEISS
+576 ISS
-581 ADLLGLELGKL
+581 ADLLGLELGEL
-592 KAAINTF
+592 EAAINTF
-599 DGQEQYDFE
+599 GGQEQYDFK
-608 LELNAFDLFETEAEL
+608 LELNAFDLFETKAEL

-662 GGGFYGLADTIKGD
+662 GGGFYGLADTINGD

-705 GPGILEYEGENMTIA
+705 GPGILEYSGTDMTIA
-720 KMPFLRTFG
+720 KMPFLREFG
-729 MHLKLEGEKRGYLG
+729 MRLKLEGEKRSYLG
-743 TTYTGL
+743 KTYTGL

-763 EPYAFFEVEGSAEA
+763 EPYAFFEVDGSAEA

-782 LDNYKNPNSAYIQLD
+782 LDSYKNPTSAYIQLD

-809 ERLGKVRFRILKGKK
+809 ERLGRVKFRILKGKK
-824 LFNTQVDFILGT
+824 LFNTQVDFILGA
-836 QTAIKVNPGTSFKD
+836 QTAMNVAKGTPFKD

-869 KILASYYRIYY
+869 KFLASYYRIYY
-880 VIPNHFGGAFHLYK
+880 VIPNHFGGGFHLWK
-894 NINNGWSLEGEIER
+894 NINAGWSLEKEIAM
-908 NGWFP
+908 NGWYP

-967 GGEGGFEQKIDY
+967 SGGGFEQEIAY
-979 NAASGTAAPS
+979 NAASGPS
-989 PESDLGLM
+989 SESDLGLM
-997 VMPKDGNDLDTLR
+997 VMPKDNADLDKLR
-1010 KSMKLYEVS
+1010 NSMKLYEVA
-1019 DDTSP
+1019 DDTSLTP
-1024 KRIELKETEYKE
+1024 ITLTEMKDDGKETINIKTLT
-1036 GEEAVELG
+1036 G
-1044 DANFTEVEDEGED
+1044 NFTEVEDEGED

-1062 GFLIDLKHM
+1062 GFLIDLNHK
-1071 GGTDGKWKVTAD
+1071 GNADGKWKVTAD

-1128 LDTKADGTGEH
+1128 LDTEPDGTGEH
-1139 YFLGMMETAPYTCEV
+1139 YFLGMVEGAGSYTYEV
-1154 PKNGSIAPTGDYHV
+1154 PKNGSIAPTRDYHV

-1196 DTKTSAGT
+1196 DTKTSADKVT
-1204 VKYTNNSKPAA
+1204 YTNDSKPNK
-1215 PTNVTIEATGNE
+1215 PTNVTIEASGNE
-1227 TLTAKWDGVEKAD
+1227 TLTATWDGVEKAD

-1247 YQEGGTWKQA
+1247 YQENGTWKQA

-1269 KGGAATVSGG
+1269 KGGAASKSNG
-1279 RYSLRMTPTVAGNS
+1279 RYSLRMAPTVAGNS

-1318 PTNRDYKV
+1318 PTNVNYKV

-1332 YEESAISYENGGAE
+1332 YEESAINYENEGAK

-1360 STVPAYLPEYKAP
+1360 STKPAYLPEYKAP
-1373 EITVTSGRQTVTL
+1373 EITVTSGRQIVTL
-1386 NGANGYGEMVWGE
+1386 NGTNGYGEMVWGE
-1399 IPDRTLFTVKST
+1399 VPWGTLFTVKST
-1411 VDGTVDRITVTR
+1411 VDGTVDRITVTP
-1423 EQGKGSFTVSGGGG
+1423 EQRKGSFTVSGSGG
-1437 TWTVTADAAGREL
+1437 TWTVTADDAGREL
-1450 IANSGRVCVV
+1450 IANSGRVCIV
-1460 AEKGKDKT
+1460 AEKGNDKT

-1513 DSTPELKGRADA
+1513 DSTPALTGRADA

-1579 PAEPE
+1579 PVEPE

-1724 RRIRN
+1724 RRIRS